1 MVTPKELVAVVQS
14 SLLGTSGTTPTQ
26 RIELTHAIRSS
37 FSSIQNLLSNPPPKQ
52 SDRAQV
58 QSREIRLPNSLPI
71 SLDDQDVAIS
81 LKLSDELHLNE
92 IDSVRLLV
100 SANQECGL
108 MGRDPLEIQ
117 RLATGLWYTGR
128 RDLTTTLYTLLRAV
142 VLDQGLEPDLIA
154 DIQGLL
160 EDLIKS
166 GLRQRLINLIKE
178 LNREEPS
185 GLGGPLCER
194 YLIDSRGALV
204 ERRAVVHRERLIL
217 GHCLVLSILVDRP
230 GPKDVK
236 DIYNV
241 LKDNAAQLTQ
251 RNETISYQIT
261 FSLLFS
267 LIITFVSDAIS
278 ALSDKSSMISQDAS
292 FRTEFQ
298 DMVMAPCS
306 DFTADGF
313 IGGLRLAWAVHLMLI
328 YDGIAGMDTIS
339 TASTTDMGHICFC
352 LESIFSKNV
361 FQFLLDNVLQ
371 TAAYQN
377 DEEDMVYIYNA
388 YLHKLTSCFLSH
400 PIARDK
406 VKESKD
412 MSMSVLSSYRT
423 GDSLDGSM
431 QTEEADRPLP
441 FISLMEFV
449 SKIYQSILDFVSFDL
464 LNSTRSQKE
473 PELLYGNDVLWTF
486 VNFAGEDHTNFKTLV
501 AFLEMLCTLASTQD
515 GASKVYELLQGTAFR
530 SIGWATLFDCIR
542 IYDDKF
548 KQSLQTAGT
557 MMPEF
562 LEGDAKALVAY
573 LNVLQK
579 VVESGNPTERKNWFP
594 DIEPFFKLLGYENV
608 PPYLKGALRKT
619 IAAFVYVFPEMRDS
633 VWAFLEQYDLP
644 VVVGSP
650 VGKSDQ
656 SSQVYDMQFELNE
669 IEARREQY
677 HSTVSF
683 LNLINSLIAGEK
695 DVTDRGRRF
704 IGIFRFVYDHVF
716 APFPQR
722 AYSDP
727 CEKWQLVVA
736 SLQHFHMILSMY
748 DIQEEDLDG
757 FTEHPNFLASVETS
771 SLQTQLPVIEL
782 LKDFMGGKT
791 LYRNLMGVLQV
802 GVNSIMSERISK
814 TYGKILEKAVQLSFE
829 ILLLVFEKDL
839 LVSDVWRPLY
849 QPLDIILS
857 QDHNQ
862 IVALLEYVRYDSLPQ
877 IQRSSIKLMNIL
889 SSRLVGLVPM
899 LIKMNAANSLIEDYA
914 SCLELRLE
922 EGEVVENSSDDL
934 GVLIMQL
941 LVDNINRPAPSIT
954 HLLLKFD
961 LDSPVEGTV
970 LQPKFNYSCLKIIL
984 EMLEKL
990 SNPDIN
996 FLLFEFGF
1004 QLLCELSLDPLTSG
1018 PTMDLLSSK
1027 KYQFFLRH
1035 LDTIGVATLPRRS
1048 GSQALRISSLHQRAW
1063 LLKLLAIALHTG
1075 SGSSSAHL
1083 EACQSILSHLFGREG
1098 TEAGNEL
1105 SSSSSYTLQD
1115 GLDYSGTSSISKSRV
1130 LALLE
1135 ILQFRSPD
1143 ASMQHPQIVSS
1154 RKYDTLVED
1163 ILGNRDTSVSGSIYY
1178 ISERGDRLIDLSSF
1192 SNKLWQKLHSGFPL
1206 VDTFP
1211 NAAELNEVRETVQQL
1226 LKWGWKYNRN
1236 LEEQAAQLHM
1246 LAGWSQIVEVSACRR
1261 ISSLENRSEIL
1272 YRILDA
1278 SLSAS
1283 ASPDCSLKMAFALT
1297 QVALTCIAKLR
1308 DDRFLFHGALNS
1320 DTVTCLDV
1328 MVVKHLSTGACHSV
1342 LFKLVLAILRDESSE
1357 SLRRRQYSLL
1367 LSYFQ
1372 YCQHMIALDVPTSVV
1387 QFLLL
1392 NEQDG
1397 EDLDIQK
1404 IDKEQADL
1412 ARANFSIIKKEAQ
1425 GILDLVIKD
1434 ACQGSEFGK
1443 TISLYVL
1450 EALIC
1455 IDHERYFLSQLQSR
1469 GFIRSCLGSISNI
1482 CYQDGTYLLE
1492 SQQRACT
1499 LDAEFA
1505 LLLRISHKYGKSGG
1519 QVLFSMGALEH
1530 IASCRAISFK
1540 GNMRRVDMKLQSDA
1554 GFDVQKQ
1561 RTTITAVLR
1570 LVFSLTSLVE
1580 TSEFFEGRNRIVRE
1594 VVEFIKGH
1602 QLIFDQ
1608 LLREDL
1614 AQADDILMEQIILAV
1629 GILSKVWPF
1638 EENDGYGFVQGM
1650 FDMMSKLFIVSPI
1663 QSVSS
1668 RVGQVVQA
1676 SGHLFL
1682 DFLYSL
1688 GFSCVSSSGGQKGSE
1703 LKWSQLRFSLTSYL
1717 YFLVTKN
1724 YLRLQ
1729 MSDDSSD
1736 NSTKLRQPTLMLLA
1750 SLLSHVTDSL
1760 ERAAEKKS
1768 LLLHKIREINELSR
1782 QDVDAVIN
1790 MCDCQEYVTPSDNI
1804 HKRRYIAM
1812 VEMCKIV
1819 GNRDQLVTLLL
1830 QLAEHILN
1838 IILIHLQDRSVS
1850 SNERGSYGSKS
1861 HQKQDVTD
1869 LCVKVSPTTER
1880 LALLNEGKIGHNLKV
1895 FQRLATAVK
1904 EMAVQK
1910 CLW

>member
-1 MVTPKELVAVVQS
+1 MVSPKELVSIVHS
-14 SLLGTSGTTPTQ
+14 SLLGTSQPTPTQ
-26 RIELTHAIRSS
+26 RIELTHAIRNS
-37 FSSIQNLLSNPPPKQ
+37 FSSIQNLLSFPPPKP

-58 QSREIRLPNSLPI
+58 QSREIRLPDSLPI

-100 SANQECGL
+100 SANQEWGL
-108 MGRDPLEIQ
+108 VGRDPLEIQ

-128 RDLTTTLYTLLRAV
+128 RDLTSTLYTLLRAV

-160 EDLIKS
+160 EELFKA
-166 GLRQRLINLIKE
+166 GLRQRLITLIKE
-178 LNREEPS
+178 LNREEPA

-230 GPKDVK
+230 DSKDVK
-236 DIYNV
+236 DIFYV
-241 LKDNAAQLTQ
+241 LKDNAAQLTEG
-251 RNETISYQIT
+251 NDTISSQIT

-278 ALSDKSSMISQDAS
+278 GLSDKSSMISQDAS
-292 FRTEFQ
+292 FRKDFQ
-298 DMVMAPCS
+298 DIVMASGS
-306 DFTADGF
+306 DSTADGF
-313 IGGLRLAWAVHLMLI
+313 IGGIRLAWAVHLMLI
-328 YDGIAGMDTIS
+328 SDGISGMDTVS
-339 TASTTDMGHICFC
+339 TASTTDMGHICSC

-361 FQFLLDNVLQ
+361 FQFLLDNVLR

-377 DEEDMVYIYNA
+377 DEEDMIYIYNA
-388 YLHKLTSCFLSH
+388 YLHKLASCFLSH

-412 MSMSVLSSYRT
+412 MSMSVLNSYRT
-423 GDSLDGSM
+423 CDSLDGSM
-431 QTEEADRPLP
+431 QTEEAERPLP
-441 FISLMEFV
+441 FISLMEF
-449 SKIYQSILDFVSFDL
+449 
-464 LNSTRSQKE
+464 KE
-473 PELLYGNDVLWTF
+473 PELLSGNDVLWTF

-501 AFLEMLCTLASTQD
+501 AFLEMLCTLASTQE
-515 GASKVYELLQGTAFR
+515 GASKVYELLRGTSFR

-548 KQSLQTAGT
+548 KQSLQTAGA

-579 VVESGNPTERKNWFP
+579 VVENGNPTERKNWFP
-594 DIEPFFKLLGYENV
+594 DIEPFFKLLGYENI

-619 IAAFVYVFPEMRDS
+619 IAAFVNVFPEMRDTT
-633 VWAFLEQYDLP
+633 WAFLEQYDLP

-650 VGKSDQ
+650 VGKNDQ
-656 SSQVYDMQFELNE
+656 ASQVYDMQFELNE
-669 IEARREQY
+669 VEARREQY
-677 HSTVSF
+677 PSTISF
-683 LNLINSLIAGEK
+683 LNLINALITGEK
-695 DVTDRGRRF
+695 DVTDRGR
-704 IGIFRFVYDHVF
+704 
-716 APFPQR
+716 R

-736 SLQHFHMILSMY
+736 CLQHFHMILSMY
-748 DIQEEDLDG
+748 DIQDEDLDG
-757 FTEHPNFLASVETS
+757 FTEHPQFLVSVETS
-771 SLQTQLPVIEL
+771 SLQMQLPIIEL
-782 LKDFMGGKT
+782 LKDFMSGKA
-791 LYRNLMGVLQV
+791 LYRNLMGILQV
-802 GVNSIMSERISK
+802 GVNSIISERLSK
-814 TYGKILEKAVQLSFE
+814 TYGKILEKAVQLSLE

-839 LVSDVWRPLY
+839 LFSDVWRPLY

-877 IQRSSIKLMNIL
+877 IQRSSVKIMNIL

-899 LIKMNAANSLIEDYA
+899 LIKIDAADSLIEDYA
-914 SCLELRLE
+914 ACLEVRLE
-922 EGEVVENSSDDL
+922 EGEVVENSCDDL

-961 LDSPVEGTV
+961 LDAPVEGTV
-970 LQPKFNYSCLKIIL
+970 LQPKFHYSCLKVIL

-990 SNPDIN
+990 PNPDIN
-996 FLLFEFGF
+996 LLLFEFGF

-1027 KYQFFLRH
+1027 KYQFFIQH
-1035 LDTIGVATLPRRS
+1035 LDTIGVAPLPKRS

-1083 EACQSILSHLFGREG
+1083 EACQSILSHLFGREI
-1098 TEAGNEL
+1098 TEAANEIFP
-1105 SSSSSYTLQD
+1105 SSTYPQD
-1115 GLDYSGTSSISKSRV
+1115 GLDYASISKSKA

-1135 ILQFRSPD
+1135 TLQFRSPD
-1143 ASMQHPQIVSS
+1143 ASMQLPQIVSS
-1154 RKYDTLVED
+1154 RKYDLLVED

-1178 ISERGDRLIDLSSF
+1178 YSERGDRLIDLSSF
-1192 SNKLWQKLHSGFPL
+1192 SNKLWQRLHSGLPVLDSFSN
-1206 VDTFP
+1206 V
-1211 NAAELNEVRETVQQL
+1211 AELSEVRETIQQL

-1261 ISSLENRSEIL
+1261 ISSLDNRSEIL

-1283 ASPDCSLKMAFALT
+1283 ASPDCSLKMAFVLT
-1297 QVALTCIAKLR
+1297 QVALTCMAKLR
-1308 DDRFLFHGALNS
+1308 DDRFSFQGALSS
-1320 DTVTCLDV
+1320 DNVTCLDV
-1328 MVVKHLSTGACHSV
+1328 MMVKHLSTGACHSV
-1342 LFKLVLAILRDESSE
+1342 LFKLVMAILRHESSE
-1357 SLRRRQYSLL
+1357 SLRRRQYALL

-1372 YCQHMIALDVPTSVV
+1372 YCQHMISLDVPTSVV

-1412 ARANFSIIKKEAQ
+1412 ARANFLIIKKEAQ

-1434 ACQGSEFGK
+1434 ASQGSEFGK

-1450 EALIC
+1450 EALVC

-1482 CYQDGTYLLE
+1482 SYQDGTHLLE

-1499 LDAEFA
+1499 LEAELA
-1505 LLLRISHKYGKSGG
+1505 LLLRISHKYGNSGG

-1530 IASCRAISFK
+1530 ISSCKAISFK
-1540 GNMRRVDMKLQSDA
+1540 GNMRRVDMKLQNDV
-1554 GFDVQKQ
+1554 GYDVQKQ
-1561 RTTITAVLR
+1561 RTIITAVLR
-1570 LVFSLTSLVE
+1570 LVFALTSLVE
-1580 TSEFFEGRNRIVRE
+1580 TSEFFEGRNKIVRE
-1594 VVEFIKGH
+1594 VIEFIKGH
-1602 QLIFDQ
+1602 QFLFDQ
-1608 LLREDL
+1608 LLREDFTE
-1614 AQADDILMEQIILAV
+1614 ADDLLMEQIVLAV

-1638 EENDGYGFVQGM
+1638 EENDGYGFVQGL
-1650 FDMMSKLFIVSPI
+1650 FDMMSKLFIVSPTKLI
-1663 QSVSS
+1663 SS
-1668 RVGQVVQA
+1668 QAGQVV
-1676 SGHLFL
+1676 
-1682 DFLYSL
+1682 
-1688 GFSCVSSSGGQKGSE
+1688 QKGSE
-1703 LKWSQLRFSLTSYL
+1703 LKLSQLRFSLTSYL

-1724 YLRLQ
+1724 SLRLQ
-1729 MSDDSSD
+1729 ASDDSFDS
-1736 NSTKLRQPTLMLLA
+1736 STKLRQPTLMLLA

-1768 LLLHKIREINELSR
+1768 LLLHKIRDINELSR
-1782 QDVDAVIN
+1782 QDVDAIIT

-1804 HKRRYIAM
+1804 HKRRNIAM
-1812 VEMCKIV
+1812 VEMCQIV
-1819 GNRDQLVTLLL
+1819 GNRDQLITLLL
-1830 QLAEHILN
+1830 QLAEHVLN
-1838 IILIHLQDRSVS
+1838 ITLIHLQDRSVS
-1850 SNERGSYGSKS
+1850 SNEKGSYGAKS
-1861 HQKQDVTD
+1861 HVQKDVTD
-1869 LCVKVSPTTER
+1869 LYGKLSPTIER
-1880 LALLNEGKIGHNLKV
+1880 LALLNEGKVGHNLKV
-1895 FQRLATAVK
+1895 FQRLATTVK
-1904 EMAVQK
+1904 EMAIQN
-1910 CLW
+1910 CI

>member
-1 MVTPKELVAVVQS
+1 MVSPKELVAIVHS
-14 SLLGTSGTTPTQ
+14 SLLGTSRPTPTQ
-26 RIELTHAIRSS
+26 RIELTHAIRNS
-37 FSSIQNLLSNPPPKQ
+37 FSSIQNLLSFPPPKP

-58 QSREIRLPNSLPI
+58 QSKEIRLPDSLPI

-100 SANQECGL
+100 SANQEWGL

-128 RDLTTTLYTLLRAV
+128 RDLTSTLYTLLRAV

-160 EDLIKS
+160 EELIKA
-166 GLRQRLINLIKE
+166 GLRQRLITLIKE
-178 LNREEPS
+178 LNRQDPT

-204 ERRAVVHRERLIL
+204 ERRAVVQRERLIL

-230 GPKDVK
+230 GSKDVK
-236 DIYNV
+236 DIYYV
-241 LKDNAAQLTQ
+241 LKDNAAQLTEG
-251 RNETISYQIT
+251 NDTISSQIT

-278 ALSDKSSMISQDAS
+278 GLSDMSSMISQDAS
-292 FRTEFQ
+292 FRTDFQ
-298 DMVMAPCS
+298 DIVMASSS
-306 DFTADGF
+306 DPTADGF
-313 IGGLRLAWAVHLMLI
+313 IGGIRLAWAVHLMLI
-328 YDGIAGMDTIS
+328 HDGISGMDTIS
-339 TASTTDMGHICFC
+339 TASTKDMGHICSC

-361 FQFLLDNVLQ
+361 FQFLLDNVLR
-371 TAAYQN
+371 TAAYQ
-377 DEEDMVYIYNA
+377 
-388 YLHKLTSCFLSH
+388 
-400 PIARDK
+400 

-412 MSMSVLSSYRT
+412 MAMSVLNSYRT
-423 GDSLDGSM
+423 SDSLDGSM

-441 FISLMEFV
+441 FISLMEFHIV
-449 SKIYQSILDFVSFDL
+449 SIQNPSWSYLIFHTIFLFVSFDL
-464 LNSTRSQKE
+464 YNVLQKE
-473 PELLYGNDVLWTF
+473 PELLSGNDVLWTF

-501 AFLEMLCTLASTQD
+501 AFLEMLCTLASTQE
-515 GASKVYELLQGTAFR
+515 GASKVYELLRGTSFR

-548 KQSLQTAGT
+548 KQSLQTAGA

-579 VVESGNPTERKNWFP
+579 VVENGNPTERKNWFP
-594 DIEPFFKLLGYENV
+594 DIEPFFKLLGYENI

-633 VWAFLEQYDLP
+633 IWAFLEQYDLP

-656 SSQVYDMQFELNE
+656 SSQVERIFSVSSNLMSKFVYMQVYDMQFELNE
-669 IEARREQY
+669 VEARREQY
-677 HSTVSF
+677 PSTISF
-683 LNLINSLIAGEK
+683 LNLINALIAGEK
-695 DVTDRGRRF
+695 DVNDRGRRF

-716 APFPQR
+716 TPFPQR

-727 CEKWQLVVA
+727 CEKWELVVA
-736 SLQHFHMILSMY
+736 CLQHFHMVLSMY

-757 FTEHPNFLASVETS
+757 FTEHPHFLVSVETS
-771 SLQTQLPVIEL
+771 SLQMQLPIIEL
-782 LKDFMGGKT
+782 LKDFMSGKA
-791 LYRNLMGVLQV
+791 LYRNLMGILQV
-802 GVNSIMSERISK
+802 GVNSIISERLSK
-814 TYGKILEKAVQLSFE
+814 TYGKILEKAVQLSLE
-829 ILLLVFEKDL
+829 ILLLIFEKDL

-862 IVALLEYVRYDSLPQ
+862 IIALLEYVRYDSLPQ
-877 IQRSSIKLMNIL
+877 IQRSSIKIMSIL
-889 SSRLVGLVPM
+889 RCSRLVGLVPM
-899 LIKMNAANSLIEDYA
+899 LIKIDAANSLIEDYA
-914 SCLELRLE
+914 ACLEVRLE
-922 EGEVVENSSDDL
+922 EGEVVENSCDDL

-961 LDSPVEGTV
+961 LDAPVEGTV
-970 LQPKFNYSCLKIIL
+970 LQPKFHYSCLKVIL

-990 SNPDIN
+990 PNPHIN

-1004 QLLCELSLDPLTSG
+1004 QLLCELNLDPLTSG

-1027 KYQFFLRH
+1027 KYQFFLQH
-1035 LDTIGVATLPRRS
+1035 LDTIGVATLPKRS

-1083 EACQSILSHLFGREG
+1083 EACQSILSHLFGREV
-1098 TEAGNEL
+1098 TEAANEL
-1105 SSSSSYTLQD
+1105 FSSSTYPQD
-1115 GLDYSGTSSISKSRV
+1115 GLDYAGTSSISKSKA

-1143 ASMQHPQIVSS
+1143 ASMQLPQIVSS
-1154 RKYDTLVED
+1154 RKYDSLVED
-1163 ILGNRDTSVSGSIYY
+1163 ILGNRDTSVSSSIYY
-1178 ISERGDRLIDLSSF
+1178 YSERGDRLIDLSSF
-1192 SNKLWQKLHSGFPL
+1192 SNKLWQKLHSGFPQMDSFTN
-1206 VDTFP
+1206 V
-1211 NAAELNEVRETVQQL
+1211 AELSEARETIQQL

-1261 ISSLENRSEIL
+1261 ISSLDNRSEIL
-1272 YRILDA
+1272 YRLLDA

-1283 ASPDCSLKMAFALT
+1283 ASPDCSLKMAFVLT

-1308 DDRFLFHGALNS
+1308 DDRFSFQGALRS

-1328 MVVKHLSTGACHSV
+1328 MMVKHLSTGACNSV
-1342 LFKLVLAILRDESSE
+1342 LFKLVMAILRHESSE
-1357 SLRRRQYSLL
+1357 SLRRRQYALL
-1367 LSYFQ
+1367 LSYLQ

-1404 IDKEQADL
+1404 ASIDKEQADL
-1412 ARANFSIIKKEAQ
+1412 ARANFFVIKKEAQ

-1434 ACQGSEFGK
+1434 ASQGSEFGK

-1450 EALIC
+1450 EALVC
-1455 IDHERYFLSQLQSR
+1455 IDHERYILSQLQSR

-1482 CYQDGTYLLE
+1482 SYQDGTHLLE

-1499 LDAEFA
+1499 LEAELA

-1540 GNMRRVDMKLQSDA
+1540 G
-1554 GFDVQKQ
+1554 
-1561 RTTITAVLR
+1561 
-1570 LVFSLTSLVE
+1570 
-1580 TSEFFEGRNRIVRE
+1580 RNKIVRE
-1594 VVEFIKGH
+1594 VIEFIKGH
-1602 QLIFDQ
+1602 QNLFDQ
-1608 LLREDL
+1608 LLREDFT
-1614 AQADDILMEQIILAV
+1614 QADDLLMEQIILAV
-1629 GILSKVWPF
+1629 GVLSKVWPF
-1638 EENDGYGFVQGM
+1638 EENDGYGFVQGL
-1650 FDMMSKLFIVSPI
+1650 FDMMSNLFIVSPI
-1663 QSVSS
+1663 KSISS
-1668 RVGQVVQA
+1668 QV
-1676 SGHLFL
+1676 
-1682 DFLYSL
+1682 
-1688 GFSCVSSSGGQKGSE
+1688 
-1703 LKWSQLRFSLTSYL
+1703 
-1717 YFLVTKN
+1717 
-1724 YLRLQ
+1724 
-1729 MSDDSSD
+1729 SDDSLDS
-1736 NSTKLRQPTLMLLA
+1736 STKLRQPTLMLLA

-1768 LLLHKIREINELSR
+1768 LLLHKIRDINELSR
-1782 QDVDAVIN
+1782 QDVDAIIKI
-1790 MCDCQEYVTPSDNI
+1790 CDCQEYITPSDNI

-1812 VEMCKIV
+1812 VEMCQIV
-1819 GNRDQLVTLLL
+1819 GNRDPVNHLVTTT
-1830 QLAEHILN
+1830 LA
-1838 IILIHLQDRSVS
+1838 SM
-1850 SNERGSYGSKS
+1850 Y
-1861 HQKQDVTD
+1861 
-1869 LCVKVSPTTER
+1869 
-1880 LALLNEGKIGHNLKV
+1880 
-1895 FQRLATAVK
+1895 
-1904 EMAVQK
+1904 
-1910 CLW
+1910 

>member
-1 MVTPKELVAVVQS
+1 MVSPKELVAIVHS
-14 SLLGTSGTTPTQ
+14 SLLGTSLPTPTQ
-26 RIELTHAIRSS
+26 RIELTHAIRNS
-37 FSSIQNLLSNPPPKQ
+37 FSSIQNLLSFPPPKP

-58 QSREIRLPNSLPI
+58 QSKEIRLPDSLPI

-100 SANQECGL
+100 SANQEWGL

-128 RDLTTTLYTLLRAV
+128 RDLTSTLYTLLRAV

-160 EDLIKS
+160 EELIKA
-166 GLRQRLINLIKE
+166 GLRQRLITLVKE
-178 LNREEPS
+178 LNRQDPT

-204 ERRAVVHRERLIL
+204 ERRAVVQRERLIL

-230 GPKDVK
+230 GSKDVK
-236 DIYNV
+236 DIYYV
-241 LKDNAAQLTQ
+241 FKDNAAQLTEG
-251 RNETISYQIT
+251 NDTISSQIT

-278 ALSDKSSMISQDAS
+278 GLSDKSSMISQDAS
-292 FRTEFQ
+292 FRTDFQ
-298 DMVMAPCS
+298 DIVMASGS
-306 DFTADGF
+306 DPTADGF
-313 IGGLRLAWAVHLMLI
+313 IGGIRLAWAVHLMLI
-328 YDGIAGMDTIS
+328 HDGISGMDTIS
-339 TASTTDMGHICFC
+339 TASTKDMGHICSC

-361 FQFLLDNVLQ
+361 FQFLLDNVLR

-377 DEEDMVYIYNA
+377 DEEDMIYIYNA
-388 YLHKLTSCFLSH
+388 YLHKLASCFLSH

-412 MSMSVLSSYRT
+412 MAMSVLNSYRT
-423 GDSLDGSM
+423 CDSLDGSM

-449 SKIYQSILDFVSFDL
+449 SKIYQ
-464 LNSTRSQKE
+464 KE
-473 PELLYGNDVLWTF
+473 PELLSGNDVLWTF

-501 AFLEMLCTLASTQD
+501 AFLEMLCTLASTQE
-515 GASKVYELLQGTAFR
+515 GASKVYELLRGTSFR
-530 SIGWATLFDCIR
+530 SIGWPTLFDCIR
-542 IYDDKF
+542 IYDEKF
-548 KQSLQTAGT
+548 KQSLQTAGA

-579 VVESGNPTERKNWFP
+579 VVENGNPTERKNWFP
-594 DIEPFFKLLGYENV
+594 DIEPFFKLLGYENI

-619 IAAFVYVFPEMRDS
+619 IAAFVNVFPEMRDS
-633 VWAFLEQYDLP
+633 IWAFLEQYDLP

-669 IEARREQY
+669 VEARREQY
-677 HSTVSF
+677 PSTISF
-683 LNLINSLIAGEK
+683 LNLINALIAGEK
-695 DVTDRGRRF
+695 DVNDRGRRF

-716 APFPQR
+716 TPFPQR

-736 SLQHFHMILSMY
+736 CLQHFHMILSMY

-757 FTEHPNFLASVETS
+757 FTEHPHFLVSVETS
-771 SLQTQLPVIEL
+771 SLQTQLPIIEL
-782 LKDFMGGKT
+782 LKDFMSGKA
-791 LYRNLMGVLQV
+791 LYRNLMGILQV
-802 GVNSIMSERISK
+802 GVNAIISERLSK
-814 TYGKILEKAVQLSFE
+814 TYGKILEKAVQLSLE

-862 IVALLEYVRYDSLPQ
+862 IIALLEYVRYDSLPQ
-877 IQRSSIKLMNIL
+877 IQRSSIKIMNIL

-899 LIKMNAANSLIEDYA
+899 LIKIDAANSLIEDYA
-914 SCLELRLE
+914 ACLEVRLE
-922 EGEVVENSSDDL
+922 EGEVVENSCDDL

-961 LDSPVEGTV
+961 LDAPVEGTV
-970 LQPKFNYSCLKIIL
+970 LQPKFHYSCLKVIL

-990 SNPDIN
+990 PNPDIN

-1004 QLLCELSLDPLTSG
+1004 QLLCELNLDPLTSG

-1027 KYQFFLRH
+1027 KYQFFLQH
-1035 LDTIGVATLPRRS
+1035 LDTIGVATLPKRS

-1083 EACQSILSHLFGREG
+1083 EACQSILSHLFGREV
-1098 TEAGNEL
+1098 TEAANEPF
-1105 SSSSSYTLQD
+1105 SSSTYPQD
-1115 GLDYSGTSSISKSRV
+1115 GLDYTGTSSISKSKA

-1143 ASMQHPQIVSS
+1143 TSMQLPQIVSS
-1154 RKYDTLVED
+1154 LKYDSLVED
-1163 ILGNRDTSVSGSIYY
+1163 ILENRDNSVSGSIYY
-1178 ISERGDRLIDLSSF
+1178 YSERGDRLIDLSSF

-1206 VDTFP
+1206 VDSFP
-1211 NAAELNEVRETVQQL
+1211 NVAELSEVRETIQQL

-1261 ISSLENRSEIL
+1261 ISSLDNRSEIL

-1283 ASPDCSLKMAFALT
+1283 ASPDCSLKMAFVLT

-1308 DDRFLFHGALNS
+1308 DDRFSFQGALSS

-1328 MVVKHLSTGACHSV
+1328 MMVKHLSTGACHSV
-1342 LFKLVLAILRDESSE
+1342 LFKLVMAILRHESSE
-1357 SLRRRQYSLL
+1357 SLRRRQYALL

-1412 ARANFSIIKKEAQ
+1412 ARANFFIIKKEAQ

-1434 ACQGSEFGK
+1434 ASQGSEFGK

-1450 EALIC
+1450 EALVC

-1482 CYQDGTYLLE
+1482 SYQDGTHLLE

-1499 LDAEFA
+1499 LEAEFA

-1540 GNMRRVDMKLQSDA
+1540 GNMRRVDMKLQSDV
-1554 GFDVQKQ
+1554 GYNVQKQ
-1561 RTTITAVLR
+1561 RTIITAVLR
-1570 LVFSLTSLVE
+1570 LMFALTSLVE
-1580 TSEFFEGRNRIVRE
+1580 TSEFFEGRNKIVRE
-1594 VVEFIKGH
+1594 VIEFIKGH
-1602 QLIFDQ
+1602 QFLFDQ
-1608 LLREDL
+1608 LLREDFT
-1614 AQADDILMEQIILAV
+1614 QADDLLMEQIILAV

-1638 EENDGYGFVQGM
+1638 EENDGYGFVQGL
-1650 FDMMSKLFIVSPI
+1650 FDMMSNLFIVSPI
-1663 QSVSS
+1663 KLISS
-1668 RVGQVVQA
+1668 
-1676 SGHLFL
+1676 
-1682 DFLYSL
+1682 
-1688 GFSCVSSSGGQKGSE
+1688 QKGSE
-1703 LKWSQLRFSLTSYL
+1703 LKLSQLRFSLTSYL

-1724 YLRLQ
+1724 SLRLQ
-1729 MSDDSSD
+1729 VSDDSLDS
-1736 NSTKLRQPTLMLLA
+1736 STKLRQPTLLLLA

-1768 LLLHKIREINELSR
+1768 LLLHKIRDINELSR
-1782 QDVDAVIN
+1782 QDVDAIIKI
-1790 MCDCQEYVTPSDNI
+1790 CDCQEYVTPSDNI

-1812 VEMCKIV
+1812 VEMCQIV
-1819 GNRDQLVTLLL
+1819 GNRDQLITLLL
-1830 QLAEHILN
+1830 QLAEHVLN

-1861 HQKQDVTD
+1861 HLQQDVTD
-1869 LCVKVSPTTER
+1869 LCGKLSPTIER
-1880 LALLNEGKIGHNLKV
+1880 LALLNEGKVGHNLKV
-1895 FQRLATAVK
+1895 FQRLATTVK
-1904 EMAVQK
+1904 EMAIQK
-1910 CLW
+1910 CL

>member
-1 MVTPKELVAVVQS
+1 MVSPKELAAIVQS
-14 SLLGTSGTTPTQ
+14 SLLGSSATTPTQ
-26 RIELTHAIRSS
+26 RIELTHAIRNS
-37 FSSIQNLLSNPPPKQ
+37 FSSFQNLLSFPPPKA

-58 QSREIRLPNSLPI
+58 QSREIRLPDSLPI

-100 SANQECGL
+100 SANQEWGL

-117 RLATGLWYTGR
+117 RLAIGLWYTGR
-128 RDLTTTLYTLLRAV
+128 RDLTSTLYTLLRAV
-142 VLDQGLEPDLIA
+142 VMDQGVEPDLIA

-160 EDLIKS
+160 EDLIKA
-166 GLRQRLINLIKE
+166 GLRQRLITLIKE

-185 GLGGPLCER
+185 GLGGPLCEQ

-241 LKDNAAQLTQ
+241 LKDNAVQLTQ
-251 RNETISYQIT
+251 GNDTINYQIN

-267 LIITFVSDAIS
+267 LIITFISDAIS

-298 DMVMAPCS
+298 NIVMASGS
-306 DFTADGF
+306 DLTADGF
-313 IGGLRLAWAVHLMLI
+313 IGGIRLAWAVHLMLI
-328 YDGIAGMDTIS
+328 YDGISGMDTIS
-339 TASTTDMGHICFC
+339 AASTTDMGHICSC

-377 DEEDMVYIYNA
+377 DEEDMIYIYNA
-388 YLHKLTSCFLSH
+388 YLHKLTSYFLSH

-412 MSMSVLSSYRT
+412 MAMSVLNSYRIN
-423 GDSLDGSM
+423 DSLDGSM

-449 SKIYQSILDFVSFDL
+449 SNIY
-464 LNSTRSQKE
+464 QKE

-501 AFLEMLCTLASTQD
+501 AFLEMLRTLASTQE
-515 GASKVYELLQGTAFR
+515 GASKVYELLKGTTFR
-530 SIGWATLFDCIR
+530 SIGWATLFDCIA

-557 MMPEF
+557 VMPDF

-579 VVESGNPTERKNWFP
+579 VVENGNPTERKNWFP

-619 IAAFVYVFPEMRDS
+619 IAVFVHVFPELRDS
-633 VWAFLEQYDLP
+633 IWAFLEQYDLP

-650 VGKSDQ
+650 VGKTDQ

-677 HSTVSF
+677 PSTISF
-683 LNLINSLIAGEK
+683 LNLINALIAGEK

-736 SLQHFHMILSMY
+736 CLQHFHMILSMY

-757 FTEHPNFLASVETS
+757 FTEHSQFLVSAETS

-782 LKDFMGGKT
+782 LKDFMSGKT
-791 LYRNLMGVLQV
+791 LYRNLMSVLQV
-802 GVNSIMSERISK
+802 GVNSIMSERMSK
-814 TYGKILEKAVQLSFE
+814 TYGKILEKAVQLSLE
-829 ILLLVFEKDL
+829 ILLLVFDKDL

-922 EGEVVENSSDDL
+922 EGEVVENSCDDL

-941 LVDNINRPAPSIT
+941 LVDCINRPAPNIT

-961 LDSPVEGTV
+961 LDAPVEGTV
-970 LQPKFNYSCLKIIL
+970 LQPKFHYSCLKVIL

-990 SNPDIN
+990 PNPDIN
-996 FLLFEFGF
+996 FLLFECGF

-1018 PTMDLLSSK
+1018 PIMDLLSSK

-1035 LDTIGVATLPRRS
+1035 LDTIGIATLPKRS
-1048 GSQALRISSLHQRAW
+1048 GSQTLRISSLHQRAW
-1063 LLKLLAIALHTG
+1063 LLKLLAIALHNG
-1075 SGSSSAHL
+1075 SGSSSDHL
-1083 EACQSILSHLFGREG
+1083 EACQSILSHLFGREV

-1105 SSSSSYTLQD
+1105 YSSSTYPLQD
-1115 GLDYSGTSSISKSRV
+1115 GLDYAGTSSISKSKV

-1143 ASMQHPQIVSS
+1143 ASMQLPQIVSS
-1154 RKYDTLVED
+1154 RKYDTLVEE
-1163 ILGNRDTSVSGSIYY
+1163 ILGNRDPSVSGSIYY
-1178 ISERGDRLIDLSSF
+1178 YSERGDRLIDLSSF
-1192 SNKLWQKLHSGFPL
+1192 SNKLYQKLHSGFPL
-1206 VDTFP
+1206 VDSFQ
-1211 NAAELNEVRETVQQL
+1211 NVAEVNEVRETIQQL

-1246 LAGWSQIVEVSACRR
+1246 LAGWSQIVEISACRR
-1261 ISSLENRSEIL
+1261 ISSLDNRSEIL

-1283 ASPDCSLKMAFALT
+1283 ASPDCSLKMAFVLT

-1308 DDRFLFHGALNS
+1308 DDRFLFHGALSS

-1328 MVVKHLSTGACHSV
+1328 MMVKHLSTGACHS
-1342 LFKLVLAILRDESSE
+1342 LLLKLVMAILRHESSE
-1357 SLRRRQYSLL
+1357 SLRRRQYALL

-1372 YCQHMIALDVPTSVV
+1372 YCQHMIALEVPTSVV

-1392 NEQDG
+1392 SDQDDA
-1397 EDLDIQK
+1397 DLDIQK

-1412 ARANFSIIKKEAQ
+1412 ARANFAIIKKEAQ

-1450 EALIC
+1450 EALVC

-1482 CYQDGTYLLE
+1482 SHQAQDGRHLLE

-1499 LDAEFA
+1499 LEAEFA

-1530 IASCRAISFK
+1530 IASCRATSFK
-1540 GNMRRVDMKLQSDA
+1540 GNMRRVNMKLQTDT
-1554 GFDVQKQ
+1554 GYDVQKQ
-1561 RTTITAVLR
+1561 RTIITAALR
-1570 LVFSLTSLVE
+1570 LVFALTSLVE
-1580 TSEFFEGRNRIVRE
+1580 TSEFVEGRNKIVRE
-1594 VVEFIKGH
+1594 VIEFIKGH
-1602 QLIFDQ
+1602 QLLFDQ
-1608 LLREDL
+1608 LLREDVT
-1614 AQADDILMEQIILAV
+1614 QADDLLMEQIILAV

-1638 EENDGYGFVQGM
+1638 EENDEYGFVQGL
-1650 FDMMSKLFIVSPI
+1650 FDLMSKLFIP
-1663 QSVSS
+1663 S
-1668 RVGQVVQA
+1668 REGQIVQ
-1676 SGHLFL
+1676 
-1682 DFLYSL
+1682 
-1688 GFSCVSSSGGQKGSE
+1688 GSE
-1703 LKWSQLRFSLTSYL
+1703 LKLSQLRFSLTSFL
-1717 YFLVTKN
+1717 YFQVTKSS
-1724 YLRLQ
+1724 LRLQ
-1729 MSDDSSD
+1729 ISNDSCD
-1736 NSTKLRQPTLMLLA
+1736 NSAKLRQPTLMLLA

-1760 ERAAEKKS
+1760 EGAAEKKS
-1768 LLLHKIREINELSR
+1768 LLLHKIRDINEVSR
-1782 QDVDAVIN
+1782 QDVDAIIK
-1790 MCDCQEYVTPSDNI
+1790 MCDCQEYVTASDNI

-1819 GNRDQLVTLLL
+1819 GTRDQLITLLL
-1830 QLAEHILN
+1830 QLTEHVLN
-1838 IILIHLQDRSVS
+1838 IILIHLQDRSGS
-1850 SNERGSYGSKS
+1850 SNEWASSYGSKS
-1861 HQKQDVTD
+1861 HQQQEVAD
-1869 LCVKVSPTTER
+1869 LCGKLSPIIER
-1880 LALLNEGKIGHNLKV
+1880 LALLNEGKVGHNLKV
-1895 FQRLATAVK
+1895 FKRLATTVK

-1910 CLW
+1910 CL

>member
-1 MVTPKELVAVVQS
+1 MVSPKELAAIVQS
-14 SLLGTSGTTPTQ
+14 SLLGTSGTSPTQ
-26 RIELTHAIRSS
+26 RIELTHAIRNS
-37 FSSIQNLLSNPPPKQ
+37 FSSFQNLLSFPPPKA

-58 QSREIRLPNSLPI
+58 QSREIRLPDSLPI

-100 SANQECGL
+100 SANQEWGL

-117 RLATGLWYTGR
+117 RLAIGLWYTGR
-128 RDLTTTLYTLLRAV
+128 RDLTSTLYTLLRAV
-142 VLDQGLEPDLIA
+142 VMDHGVEPDLIA

-160 EDLIKS
+160 EDLIKA
-166 GLRQRLINLIKE
+166 GLRQRLIALIKE

-185 GLGGPLCER
+185 GLGGPLCEQ

-251 RNETISYQIT
+251 GNDTINYQIN

-267 LIITFVSDAIS
+267 LIITFISDAIS

-298 DMVMAPCS
+298 NIVMASGS
-306 DFTADGF
+306 DLIADGF
-313 IGGLRLAWAVHLMLI
+313 IGGIRLAWAVHLMLI
-328 YDGIAGMDTIS
+328 YDGISGMDTIS
-339 TASTTDMGHICFC
+339 AASTTDMGYICSC

-377 DEEDMVYIYNA
+377 DEEDMIYVYNA

-412 MSMSVLSSYRT
+412 MAMSVLNSYRIS
-423 GDSLDGSM
+423 DSLDGSM

-449 SKIYQSILDFVSFDL
+449 SNIY
-464 LNSTRSQKE
+464 QKE

-501 AFLEMLCTLASTQD
+501 AFLEMLRTLASTQE
-515 GASKVYELLQGTAFR
+515 GASKVYELLKGTAFR
-530 SIGWATLFDCIR
+530 SIGWATLFDCIG

-548 KQSLQTAGT
+548 KQSLQTSGT
-557 MMPEF
+557 VMPDF

-579 VVESGNPTERKNWFP
+579 VVENGNPTERKNWFP

-619 IAAFVYVFPEMRDS
+619 IATFVHVFPEMRDS
-633 VWAFLEQYDLP
+633 IWAFLEQYDLP

-650 VGKSDQ
+650 VGKTDQ

-677 HSTVSF
+677 PSTISF
-683 LNLINSLIAGEK
+683 LNLINALIAGEK
-695 DVTDRGRRF
+695 DVTDRGRRYHRNF
-704 IGIFRFVYDHVF
+704 GADVSYIHVF
-716 APFPQR
+716 L

-736 SLQHFHMILSMY
+736 CLQHFHMILSMY

-757 FTEHPNFLASVETS
+757 FTEHSQFLVSAETS

-782 LKDFMGGKT
+782 LKDFMSGKT
-791 LYRNLMGVLQV
+791 LYRNLMSVLQV
-802 GVNSIMSERISK
+802 GVNSIMSERMSK
-814 TYGKILEKAVQLSFE
+814 TYGKILEKAVQLSLE
-829 ILLLVFEKDL
+829 ILLLVFDKDL

-922 EGEVVENSSDDL
+922 EGEVVENSCDDL

-941 LVDNINRPAPSIT
+941 LVDCINRPAPNIT

-961 LDSPVEGTV
+961 LDAPVEGTV
-970 LQPKFNYSCLKIIL
+970 LQPKFHYSCLKVIL

-990 SNPDIN
+990 PNPDIN
-996 FLLFEFGF
+996 FLLFECGF

-1018 PTMDLLSSK
+1018 PIMDLLSSK

-1035 LDTIGVATLPRRS
+1035 LDTIGVATLPKRS
-1048 GSQALRISSLHQRAW
+1048 GSQTLRISSLHQRAW
-1063 LLKLLAIALHTG
+1063 LLKLLAIALHNG
-1075 SGSSSAHL
+1075 SGSSSDHL
-1083 EACQSILSHLFGREG
+1083 EACQSILSHLFGREV

-1105 SSSSSYTLQD
+1105 YSSTTYPLQD
-1115 GLDYSGTSSISKSRV
+1115 GLDYAGTSSISKSKV

-1143 ASMQHPQIVSS
+1143 ASMQLPQIVSS
-1154 RKYDTLVED
+1154 RQYDTLVEE
-1163 ILGNRDTSVSGSIYY
+1163 ILGNRDPSVSGSIYY
-1178 ISERGDRLIDLSSF
+1178 YSERGDRLIDLSSF
-1192 SNKLWQKLHSGFPL
+1192 SNKLYQKLHSGFPL
-1206 VDTFP
+1206 VDSFQ
-1211 NAAELNEVRETVQQL
+1211 NVAEVNEVRETIQQL

-1246 LAGWSQIVEVSACRR
+1246 LAGWSQIVEISACRR
-1261 ISSLENRSEIL
+1261 ISSLDNRSEIL

-1283 ASPDCSLKMAFALT
+1283 ASPDCSLKMAFVLT

-1308 DDRFLFHGALNS
+1308 DDRFLFHGALSS

-1328 MVVKHLSTGACHSV
+1328 MMVKHLSTGACHS
-1342 LFKLVLAILRDESSE
+1342 LLLKLVMAILRHESSE
-1357 SLRRRQYSLL
+1357 SLRRRQYALL

-1372 YCQHMIALDVPTSVV
+1372 YCQHMIALEVPTSVV

-1392 NEQDG
+1392 SDQDDA
-1397 EDLDIQK
+1397 DLDIQK

-1412 ARANFSIIKKEAQ
+1412 ARANFAIIKKEAQ

-1450 EALIC
+1450 EALVC

-1482 CYQDGTYLLE
+1482 SHQAQDGRHLLE

-1499 LDAEFA
+1499 LEAEFA

-1530 IASCRAISFK
+1530 IASCRATNFK
-1540 GNMRRVDMKLQSDA
+1540 GNMRRVNMKLQTDT
-1554 GFDVQKQ
+1554 GYDVQKQ
-1561 RTTITAVLR
+1561 RTIITAVLR
-1570 LVFSLTSLVE
+1570 LVFALTSLVE
-1580 TSEFFEGRNRIVRE
+1580 TSEFVEGRNKIVRE
-1594 VVEFIKGH
+1594 VIEFIKGH
-1602 QLIFDQ
+1602 QLLFDQ
-1608 LLREDL
+1608 LLREDVT
-1614 AQADDILMEQIILAV
+1614 QADDLLMEQIILAV

-1638 EENDGYGFVQGM
+1638 EENDEYGVVQGM
-1650 FDMMSKLFIVSPI
+1650 FDLMSKLFTP
-1663 QSVSS
+1663 S
-1668 RVGQVVQA
+1668 REGQVV
-1676 SGHLFL
+1676 
-1682 DFLYSL
+1682 
-1688 GFSCVSSSGGQKGSE
+1688 QKGSE
-1703 LKWSQLRFSLTSYL
+1703 LKLSQLRFSLTSFL
-1717 YFLVTKN
+1717 YFLVTKSS
-1724 YLRLQ
+1724 LRLQ
-1729 MSDDSSD
+1729 ISNDSCD
-1736 NSTKLRQPTLMLLA
+1736 NSAKLRQPTLMLLA

-1760 ERAAEKKS
+1760 EGAAEKKS
-1768 LLLHKIREINELSR
+1768 LLLHKIRDINEVSR
-1782 QDVDAVIN
+1782 QDVDAIIK
-1790 MCDCQEYVTPSDNI
+1790 MCDCQEYVTAADNI

-1819 GNRDQLVTLLL
+1819 GSRDQLITLLL
-1830 QLAEHILN
+1830 QLTEHVLN
-1838 IILIHLQDRSVS
+1838 IILIHLQDRSGS
-1850 SNERGSYGSKS
+1850 SNEWASSYGSKS
-1861 HQKQDVTD
+1861 HQQQEVAD
-1869 LCVKVSPTTER
+1869 LCGKLSPIIER
-1880 LALLNEGKIGHNLKV
+1880 LALLNEGKVGHNLKV
-1895 FQRLATAVK
+1895 FKRLANTVK

-1910 CLW
+1910 CL

>member
-1 MVTPKELVAVVQS
+1 MVSPKELAAIVQS
-14 SLLGTSGTTPTQ
+14 SLLGSSATTPTQ
-26 RIELTHAIRSS
+26 RIELTHAIRNS
-37 FSSIQNLLSNPPPKQ
+37 FSSFQNLLSFPPPKA

-58 QSREIRLPNSLPI
+58 QSREIRLPDSLPI

-100 SANQECGL
+100 SANQEWGL

-117 RLATGLWYTGR
+117 RLAIGLWYTGR
-128 RDLTTTLYTLLRAV
+128 RDLTSTLYTLLRAV
-142 VLDQGLEPDLIA
+142 VMDQGVEPDLIA

-160 EDLIKS
+160 EDLIKA
-166 GLRQRLINLIKE
+166 GLRQRLITLIKE

-185 GLGGPLCER
+185 GLGGPLCEQ

-241 LKDNAAQLTQ
+241 LKDNAVQLTQ
-251 RNETISYQIT
+251 GNDTINYQIN

-267 LIITFVSDAIS
+267 LIITFISDAIS

-298 DMVMAPCS
+298 NIVMASGS
-306 DFTADGF
+306 DLTADGF
-313 IGGLRLAWAVHLMLI
+313 IGGIRLAWAVHLMLI
-328 YDGIAGMDTIS
+328 YDGISGMDTIS
-339 TASTTDMGHICFC
+339 AASTTDMGHICSC

-377 DEEDMVYIYNA
+377 DEEDMIYIYNA

-412 MSMSVLSSYRT
+412 MAMSVLNSYRIN
-423 GDSLDGSM
+423 DSLDGSM

-449 SKIYQSILDFVSFDL
+449 SNIY
-464 LNSTRSQKE
+464 QKE

-501 AFLEMLCTLASTQD
+501 AFLEMLRTLASTQE
-515 GASKVYELLQGTAFR
+515 GASKVYELLKGTTFR
-530 SIGWATLFDCIR
+530 SIGWATLFDCIA

-557 MMPEF
+557 VMPDF

-579 VVESGNPTERKNWFP
+579 VVENGNPTERKNWFP

-619 IAAFVYVFPEMRDS
+619 IAVFVHVFPELRDS
-633 VWAFLEQYDLP
+633 IWAFLEQYDLP

-650 VGKSDQ
+650 VGKTDQ

-677 HSTVSF
+677 PSTISF
-683 LNLINSLIAGEK
+683 LNLINALIAGEK
-695 DVTDRGRRF
+695 DVTDRGRRYHRNF
-704 IGIFRFVYDHVF
+704 GADVFYIHVF
-716 APFPQR
+716 L

-736 SLQHFHMILSMY
+736 CLQHFHMILSMY

-757 FTEHPNFLASVETS
+757 FTEHSQFLVSAETS

-782 LKDFMGGKT
+782 LKVDFMSGKT
-791 LYRNLMGVLQV
+791 LYRNLMSVLQV
-802 GVNSIMSERISK
+802 GVNSIMSERMSK
-814 TYGKILEKAVQLSFE
+814 TYGKILEKAVQLSLE
-829 ILLLVFEKDL
+829 ILLLVFDKDL

-922 EGEVVENSSDDL
+922 EGEVVENSCDDL

-941 LVDNINRPAPSIT
+941 LVDCINRPAPNIT

-961 LDSPVEGTV
+961 LDAPVEGTV
-970 LQPKFNYSCLKIIL
+970 LQPKFHYSCLKVIL

-990 SNPDIN
+990 PNPDIN
-996 FLLFEFGF
+996 FLLFECGF

-1018 PTMDLLSSK
+1018 PIMDLLSSK

-1035 LDTIGVATLPRRS
+1035 LDTIGVATLPKRS
-1048 GSQALRISSLHQRAW
+1048 GSQTLRISSLHQRAW
-1063 LLKLLAIALHTG
+1063 LLKLLAIALHNG
-1075 SGSSSAHL
+1075 SGSSSDHL
-1083 EACQSILSHLFGREG
+1083 EACQSILSHLFGREV

-1105 SSSSSYTLQD
+1105 YSSSTYPLQD
-1115 GLDYSGTSSISKSRV
+1115 GLDYAGTSSISKSKV

-1143 ASMQHPQIVSS
+1143 ASMQLPQIVSS
-1154 RKYDTLVED
+1154 RKYDTLVEE
-1163 ILGNRDTSVSGSIYY
+1163 ILGNRDPSVSGSIYY
-1178 ISERGDRLIDLSSF
+1178 YSERGDRLIDLSSF
-1192 SNKLWQKLHSGFPL
+1192 SNKLYQKLHSGFPL
-1206 VDTFP
+1206 VDGFQ
-1211 NAAELNEVRETVQQL
+1211 NVAEVNEVRETIQQL

-1246 LAGWSQIVEVSACRR
+1246 LAGWSQIVEISACRR
-1261 ISSLENRSEIL
+1261 ISSLDNRSEIL

-1283 ASPDCSLKMAFALT
+1283 ASPDCSLKMAFVLT

-1308 DDRFLFHGALNS
+1308 DDRFLFHGALSS

-1328 MVVKHLSTGACHSV
+1328 MMVKHLSTGACHS
-1342 LFKLVLAILRDESSE
+1342 LLLKLVMAILRHESSE
-1357 SLRRRQYSLL
+1357 SLRRRQYALL

-1372 YCQHMIALDVPTSVV
+1372 YCQHMIALEVPTSVV

-1392 NEQDG
+1392 SDQDDA
-1397 EDLDIQK
+1397 DLDIQK

-1412 ARANFSIIKKEAQ
+1412 ARANFAIIKKEAQ

-1450 EALIC
+1450 EALVC

-1482 CYQDGTYLLE
+1482 SHQAQDGRHLLE

-1499 LDAEFA
+1499 LEAEFA

-1530 IASCRAISFK
+1530 IASCRATSFK
-1540 GNMRRVDMKLQSDA
+1540 GNMRRVNMKLQTDT
-1554 GFDVQKQ
+1554 GYDVQKQ
-1561 RTTITAVLR
+1561 RTIITAALR
-1570 LVFSLTSLVE
+1570 LVFALTSLVE
-1580 TSEFFEGRNRIVRE
+1580 TSEFVEGRNKIVRE
-1594 VVEFIKGH
+1594 VIEFIKGH
-1602 QLIFDQ
+1602 QLLFDQ
-1608 LLREDL
+1608 LLREDVT
-1614 AQADDILMEQIILAV
+1614 QADDLLMEQIILAV

-1638 EENDGYGFVQGM
+1638 EENDEYGFVQGL
-1650 FDMMSKLFIVSPI
+1650 FDLMSKLFIP
-1663 QSVSS
+1663 S
-1668 RVGQVVQA
+1668 REGQIV
-1676 SGHLFL
+1676 
-1682 DFLYSL
+1682 
-1688 GFSCVSSSGGQKGSE
+1688 QKGSE
-1703 LKWSQLRFSLTSYL
+1703 LKLSQLRFSLTSFL
-1717 YFLVTKN
+1717 YFLVTKSS
-1724 YLRLQ
+1724 LRLQ
-1729 MSDDSSD
+1729 ISNDSCD
-1736 NSTKLRQPTLMLLA
+1736 NSSKLRQPTLMLLA

-1760 ERAAEKKS
+1760 EGAAEKKS
-1768 LLLHKIREINELSR
+1768 LLLHKIRDINEVSR
-1782 QDVDAVIN
+1782 QDVDAIIK
-1790 MCDCQEYVTPSDNI
+1790 MCDCQEYVTASDNI

-1819 GNRDQLVTLLL
+1819 GTRDQLITLLL
-1830 QLAEHILN
+1830 QLTEHVLN
-1838 IILIHLQDRSVS
+1838 IILIHLQDRSGS
-1850 SNERGSYGSKS
+1850 SNEWASSYGSKS
-1861 HQKQDVTD
+1861 HQQQEVAD
-1869 LCVKVSPTTER
+1869 LCGKLSPIIER
-1880 LALLNEGKIGHNLKV
+1880 LALLNEGKVGHNLKV
-1895 FQRLATAVK
+1895 FKRLATTVK

-1910 CLW
+1910 CL

>member
-1 MVTPKELVAVVQS
+1 MVSPKELAAIVQS
-14 SLLGTSGTTPTQ
+14 SLLGSSATSPTQ
-26 RIELTHAIRSS
+26 RIELTHAIRNS
-37 FSSIQNLLSNPPPKQ
+37 FSSFENLLSFPPPKA

-58 QSREIRLPNSLPI
+58 QSREIRLPDSLPI

-100 SANQECGL
+100 SANQEWGL

-117 RLATGLWYTGR
+117 RLAIGLWYTGR
-128 RDLTTTLYTLLRAV
+128 RDLTSTLYTLLRAV
-142 VLDQGLEPDLIA
+142 VMDQGVEPDLIA

-160 EDLIKS
+160 EDLIKA
-166 GLRQRLINLIKE
+166 GLRQRLITLIKE

-185 GLGGPLCER
+185 GLGGPLCEQ

-241 LKDNAAQLTQ
+241 LKDNAVQLTQ
-251 RNETISYQIT
+251 GNDTINYQIN

-267 LIITFVSDAIS
+267 LIITFISDAIS

-298 DMVMAPCS
+298 NIVMASGS
-306 DFTADGF
+306 DLTADGF
-313 IGGLRLAWAVHLMLI
+313 VGGIRLAWAVHLMLI
-328 YDGIAGMDTIS
+328 YDGISGMDTIS
-339 TASTTDMGHICFC
+339 AASTTDMGHICSC

-377 DEEDMVYIYNA
+377 DEEDMIYIYNA

-412 MSMSVLSSYRT
+412 MAMSVLNSYRIN
-423 GDSLDGSM
+423 DSLDGSM

-449 SKIYQSILDFVSFDL
+449 SNIY
-464 LNSTRSQKE
+464 QKE

-501 AFLEMLCTLASTQD
+501 AFLEMLRTLASTQE
-515 GASKVYELLQGTAFR
+515 GASKVYELLKGTTFR
-530 SIGWATLFDCIR
+530 SIGWATLFDCIA

-557 MMPEF
+557 VMPDF

-579 VVESGNPTERKNWFP
+579 VVENGNPTERKNWFP

-619 IAAFVYVFPEMRDS
+619 IAVFVHVFPELRDS
-633 VWAFLEQYDLP
+633 IWAFLEQYDLP

-650 VGKSDQ
+650 VGKTDQ

-677 HSTVSF
+677 PSTISF
-683 LNLINSLIAGEK
+683 LNLINALIAGEK

-727 CEKWQLVVA
+727 CEKWQL
-736 SLQHFHMILSMY
+736 
-748 DIQEEDLDG
+748 EEDLDG
-757 FTEHPNFLASVETS
+757 FTEHSQFLVSAETS

-782 LKDFMGGKT
+782 LKVDFMSGKT
-791 LYRNLMGVLQV
+791 LYRNLMSVLQV
-802 GVNSIMSERISK
+802 GVNSIMSERMSK
-814 TYGKILEKAVQLSFE
+814 TYGKILEKAVQLSLE
-829 ILLLVFEKDL
+829 ILLLVFDKDL

-922 EGEVVENSSDDL
+922 EGEVVENSCDDL

-941 LVDNINRPAPSIT
+941 LVDCINRPAPNIT

-961 LDSPVEGTV
+961 LDAPVEGTV
-970 LQPKFNYSCLKIIL
+970 LQPKFHYSCLKVIL

-990 SNPDIN
+990 PNPDIN
-996 FLLFEFGF
+996 FLLFECGF

-1018 PTMDLLSSK
+1018 PIMDLLSSK

-1035 LDTIGVATLPRRS
+1035 LDTIGVATLPKRS
-1048 GSQALRISSLHQRAW
+1048 GSQTLRISSLHQRAW
-1063 LLKLLAIALHTG
+1063 LLKLLAIALHNG
-1075 SGSSSAHL
+1075 SGSSSDHL
-1083 EACQSILSHLFGREG
+1083 EACQSILSHLFGREV

-1105 SSSSSYTLQD
+1105 YSSSTYPLQD
-1115 GLDYSGTSSISKSRV
+1115 GLDYAGTSSISKSKV

-1143 ASMQHPQIVSS
+1143 ASMQLPQIVSS
-1154 RKYDTLVED
+1154 RKYDTLVEE
-1163 ILGNRDTSVSGSIYY
+1163 ILGNRDPSVSGSIYY
-1178 ISERGDRLIDLSSF
+1178 YSERGDRLIDLSSF
-1192 SNKLWQKLHSGFPL
+1192 SNKLYQKLHSGFPL
-1206 VDTFP
+1206 VDSFQ
-1211 NAAELNEVRETVQQL
+1211 NVAEVNEVRETIQQL

-1246 LAGWSQIVEVSACRR
+1246 LAGWSQIVEVDCSPKNLRSALISACRR
-1261 ISSLENRSEIL
+1261 ISSLDNRSEIL

-1283 ASPDCSLKMAFALT
+1283 ASPDCSLKMAFVLT

-1308 DDRFLFHGALNS
+1308 DDRFLFHGALSS

-1328 MVVKHLSTGACHSV
+1328 MMVKHLSTGACHS
-1342 LFKLVLAILRDESSE
+1342 LLLKLVMAILRHESSE
-1357 SLRRRQYSLL
+1357 SLRRRQYALL

-1372 YCQHMIALDVPTSVV
+1372 YCQHMIALEVPTSVV

-1392 NEQDG
+1392 SDQDDA
-1397 EDLDIQK
+1397 DLDIQK

-1412 ARANFSIIKKEAQ
+1412 ARANFAIIKKEAQ

-1450 EALIC
+1450 EALVC

-1482 CYQDGTYLLE
+1482 SHQAQDGRHLLE

-1499 LDAEFA
+1499 LEAEFA

-1530 IASCRAISFK
+1530 IASCRATSFK
-1540 GNMRRVDMKLQSDA
+1540 PKSTFQGNMRRVNMKLQTDT
-1554 GFDVQKQ
+1554 GYDVQKQ
-1561 RTTITAVLR
+1561 RTIITAALR
-1570 LVFSLTSLVE
+1570 LVFALTSLVE
-1580 TSEFFEGRNRIVRE
+1580 TSEFVEGRNKIVRE
-1594 VVEFIKGH
+1594 VIEFIKGH
-1602 QLIFDQ
+1602 QLLFDQ
-1608 LLREDL
+1608 LLREDVT
-1614 AQADDILMEQIILAV
+1614 QADDLLMEQIILAV

-1638 EENDGYGFVQGM
+1638 EENDEYGFVQGL
-1650 FDMMSKLFIVSPI
+1650 FDLMSKLFIP
-1663 QSVSS
+1663 S
-1668 RVGQVVQA
+1668 REGQIV
-1676 SGHLFL
+1676 
-1682 DFLYSL
+1682 
-1688 GFSCVSSSGGQKGSE
+1688 QKGSE
-1703 LKWSQLRFSLTSYL
+1703 LKLSQLRFSLTSFL
-1717 YFLVTKN
+1717 YFQVTKSS
-1724 YLRLQ
+1724 LRLQ
-1729 MSDDSSD
+1729 ISNDSCD
-1736 NSTKLRQPTLMLLA
+1736 NSAKLRQPTLMLLA

-1760 ERAAEKKS
+1760 EGAAEKKS
-1768 LLLHKIREINELSR
+1768 LLLHKIRDINEVSR
-1782 QDVDAVIN
+1782 QDVDAIIK
-1790 MCDCQEYVTPSDNI
+1790 MCDFQEYVTASDNI

-1819 GNRDQLVTLLL
+1819 GTRDQLITLLL
-1830 QLAEHILN
+1830 QLTEHVLN
-1838 IILIHLQDRSVS
+1838 IILIHLQDRSGS
-1850 SNERGSYGSKS
+1850 SNEWASSYGSKS
-1861 HQKQDVTD
+1861 HQQQEVAD
-1869 LCVKVSPTTER
+1869 LCGKLSPIIER
-1880 LALLNEGKIGHNLKV
+1880 LALLNEGKVGHNLKV
-1895 FQRLATAVK
+1895 FKRLATTVK

-1910 CLW
+1910 CL

>member
-1 MVTPKELVAVVQS
+1 MVSPKELAAIVQS
-14 SLLGTSGTTPTQ
+14 SLLGTSGTSPTQ
-26 RIELTHAIRSS
+26 RIELTHAIRNS
-37 FSSIQNLLSNPPPKQ
+37 FSSFQNLLSFPPPKA

-58 QSREIRLPNSLPI
+58 QSREIRLPDSLPI

-100 SANQECGL
+100 SANQEWGL

-117 RLATGLWYTGR
+117 RLAIGLWYTGR
-128 RDLTTTLYTLLRAV
+128 RDLTSTLYTLLRAV
-142 VLDQGLEPDLIA
+142 VMDQGVEPDLIA

-160 EDLIKS
+160 EDLIKA
-166 GLRQRLINLIKE
+166 GLRQRLIALIKE

-185 GLGGPLCER
+185 GLGGTLYEQ

-236 DIYNV
+236 DIFNV

-251 RNETISYQIT
+251 GNDTINYQIN

-267 LIITFVSDAIS
+267 LIITFISDAIS

-298 DMVMAPCS
+298 NVVMASGS
-306 DFTADGF
+306 DLIADGC
-313 IGGLRLAWAVHLMLI
+313 IGGIRLAWAVHLMLI
-328 YDGIAGMDTIS
+328 YDGISGMDTIS
-339 TASTTDMGHICFC
+339 AASTTDMGYICSC

-377 DEEDMVYIYNA
+377 DEEDMIYVYNA

-412 MSMSVLSSYRT
+412 MAMSVLNSYRIS
-423 GDSLDGSM
+423 DSLDGSM

-449 SKIYQSILDFVSFDL
+449 SNIY
-464 LNSTRSQKE
+464 QKE

-501 AFLEMLCTLASTQD
+501 AFLEMLRTLASTQE
-515 GASKVYELLQGTAFR
+515 GASKVYELLKGTAFR
-530 SIGWATLFDCIR
+530 SIGWATLFDCIG

-548 KQSLQTAGT
+548 KQSLQTSGT
-557 MMPEF
+557 VMPDF

-579 VVESGNPTERKNWFP
+579 VVENGNPTERKNWFP

-619 IAAFVYVFPEMRDS
+619 IATFVHVFPEMRDS
-633 VWAFLEQYDLP
+633 IWAFLEQYDLP

-650 VGKSDQ
+650 VGKTDQ

-677 HSTVSF
+677 PSTISF
-683 LNLINSLIAGEK
+683 LNLINALIAGEK

-736 SLQHFHMILSMY
+736 CLQHFHMILSMY

-757 FTEHPNFLASVETS
+757 FTEHSQFLVSAEKS

-782 LKDFMGGKT
+782 LKDFMSGKT
-791 LYRNLMGVLQV
+791 LYRNLMSVLQV
-802 GVNSIMSERISK
+802 GVNSIMSERMSK
-814 TYGKILEKAVQLSFE
+814 TYGKILEKAVQLSLE
-829 ILLLVFEKDL
+829 ILLLVFDKDL

-922 EGEVVENSSDDL
+922 EGEVVENSCDDL

-941 LVDNINRPAPSIT
+941 LVDCINRPAPNIT

-961 LDSPVEGTV
+961 LDAPVEGTV
-970 LQPKFNYSCLKIIL
+970 LQPKFHYSCLKVIL

-990 SNPDIN
+990 PNPDIN
-996 FLLFEFGF
+996 FLLFECGF

-1018 PTMDLLSSK
+1018 PIMDLLSSK

-1035 LDTIGVATLPRRS
+1035 LDTIGVATLPKRS
-1048 GSQALRISSLHQRAW
+1048 GSQTLRISSLHQRAW
-1063 LLKLLAIALHTG
+1063 LLKLLAIALHNG
-1075 SGSSSAHL
+1075 SGSSSDHL
-1083 EACQSILSHLFGREG
+1083 EACQSILSHLFGREV

-1105 SSSSSYTLQD
+1105 YSSTTYPLQD
-1115 GLDYSGTSSISKSRV
+1115 GLDYAGTSSISKSKV

-1143 ASMQHPQIVSS
+1143 ASMQLPQIVSS
-1154 RKYDTLVED
+1154 RKYDTLVEE
-1163 ILGNRDTSVSGSIYY
+1163 ILGNRDPSVSGSIYY
-1178 ISERGDRLIDLSSF
+1178 YSERGDRLIDLSSF
-1192 SNKLWQKLHSGFPL
+1192 SNKLYQKLHSGFPL
-1206 VDTFP
+1206 VDSFQ
-1211 NAAELNEVRETVQQL
+1211 NVAEVNEVRETIQQL

-1246 LAGWSQIVEVSACRR
+1246 LAGWSQIVEISACRR
-1261 ISSLENRSEIL
+1261 ISSLDNRSEIL

-1283 ASPDCSLKMAFALT
+1283 ASPDCSLKMAFVLT

-1308 DDRFLFHGALNS
+1308 DDRFLFHGALSS

-1328 MVVKHLSTGACHSV
+1328 MMVKHLSTGACHS
-1342 LFKLVLAILRDESSE
+1342 LLLKLVMAILRHESSE
-1357 SLRRRQYSLL
+1357 SLRRRQYALL

-1372 YCQHMIALDVPTSVV
+1372 YCQHMIALEVPTSVV

-1392 NEQDG
+1392 SDQDDA
-1397 EDLDIQK
+1397 DLDIQK

-1412 ARANFSIIKKEAQ
+1412 ARANFAIIKKEAQ

-1450 EALIC
+1450 EALVC

-1482 CYQDGTYLLE
+1482 SHQAQDGRHLLE

-1499 LDAEFA
+1499 LEAEFA

-1530 IASCRAISFK
+1530 IASCRATNFK
-1540 GNMRRVDMKLQSDA
+1540 GNMRRVNMKLQTDT
-1554 GFDVQKQ
+1554 GYDVQKQ
-1561 RTTITAVLR
+1561 RTIITAVLR
-1570 LVFSLTSLVE
+1570 LVFALTSLVE
-1580 TSEFFEGRNRIVRE
+1580 TSEFVEGRNKIVRE
-1594 VVEFIKGH
+1594 VIEFIKGH
-1602 QLIFDQ
+1602 QLLFDQ
-1608 LLREDL
+1608 LLREDVT
-1614 AQADDILMEQIILAV
+1614 QADDLLMEQIILAV

-1638 EENDGYGFVQGM
+1638 EENDEYGFVQGM
-1650 FDMMSKLFIVSPI
+1650 FDLMSKLFTP
-1663 QSVSS
+1663 S
-1668 RVGQVVQA
+1668 REGQVV
-1676 SGHLFL
+1676 
-1682 DFLYSL
+1682 
-1688 GFSCVSSSGGQKGSE
+1688 QKGSE
-1703 LKWSQLRFSLTSYL
+1703 LKLSQLRFSLTSFL
-1717 YFLVTKN
+1717 YFLVTKSS
-1724 YLRLQ
+1724 LRLQ
-1729 MSDDSSD
+1729 ISNDSCD
-1736 NSTKLRQPTLMLLA
+1736 NSAKLRQPTLMLLA

-1760 ERAAEKKS
+1760 EGAAEKKS
-1768 LLLHKIREINELSR
+1768 LLLHKIRDINEVSR
-1782 QDVDAVIN
+1782 QDVDAIIK
-1790 MCDCQEYVTPSDNI
+1790 MCDCQEYVTAADNI

-1819 GNRDQLVTLLL
+1819 GSRDQLITLLL
-1830 QLAEHILN
+1830 QLTEHVLN
-1838 IILIHLQDRSVS
+1838 IILIHLQDRSGS
-1850 SNERGSYGSKS
+1850 SNEWASSYGSKS
-1861 HQKQDVTD
+1861 HQQQEVAD
-1869 LCVKVSPTTER
+1869 LCGKLSPIIER
-1880 LALLNEGKIGHNLKV
+1880 LALLNEGKVGHNLKV
-1895 FQRLATAVK
+1895 FKRLANTVK

-1910 CLW
+1910 CL

>member
-1 MVTPKELVAVVQS
+1 MVSPKELVAIVQS
-14 SLLGTSGTTPTQ
+14 SLLGTSRPTPTQ
-26 RIELTHAIRSS
+26 RIELTHAIRNS
-37 FSSIQNLLSNPPPKQ
+37 FSSIQNLLSFPPPKP

-58 QSREIRLPNSLPI
+58 QSREIRLPDSLSI
-71 SLDDQDVAIS
+71 SLDDQDVTIS

-92 IDSVRLLV
+92 IDSVRMLV
-100 SANQECGL
+100 SANQEWGL
-108 MGRDPLEIQ
+108 MGRDPIEIQ

-128 RDLTTTLYTLLRAV
+128 RDLTSTLYTLLRAV

-154 DIQGLL
+154 DIQGHL
-160 EDLIKS
+160 EDLIKA
-166 GLRQRLINLIKE
+166 GLRQRLITLIKE

-217 GHCLVLSILVDRP
+217 GHCLVLSVLVDRP

-236 DIYNV
+236 DIYYL
-241 LKDNAAQLTQ
+241 LKDNAAQLT
-251 RNETISYQIT
+251 EGADTISYQIT

-267 LIITFVSDAIS
+267 LITTFVSDAIS
-278 ALSDKSSMISQDAS
+278 ALSDKSSTISQDAS
-292 FRTEFQ
+292 FRAEFQ
-298 DMVMAPCS
+298 NIVMASSS
-306 DFTADGF
+306 DLTADGF
-313 IGGLRLAWAVHLMLI
+313 IGGIRLAWSVLLMLI
-328 YDGIAGMDTIS
+328 YDGISAMDTIS
-339 TASTTDMGHICFC
+339 TASTTDMGHLCSC
-352 LESIFSKNV
+352 LDSIFSKNV
-361 FQFLLDNVLQ
+361 FQFLLENVLQ

-377 DEEDMVYIYNA
+377 DEEDMIYIYNA

-412 MSMSVLSSYRT
+412 MAMSILNSYRT
-423 GDSLDGSM
+423 CDSLDGSM

-449 SKIYQSILDFVSFDL
+449 SKIYQ
-464 LNSTRSQKE
+464 KE
-473 PELLYGNDVLWTF
+473 PELLTGNDVLWTF

-501 AFLEMLCTLASTQD
+501 AFLEMLCTLASTQE
-515 GASKVYELLQGTAFR
+515 GASKVFELLQGTAFR
-530 SIGWATLFDCIR
+530 SIGWATLFSCIR
-542 IYDDKF
+542 IYDEKF
-548 KQSLQTAGT
+548 KQSLQTAGA

-579 VVESGNPTERKNWFP
+579 VVENGNPTERKNWFP
-594 DIEPFFKLLGYENV
+594 DIEPFFKLLGYESV

-619 IAAFVYVFPEMRDS
+619 IAVFVYIFPEMRDS

-656 SSQVYDMQFELNE
+656 SSQLYDMQFELNE

-677 HSTVSF
+677 PSTISF
-683 LNLINSLIAGEK
+683 LNLINALIAGET

-727 CEKWQLVVA
+727 CEKWELVVA

-748 DIQEEDLDG
+748 NIEEEDLDG
-757 FTEHPNFLASVETS
+757 FIETS

-782 LKDFMGGKT
+782 LKDFMSGKT
-791 LYRNLMGVLQV
+791 LYRNLMGVLEV
-802 GVNSIMSERISK
+802 GVNSIISERMSK
-814 TYGKILEKAVQLSFE
+814 IYGKILEKAVQLSLE

-839 LVSDVWRPLY
+839 FVSDVWRPLY

-877 IQRSSIKLMNIL
+877 IQRSSIKIMNIL

-899 LIKMNAANSLIEDYA
+899 LIKINAANSLIEDYA
-914 SCLELRLE
+914 ACLELRME
-922 EGEVVENSSDDL
+922 EGEAVENSCDDL

-941 LVDNINRPAPSIT
+941 LVDNINRPAPNIT
-954 HLLLKFD
+954 HLLLQFD
-961 LDSPVEGTV
+961 LDAPVEGTV
-970 LQPKFNYSCLKIIL
+970 LQPKFHYSCLKVIL
-984 EMLEKL
+984 EMLENL
-990 SNPDIN
+990 PNPEIN

-1004 QLLCELSLDPLTSG
+1004 QLLCELNLDPLTSG

-1035 LDTIGVATLPRRS
+1035 LDTIGVATLPKRS

-1075 SGSSSAHL
+1075 SGSSSAHI
-1083 EACQSILSHLFGREG
+1083 EACQSILSHLFGWEV
-1098 TEAGNEL
+1098 TEAGNESI
-1105 SSSSSYTLQD
+1105 SSSTYPLQE
-1115 GLDYSGTSSISKSRV
+1115 GFDYAGTNSISKSKV

-1143 ASMQHPQIVSS
+1143 ASMQLPQIVSS
-1154 RKYDTLVED
+1154 LKYDTLIED
-1163 ILGNRDTSVSGSIYY
+1163 ILGNRSTSVSGSIYY
-1178 ISERGDRLIDLSSF
+1178 YSERGDRLIDLSSF

-1206 VDTFP
+1206 VDSFP
-1211 NAAELNEVRETVQQL
+1211 NVAELNEVKETIQQL

-1261 ISSLENRSEIL
+1261 IFSLDNRSEIL

-1283 ASPDCSLKMAFALT
+1283 ASPDCSLKMAFVLT

-1328 MVVKHLSTGACHSV
+1328 MMVKHLSTGACHSV
-1342 LFKLVLAILRDESSE
+1342 LFKLVMAILRHESSE
-1357 SLRRRQYSLL
+1357 ALRRRQYALL

-1404 IDKEQADL
+1404 VDKEHADL
-1412 ARANFSIIKKEAQ
+1412 ARANFAIIKKEAQ

-1450 EALIC
+1450 EALVC

-1482 CYQDGTYLLE
+1482 SCQDGAHLLE

-1499 LDAEFA
+1499 LEAEVA
-1505 LLLRISHKYGKSGG
+1505 LLLRISHNYGKSGG
-1519 QVLFSMGALEH
+1519 QVLFAMGALEH
-1530 IASCRAISFK
+1530 IASCRAISLK

-1554 GFDVQKQ
+1554 GYDVQKQ
-1561 RTTITAVLR
+1561 RTIITAVLR
-1570 LVFSLTSLVE
+1570 LVFALTSLVE
-1580 TSEFFEGRNRIVRE
+1580 TSEFFEGRNKVVRE
-1594 VVEFIKGH
+1594 VIEFIKGH
-1602 QLIFDQ
+1602 KFLFDQ
-1608 LLREDL
+1608 LLREDFT
-1614 AQADDILMEQIILAV
+1614 QGDDLLMEQIILAV
-1629 GILSKVWPF
+1629 GILTKVWPF
-1638 EENDGYGFVQGM
+1638 EENDGYGFVQGL
-1650 FDMMSKLFIVSPI
+1650 FDMMSKLFINSPI
-1663 QSVSS
+1663 KSISS
-1668 RVGQVVQA
+1668 PVGQVV
-1676 SGHLFL
+1676 
-1682 DFLYSL
+1682 
-1688 GFSCVSSSGGQKGSE
+1688 QKGSE
-1703 LKWSQLRFSLTSYL
+1703 LKLSQLRFSLTSYL
-1717 YFLVTKN
+1717 YFLVTKSS
-1724 YLRLQ
+1724 LRLQ
-1729 MSDDSSD
+1729 ISDDSFD

-1750 SLLSHVTDSL
+1750 SLLSHVADSL
-1760 ERAAEKKS
+1760 ERAGEKKS
-1768 LLLHKIREINELSR
+1768 LLLHKIGDINELSR
-1782 QDVDAVIN
+1782 QDVDVIIK

-1819 GNRDQLVTLLL
+1819 GNRDQLITLLL
-1830 QLAEHILN
+1830 QLAEHVLN
-1838 IILIHLQDRSVS
+1838 IILIHLQDS
-1850 SNERGSYGSKS
+1850 SSERGSYGSNA
-1861 HQKQDVTD
+1861 HD
-1869 LCVKVSPTTER
+1869 LCGKLSPTIER
-1880 LALLNEGKIGHNLKV
+1880 LALLNEGKVGHDLKV
-1895 FQRLATAVK
+1895 FKRLATSVK
-1904 EMAVQK
+1904 EMAIQN
-1910 CLW
+1910 CS

>member
-1 MVTPKELVAVVQS
+1 MVSPKELAAIVQS
-14 SLLGTSGTTPTQ
+14 SLLGTSGTSPTQ
-26 RIELTHAIRSS
+26 RIELTHAIRNS
-37 FSSIQNLLSNPPPKQ
+37 FSSFQNLLSFPPPKA

-58 QSREIRLPNSLPI
+58 QSREIRLPDSLPI

-100 SANQECGL
+100 SANQEWGL

-117 RLATGLWYTGR
+117 RLAIGLWYTGR
-128 RDLTTTLYTLLRAV
+128 RDLTSTLYTLLRAV
-142 VLDQGLEPDLIA
+142 VMDQGVEPDLIA

-160 EDLIKS
+160 EDLIKAR
-166 GLRQRLINLIKE
+166 LRQRLIALIKE

-185 GLGGPLCER
+185 GLGGPLCEQ

-251 RNETISYQIT
+251 GNDTINYQIN

-267 LIITFVSDAIS
+267 LIITFISDAIS

-298 DMVMAPCS
+298 NIVMASGS
-306 DFTADGF
+306 DLIADGF
-313 IGGLRLAWAVHLMLI
+313 IGGIRLAWAVHLMLI
-328 YDGIAGMDTIS
+328 YDGISGMDTIS
-339 TASTTDMGHICFC
+339 AASTTDMGYICSC

-377 DEEDMVYIYNA
+377 DEEDMIYVYNA

-412 MSMSVLSSYRT
+412 MAMSVLNSYRIS
-423 GDSLDGSM
+423 DSLDGSM
-431 QTEEADRPLP
+431 QTEDADRPLP

-449 SKIYQSILDFVSFDL
+449 SNIY
-464 LNSTRSQKE
+464 QKE

-501 AFLEMLCTLASTQD
+501 AFLEMLRTLASTQE
-515 GASKVYELLQGTAFR
+515 GASKVYELLKGTAFR
-530 SIGWATLFDCIR
+530 SIGWATLFDCIG

-548 KQSLQTAGT
+548 KQSLQTSGT
-557 MMPEF
+557 VMPDF

-579 VVESGNPTERKNWFP
+579 VVENGNPTERKNWFP

-619 IAAFVYVFPEMRDS
+619 IATFVHVFPEMRDS
-633 VWAFLEQYDLP
+633 IWAFLEQYDLP

-650 VGKSDQ
+650 VGKTDQ

-677 HSTVSF
+677 PSTISF
-683 LNLINSLIAGEK
+683 LNLINALIAGEK

-727 CEKWQLVVA
+727 CEKWQLVVTC
-736 SLQHFHMILSMY
+736 LQHFHMILSMY

-757 FTEHPNFLASVETS
+757 FTEHSQFLVSAETS

-782 LKDFMGGKT
+782 LKDFMSGKT
-791 LYRNLMGVLQV
+791 LYRNLMSVLQV
-802 GVNSIMSERISK
+802 GVNSIMSERMSK
-814 TYGKILEKAVQLSFE
+814 TYGKILEKAVQLSLE
-829 ILLLVFEKDL
+829 ILLLVFDKDL

-889 SSRLVGLVPM
+889 SSRLVGIVPM

-922 EGEVVENSSDDL
+922 EGEVVENSCDDL

-941 LVDNINRPAPSIT
+941 LVDCINRPAPNIT

-961 LDSPVEGTV
+961 LDAPVEGTV
-970 LQPKFNYSCLKIIL
+970 LQPKFHYSCLKVIL

-990 SNPDIN
+990 PNPDIN
-996 FLLFEFGF
+996 FLLFECGF

-1018 PTMDLLSSK
+1018 PIMDLLSSK

-1035 LDTIGVATLPRRS
+1035 LDTIGVATLPKRS
-1048 GSQALRISSLHQRAW
+1048 GSQTLRISSLHQRAW
-1063 LLKLLAIALHTG
+1063 LLKLLAIALHNG
-1075 SGSSSAHL
+1075 SGSSSDHL
-1083 EACQSILSHLFGREG
+1083 EACQSILSHLFGREV

-1105 SSSSSYTLQD
+1105 YSSTTYPLQD
-1115 GLDYSGTSSISKSRV
+1115 GLDYAGTSSISKSKV

-1143 ASMQHPQIVSS
+1143 ASMQLPQIVSS
-1154 RKYDTLVED
+1154 RKYDTLVEE
-1163 ILGNRDTSVSGSIYY
+1163 ILGNRDPSVSGSIYY
-1178 ISERGDRLIDLSSF
+1178 YSERGDRLIDLSSF
-1192 SNKLWQKLHSGFPL
+1192 SNKLYQKLHSGFPL
-1206 VDTFP
+1206 VDSFQ
-1211 NAAELNEVRETVQQL
+1211 NVAEVNEVRETIQQL

-1246 LAGWSQIVEVSACRR
+1246 LAGWSQIVEISACRR
-1261 ISSLENRSEIL
+1261 ISSLDNRSEIL

-1283 ASPDCSLKMAFALT
+1283 ASPDCSLKMAFVLT

-1308 DDRFLFHGALNS
+1308 DDRFLFHGALSS

-1328 MVVKHLSTGACHSV
+1328 MMVKHLSTGACHS
-1342 LFKLVLAILRDESSE
+1342 LLLKLVMAILRHESSE
-1357 SLRRRQYSLL
+1357 SLRRRQYALL

-1372 YCQHMIALDVPTSVV
+1372 YCQHMIALEVPTSVV

-1392 NEQDG
+1392 SDQDDA
-1397 EDLDIQK
+1397 DLDIQK

-1412 ARANFSIIKKEAQ
+1412 ARANFAIIKKEAQ

-1450 EALIC
+1450 EALVC

-1482 CYQDGTYLLE
+1482 SHQAQDGRHLLE

-1499 LDAEFA
+1499 LEAEFA

-1530 IASCRAISFK
+1530 IASCRATNFK
-1540 GNMRRVDMKLQSDA
+1540 GNMRRVNMKLQTDT
-1554 GFDVQKQ
+1554 GYDVQKQ
-1561 RTTITAVLR
+1561 RTIVTAVLR
-1570 LVFSLTSLVE
+1570 LVFALTSLVE
-1580 TSEFFEGRNRIVRE
+1580 TSEFVEGRNKIVRE
-1594 VVEFIKGH
+1594 VIEFIKGH
-1602 QLIFDQ
+1602 QLLFDQ
-1608 LLREDL
+1608 LLREDVTL
-1614 AQADDILMEQIILAV
+1614 ADDLLMEQIILAV

-1638 EENDGYGFVQGM
+1638 EENDEYGFVQGM
-1650 FDMMSKLFIVSPI
+1650 FDLMSKLFTP
-1663 QSVSS
+1663 S
-1668 RVGQVVQA
+1668 REGQVV
-1676 SGHLFL
+1676 
-1682 DFLYSL
+1682 
-1688 GFSCVSSSGGQKGSE
+1688 QKGSE
-1703 LKWSQLRFSLTSYL
+1703 LKLSQLRFSLTSFL
-1717 YFLVTKN
+1717 YFLVTKSS
-1724 YLRLQ
+1724 LRLQ
-1729 MSDDSSD
+1729 ISNDSCD
-1736 NSTKLRQPTLMLLA
+1736 NSAKLRQPTLMLLA

-1760 ERAAEKKS
+1760 EGAAEKKS
-1768 LLLHKIREINELSR
+1768 LLLHKIRDINEVSR
-1782 QDVDAVIN
+1782 QDVDAIIK
-1790 MCDCQEYVTPSDNI
+1790 MCDCQEYVTAADNI

-1819 GNRDQLVTLLL
+1819 GSRDQLITLLL
-1830 QLAEHILN
+1830 QLTEHVLN
-1838 IILIHLQDRSVS
+1838 IILIHLQDRSGS
-1850 SNERGSYGSKS
+1850 SNEWASSYGSKS
-1861 HQKQDVTD
+1861 HQQQEVAD
-1869 LCVKVSPTTER
+1869 LCGKLSPIIER
-1880 LALLNEGKIGHNLKV
+1880 LALLNEGKVGHNLKV
-1895 FQRLATAVK
+1895 FKRLANTVK

-1910 CLW
+1910 CL

>member
-1 MVTPKELVAVVQS
+1 MVSPKELAAIVQS
-14 SLLGTSGTTPTQ
+14 SLLGTSGTSPTQ
-26 RIELTHAIRSS
+26 RIELTHAIRNS
-37 FSSIQNLLSNPPPKQ
+37 FSSFQNLLSFPPPKA

-58 QSREIRLPNSLPI
+58 QSREIRLPDSLPI

-100 SANQECGL
+100 SANQEWGL

-117 RLATGLWYTGR
+117 RLAIGLWYTGR
-128 RDLTTTLYTLLRAV
+128 RDLTSTLYTLLRAV
-142 VLDQGLEPDLIA
+142 VMDHGVEPDLIA

-160 EDLIKS
+160 EDLIKA
-166 GLRQRLINLIKE
+166 GLRQRLIALIKE

-185 GLGGPLCER
+185 GLGGPLCEQ

-251 RNETISYQIT
+251 GNDTINYQIN

-267 LIITFVSDAIS
+267 LIITFISDAIS

-298 DMVMAPCS
+298 NIVMASGS
-306 DFTADGF
+306 DLIADGF
-313 IGGLRLAWAVHLMLI
+313 IGGIRLAWAVHLMLI
-328 YDGIAGMDTIS
+328 YDGISGMDTIS
-339 TASTTDMGHICFC
+339 AASTTDMGYICSC

-377 DEEDMVYIYNA
+377 DEEDMIYVYNA

-412 MSMSVLSSYRT
+412 MAMSVLNSYRIS
-423 GDSLDGSM
+423 DSLDGSM

-449 SKIYQSILDFVSFDL
+449 SNIY
-464 LNSTRSQKE
+464 QKE

-501 AFLEMLCTLASTQD
+501 AFLEMLRTLASTQE
-515 GASKVYELLQGTAFR
+515 GASKVYELLKGTAFR
-530 SIGWATLFDCIR
+530 SIGWATLFDCIG

-548 KQSLQTAGT
+548 KQSLQTSGT
-557 MMPEF
+557 VMPDF

-579 VVESGNPTERKNWFP
+579 VVENGNPTERKNWFP

-619 IAAFVYVFPEMRDS
+619 IATFVHVFPEMRDS
-633 VWAFLEQYDLP
+633 IWAFLEQYDLP

-650 VGKSDQ
+650 VGKTDQ

-677 HSTVSF
+677 PSTISF
-683 LNLINSLIAGEK
+683 LNLINALIAGEK

-736 SLQHFHMILSMY
+736 CLQHFHMILSMY

-757 FTEHPNFLASVETS
+757 FTEHSQFLVSAETS

-782 LKDFMGGKT
+782 LKDFMSGKT
-791 LYRNLMGVLQV
+791 LYRNLMSVLQV
-802 GVNSIMSERISK
+802 GVNSIMSERMSK
-814 TYGKILEKAVQLSFE
+814 TYGKILEKAVQLSLE
-829 ILLLVFEKDL
+829 ILLLVFDKDL

-922 EGEVVENSSDDL
+922 EGEVVENSCDDL

-941 LVDNINRPAPSIT
+941 LVDCINRPAPNIT

-961 LDSPVEGTV
+961 LDAPVEGTV
-970 LQPKFNYSCLKIIL
+970 LQPKFHYSCLKVIL

-990 SNPDIN
+990 PNPDIN
-996 FLLFEFGF
+996 FLLFECGF

-1018 PTMDLLSSK
+1018 PIMDLLSSK

-1035 LDTIGVATLPRRS
+1035 LDTIGVATLPKRS
-1048 GSQALRISSLHQRAW
+1048 GSQTLRISSLHQRAW
-1063 LLKLLAIALHTG
+1063 LLKLLAIALHNG
-1075 SGSSSAHL
+1075 SGSSSDHL
-1083 EACQSILSHLFGREG
+1083 EACQSILSHLFGREV

-1105 SSSSSYTLQD
+1105 YSSTTYPLQD
-1115 GLDYSGTSSISKSRV
+1115 GLDYAGTSSISKSKV

-1143 ASMQHPQIVSS
+1143 ASMQLPQIVSS
-1154 RKYDTLVED
+1154 RQYDTLVEE
-1163 ILGNRDTSVSGSIYY
+1163 ILGNRDPSVSGSIYY
-1178 ISERGDRLIDLSSF
+1178 YSERGDRLIDLSSF
-1192 SNKLWQKLHSGFPL
+1192 SNKLYQKLHSGFPL
-1206 VDTFP
+1206 VDSFQ
-1211 NAAELNEVRETVQQL
+1211 NVAEVNEVRETIQQL

-1246 LAGWSQIVEVSACRR
+1246 LAGWSQIVEISACRR
-1261 ISSLENRSEIL
+1261 ISSLDNRSEIL

-1283 ASPDCSLKMAFALT
+1283 ASPDCSLKMAFVLT

-1308 DDRFLFHGALNS
+1308 DDRFLFHGALSS

-1328 MVVKHLSTGACHSV
+1328 MMVKHLSTGACHS
-1342 LFKLVLAILRDESSE
+1342 LLLKLVMAILRHESSE
-1357 SLRRRQYSLL
+1357 SLRRRQYALL

-1372 YCQHMIALDVPTSVV
+1372 YCQHMIALEVPTSVV

-1392 NEQDG
+1392 SDQDDA
-1397 EDLDIQK
+1397 DLDIQK

-1412 ARANFSIIKKEAQ
+1412 ARANFAIIKKEAQ

-1450 EALIC
+1450 EALVC

-1482 CYQDGTYLLE
+1482 SHQAQDGRHLLE

-1499 LDAEFA
+1499 LEAEFA

-1530 IASCRAISFK
+1530 IASCRATNFK
-1540 GNMRRVDMKLQSDA
+1540 GNMRRVNMKLQTDT
-1554 GFDVQKQ
+1554 GYDVQKQ
-1561 RTTITAVLR
+1561 RTIITAVLR
-1570 LVFSLTSLVE
+1570 LVFALTSLVE
-1580 TSEFFEGRNRIVRE
+1580 TSEFVEGRNKIVRE
-1594 VVEFIKGH
+1594 VIEFIKGH
-1602 QLIFDQ
+1602 QLLFDQ
-1608 LLREDL
+1608 LLREDVT
-1614 AQADDILMEQIILAV
+1614 QADDLLMEQIILAV

-1638 EENDGYGFVQGM
+1638 EENDEYGVVQGM
-1650 FDMMSKLFIVSPI
+1650 FDLMSKLFTP
-1663 QSVSS
+1663 S
-1668 RVGQVVQA
+1668 REGQVVQ
-1676 SGHLFL
+1676 
-1682 DFLYSL
+1682 
-1688 GFSCVSSSGGQKGSE
+1688 GSE
-1703 LKWSQLRFSLTSYL
+1703 LKLSQLRFSLTSFL
-1717 YFLVTKN
+1717 YFLVTKSS
-1724 YLRLQ
+1724 LRLQ
-1729 MSDDSSD
+1729 ISNDSCD
-1736 NSTKLRQPTLMLLA
+1736 NSAKLRQPTLMLLA

-1760 ERAAEKKS
+1760 EGAAEKKS
-1768 LLLHKIREINELSR
+1768 LLLHKIRDINEVSR
-1782 QDVDAVIN
+1782 QDVDAIIK
-1790 MCDCQEYVTPSDNI
+1790 MCDCQEYVTAADNI

-1819 GNRDQLVTLLL
+1819 GSRDQLITLLL
-1830 QLAEHILN
+1830 QLTEHVLN
-1838 IILIHLQDRSVS
+1838 IILIHLQDRSGS
-1850 SNERGSYGSKS
+1850 SNEWASSYGSKS
-1861 HQKQDVTD
+1861 HQQQEVAD
-1869 LCVKVSPTTER
+1869 LCGKLSPIIER
-1880 LALLNEGKIGHNLKV
+1880 LALLNEGKVGHNLKV
-1895 FQRLATAVK
+1895 FKRLANTVK

-1910 CLW
+1910 CL

>member
-1 MVTPKELVAVVQS
+1 MVSPKELVAIVHS
-14 SLLGTSGTTPTQ
+14 SLLGTSLPTPTQ
-26 RIELTHAIRSS
+26 RIELTHAIRNS
-37 FSSIQNLLSNPPPKQ
+37 FSSIQNLLSFPPPKP

-58 QSREIRLPNSLPI
+58 QSKEIRLPDSLPI

-100 SANQECGL
+100 SANQEWGL

-128 RDLTTTLYTLLRAV
+128 RDLTSTLYTLLRAV

-160 EDLIKS
+160 EELIKA
-166 GLRQRLINLIKE
+166 GLRQRLITLVKE
-178 LNREEPS
+178 LNRQDPT

-204 ERRAVVHRERLIL
+204 ERRAVVQRERLIL

-230 GPKDVK
+230 GSKDVK
-236 DIYNV
+236 DIYYV
-241 LKDNAAQLTQ
+241 FKDNAAQLTEG
-251 RNETISYQIT
+251 NDTISSQIT

-278 ALSDKSSMISQDAS
+278 GLSDKSSMISQDAS
-292 FRTEFQ
+292 FRTDFQ
-298 DMVMAPCS
+298 DIVMASGS
-306 DFTADGF
+306 DPTADGF
-313 IGGLRLAWAVHLMLI
+313 IGGIRLAWAVHLMLI
-328 YDGIAGMDTIS
+328 HDGISGMDTIS
-339 TASTTDMGHICFC
+339 TASTKDMGHICSC

-361 FQFLLDNVLQ
+361 FQFLLDNVLR
-371 TAAYQN
+371 TAAYQ
-377 DEEDMVYIYNA
+377 
-388 YLHKLTSCFLSH
+388 
-400 PIARDK
+400 

-412 MSMSVLSSYRT
+412 MAMSVLNSYRT
-423 GDSLDGSM
+423 CDSLDGSM

-441 FISLMEFV
+441 FISLMEF
-449 SKIYQSILDFVSFDL
+449 
-464 LNSTRSQKE
+464 KE
-473 PELLYGNDVLWTF
+473 PELLSGNDVLWTF

-501 AFLEMLCTLASTQD
+501 AFLEMLCTLASTQE
-515 GASKVYELLQGTAFR
+515 GASKVYELLRGTSFR
-530 SIGWATLFDCIR
+530 SIGWPTLFDCIR
-542 IYDDKF
+542 IYDEKF
-548 KQSLQTAGT
+548 KQSLQTAGA

-579 VVESGNPTERKNWFP
+579 VVENGNPTERKNWFP
-594 DIEPFFKLLGYENV
+594 DIEPFFKLLGYENI

-619 IAAFVYVFPEMRDS
+619 IAAFVNVFPEMRDS
-633 VWAFLEQYDLP
+633 IWAFLEQYDLP

-669 IEARREQY
+669 VEARREQY
-677 HSTVSF
+677 PSTISF
-683 LNLINSLIAGEK
+683 LNLINALIAGEK
-695 DVTDRGRRF
+695 DVNDRGR
-704 IGIFRFVYDHVF
+704 
-716 APFPQR
+716 R

-736 SLQHFHMILSMY
+736 CLQHFHMILSMY

-757 FTEHPNFLASVETS
+757 FTEHPHFLVSVETS
-771 SLQTQLPVIEL
+771 SLQTQLPIIEL
-782 LKDFMGGKT
+782 LKDFMSGKA
-791 LYRNLMGVLQV
+791 LYRNLMGILQV
-802 GVNSIMSERISK
+802 GVNAIISERLSK
-814 TYGKILEKAVQLSFE
+814 TYGKILEKAVQLSLE

-862 IVALLEYVRYDSLPQ
+862 IIALLEYVRYDSLPQ
-877 IQRSSIKLMNIL
+877 IQRSSIKIMNIL
-889 SSRLVGLVPM
+889 RCSRLVGLVPM
-899 LIKMNAANSLIEDYA
+899 LIKIDAANSLIEDYA
-914 SCLELRLE
+914 ACLEVRLE
-922 EGEVVENSSDDL
+922 EGEVVENSCDDL

-961 LDSPVEGTV
+961 LDAPVEGTV
-970 LQPKFNYSCLKIIL
+970 LQPKFHYSCLKVIL

-990 SNPDIN
+990 PNPDIN

-1004 QLLCELSLDPLTSG
+1004 QLLCELNLDPLTSG

-1027 KYQFFLRH
+1027 KYQFFLQH
-1035 LDTIGVATLPRRS
+1035 LDTIGVATLPKRS

-1083 EACQSILSHLFGREG
+1083 EACQSILSHLFGREV
-1098 TEAGNEL
+1098 TEAANEPF
-1105 SSSSSYTLQD
+1105 SSSTYPQD
-1115 GLDYSGTSSISKSRV
+1115 GLDYTGTSSISKSKA

-1143 ASMQHPQIVSS
+1143 TSMQLPQIVSS
-1154 RKYDTLVED
+1154 LKYDSLVED
-1163 ILGNRDTSVSGSIYY
+1163 ILENRDNSVSGSIYY
-1178 ISERGDRLIDLSSF
+1178 YSERGDRLIDLSSF

-1206 VDTFP
+1206 VDSFP
-1211 NAAELNEVRETVQQL
+1211 NVAELSEVRETIQQL

-1261 ISSLENRSEIL
+1261 ISSLDNRSEIL

-1283 ASPDCSLKMAFALT
+1283 ASPDCSLKMAFVLT

-1308 DDRFLFHGALNS
+1308 DDRFSFQGALSS

-1328 MVVKHLSTGACHSV
+1328 MMVKHLSTGACHSV
-1342 LFKLVLAILRDESSE
+1342 LFKLVMAILRHESSE
-1357 SLRRRQYSLL
+1357 SLRRRQYALL

-1412 ARANFSIIKKEAQ
+1412 ARANFFIIKKEAQ

-1434 ACQGSEFGK
+1434 ASQGSEFGK

-1450 EALIC
+1450 EALVC

-1482 CYQDGTYLLE
+1482 SYQDGTHLLE

-1499 LDAEFA
+1499 LEAEFA

-1540 GNMRRVDMKLQSDA
+1540 GNMRRVDMKLQSDV
-1554 GFDVQKQ
+1554 GYNVQKQ
-1561 RTTITAVLR
+1561 RTIITAVLR
-1570 LVFSLTSLVE
+1570 LMFALTSLVE
-1580 TSEFFEGRNRIVRE
+1580 TSEFFEGRNKIVRE
-1594 VVEFIKGH
+1594 VIEFIKGH
-1602 QLIFDQ
+1602 QFLFDQ
-1608 LLREDL
+1608 LLREDFT
-1614 AQADDILMEQIILAV
+1614 QADDLLMEQIILAV

-1638 EENDGYGFVQGM
+1638 EENDGYGFVQGL
-1650 FDMMSKLFIVSPI
+1650 FDMMSNLFIVSPI
-1663 QSVSS
+1663 KLISS
-1668 RVGQVVQA
+1668 QV
-1676 SGHLFL
+1676 
-1682 DFLYSL
+1682 
-1688 GFSCVSSSGGQKGSE
+1688 SE
-1703 LKWSQLRFSLTSYL
+1703 LKLSQLRFSLTSYL

-1724 YLRLQ
+1724 SLRLQ
-1729 MSDDSSD
+1729 VSDDSLDS
-1736 NSTKLRQPTLMLLA
+1736 STKLRQPTLLLLA

-1768 LLLHKIREINELSR
+1768 LLLHKIRDINELSR
-1782 QDVDAVIN
+1782 QDVDAIIKI
-1790 MCDCQEYVTPSDNI
+1790 CDCQEYVTPSDNI

-1812 VEMCKIV
+1812 VEMCQIV
-1819 GNRDQLVTLLL
+1819 GNRDQLITLLL
-1830 QLAEHILN
+1830 QLAEHVLN

-1861 HQKQDVTD
+1861 HLQQDVTD
-1869 LCVKVSPTTER
+1869 LCGKLSPTIER
-1880 LALLNEGKIGHNLKV
+1880 LALLNEGKVGHNLKV
-1895 FQRLATAVK
+1895 FQRLATTVK
-1904 EMAVQK
+1904 EMAIQK
-1910 CLW
+1910 CL

>member
-1 MVTPKELVAVVQS
+1 MVSPKELAAIVQS
-14 SLLGTSGTTPTQ
+14 SLLGTSGTSPTQ
-26 RIELTHAIRSS
+26 RIELTHAIRNS
-37 FSSIQNLLSNPPPKQ
+37 FSSFQNLLSFPPPKA

-58 QSREIRLPNSLPI
+58 QSREIRLPDSLLI

-100 SANQECGL
+100 SANQEWGL

-117 RLATGLWYTGR
+117 RLAIGLWYTGR
-128 RDLTTTLYTLLRAV
+128 RDLTSTLYTLLRAV
-142 VLDQGLEPDLIA
+142 VMDQGVEPDLIA

-160 EDLIKS
+160 EDLIKA
-166 GLRQRLINLIKE
+166 GLRQRLIALIKE

-185 GLGGPLCER
+185 GLGGPLCEQ

-251 RNETISYQIT
+251 GNDTINYQIN

-267 LIITFVSDAIS
+267 LIITFISDAIS

-298 DMVMAPCS
+298 NIVMASGS
-306 DFTADGF
+306 DLIADGF
-313 IGGLRLAWAVHLMLI
+313 IGGIRLAWAVHLMLI
-328 YDGIAGMDTIS
+328 YDGISGMDTIS
-339 TASTTDMGHICFC
+339 AASTTDMGYICSC

-377 DEEDMVYIYNA
+377 DEEDMIYVYNA

-412 MSMSVLSSYRT
+412 MAMSVLNSYRIS
-423 GDSLDGSM
+423 DSLDGSM
-431 QTEEADRPLP
+431 QTEDADRPLP

-449 SKIYQSILDFVSFDL
+449 SNIY
-464 LNSTRSQKE
+464 QKE

-501 AFLEMLCTLASTQD
+501 AFLEMLRTLASTQE
-515 GASKVYELLQGTAFR
+515 GASKVYELLKGTAFR
-530 SIGWATLFDCIR
+530 SIGWATLFDCIG

-548 KQSLQTAGT
+548 KQSLQTSGT
-557 MMPEF
+557 VMPDF

-579 VVESGNPTERKNWFP
+579 VVENGNPTERKNWFP

-619 IAAFVYVFPEMRDS
+619 IATFVHVFPEMRDS
-633 VWAFLEQYDLP
+633 IWAFLEQYDLP

-650 VGKSDQ
+650 VGKTDQ

-677 HSTVSF
+677 PSTISF
-683 LNLINSLIAGEK
+683 LNLINALIAGEK

-736 SLQHFHMILSMY
+736 CLQHFHMILSMY

-757 FTEHPNFLASVETS
+757 FTEHSQFLVSAETS

-782 LKDFMGGKT
+782 LKDFMSGKT
-791 LYRNLMGVLQV
+791 LYRNLMSVLQV
-802 GVNSIMSERISK
+802 GVNSIMSERMSK
-814 TYGKILEKAVQLSFE
+814 TYGKILEKAVQLSLE
-829 ILLLVFEKDL
+829 ILLLVFDKDL

-889 SSRLVGLVPM
+889 SSRLVGIVPM

-922 EGEVVENSSDDL
+922 EGEVVENSCDDL

-941 LVDNINRPAPSIT
+941 LVDCINRPAPNIT

-961 LDSPVEGTV
+961 LDAPVEGTV
-970 LQPKFNYSCLKIIL
+970 LQPKFHYSCLKVIL

-990 SNPDIN
+990 PNPDIN
-996 FLLFEFGF
+996 FLLFECGF

-1018 PTMDLLSSK
+1018 PIMDLLSSK

-1035 LDTIGVATLPRRS
+1035 LDTIGVATLPKRS
-1048 GSQALRISSLHQRAW
+1048 GSQTLRISSLHQRAW
-1063 LLKLLAIALHTG
+1063 LLKLLAIALHNG
-1075 SGSSSAHL
+1075 SGSSSDHL
-1083 EACQSILSHLFGREG
+1083 EACQSILSHLFGREV

-1105 SSSSSYTLQD
+1105 YSSTTYPLQD
-1115 GLDYSGTSSISKSRV
+1115 GLDYAGTSSISKSKV

-1143 ASMQHPQIVSS
+1143 ASMQLPQIVSS
-1154 RKYDTLVED
+1154 RKYDTLVEE
-1163 ILGNRDTSVSGSIYY
+1163 ILGNRDPSVSGSIYY
-1178 ISERGDRLIDLSSF
+1178 YSERGDRLIDLSSF
-1192 SNKLWQKLHSGFPL
+1192 SNKLYQKLHSGFPL
-1206 VDTFP
+1206 VDSFQ
-1211 NAAELNEVRETVQQL
+1211 NVAEVNEVRETIQQL

-1246 LAGWSQIVEVSACRR
+1246 LAGWSQIVEISACRR
-1261 ISSLENRSEIL
+1261 ISSLDNRSEIL

-1283 ASPDCSLKMAFALT
+1283 ASPDCSLKMAFVLT

-1308 DDRFLFHGALNS
+1308 DDRFLFHGALSS

-1328 MVVKHLSTGACHSV
+1328 MMVKHLSTGACHS
-1342 LFKLVLAILRDESSE
+1342 LLLKLVMAILRHESSE
-1357 SLRRRQYSLL
+1357 SLRRRQYALL

-1372 YCQHMIALDVPTSVV
+1372 YCQHMIALEVPTSVV

-1392 NEQDG
+1392 SDQDDA
-1397 EDLDIQK
+1397 DLDIQK

-1412 ARANFSIIKKEAQ
+1412 ARANFAIIKKEAQ

-1450 EALIC
+1450 EALVC

-1482 CYQDGTYLLE
+1482 SHQAQDGRHLLE

-1499 LDAEFA
+1499 LEAEFA

-1530 IASCRAISFK
+1530 IASCRATNFK
-1540 GNMRRVDMKLQSDA
+1540 GNMRRVNMKLQTDT
-1554 GFDVQKQ
+1554 GYDVQKQ
-1561 RTTITAVLR
+1561 RTIVTAVLR
-1570 LVFSLTSLVE
+1570 LVFALTSLVE
-1580 TSEFFEGRNRIVRE
+1580 TSEFVEGRNKIVRE
-1594 VVEFIKGH
+1594 VIEFIKGH
-1602 QLIFDQ
+1602 QLLFDQ
-1608 LLREDL
+1608 LLREDVTL
-1614 AQADDILMEQIILAV
+1614 ADDLLMEQIILAV

-1638 EENDGYGFVQGM
+1638 EENDEYGFVQGM
-1650 FDMMSKLFIVSPI
+1650 FDLMSKLFTP
-1663 QSVSS
+1663 S
-1668 RVGQVVQA
+1668 REGQVV
-1676 SGHLFL
+1676 
-1682 DFLYSL
+1682 
-1688 GFSCVSSSGGQKGSE
+1688 QKGSE
-1703 LKWSQLRFSLTSYL
+1703 LKLSQLRFSLTSFL
-1717 YFLVTKN
+1717 YFLVTKSS
-1724 YLRLQ
+1724 LRLQ
-1729 MSDDSSD
+1729 ISNDSCD
-1736 NSTKLRQPTLMLLA
+1736 NSAKLRQPTLMLLA

-1760 ERAAEKKS
+1760 EGAAEKKS
-1768 LLLHKIREINELSR
+1768 LLLHKIRDINEVSR
-1782 QDVDAVIN
+1782 QDVDAIIK
-1790 MCDCQEYVTPSDNI
+1790 MCDCQEYVTAADNI

-1819 GNRDQLVTLLL
+1819 GSRDQLITLLL
-1830 QLAEHILN
+1830 QLTEHVLN
-1838 IILIHLQDRSVS
+1838 IILIHLQDRSGS
-1850 SNERGSYGSKS
+1850 SNEWASSYGSKS
-1861 HQKQDVTD
+1861 HQQQEVAD
-1869 LCVKVSPTTER
+1869 LCGKLSPIIER
-1880 LALLNEGKIGHNLKV
+1880 LALLNEGKVGHNLKV
-1895 FQRLATAVK
+1895 FKRLANTVK

-1910 CLW
+1910 CL

>member
-1 MVTPKELVAVVQS
+1 MFVTTRLVSRLLPEMVSPKELAAIVQS
-14 SLLGTSGTTPTQ
+14 SLLGSSATTPTQ
-26 RIELTHAIRSS
+26 RIELTHAIRNS
-37 FSSIQNLLSNPPPKQ
+37 FSSFQNLLSFPPPKA

-58 QSREIRLPNSLPI
+58 QSREIRLPDSLPI

-100 SANQECGL
+100 SANQEWGL

-117 RLATGLWYTGR
+117 RLAIGLWYTGR
-128 RDLTTTLYTLLRAV
+128 RDLTSTLYTLLRAV
-142 VLDQGLEPDLIA
+142 VMDQGVEPDLIA

-160 EDLIKS
+160 EDLIKA
-166 GLRQRLINLIKE
+166 GLRQRLITLIKE

-185 GLGGPLCER
+185 GLGGPLCEQ

-241 LKDNAAQLTQ
+241 LKDNAVQLTQ
-251 RNETISYQIT
+251 GNDTINYQIN

-267 LIITFVSDAIS
+267 LIITFISDAIS

-298 DMVMAPCS
+298 NIVMASGS
-306 DFTADGF
+306 DLTADGF
-313 IGGLRLAWAVHLMLI
+313 IGGIRLAWAVHLMLI
-328 YDGIAGMDTIS
+328 YDGISGMDTIS
-339 TASTTDMGHICFC
+339 AASTTDMGHICSC

-377 DEEDMVYIYNA
+377 DEEDMIYIYNA

-412 MSMSVLSSYRT
+412 MAMSVLNSYRIN
-423 GDSLDGSM
+423 DSLDGSM

-449 SKIYQSILDFVSFDL
+449 SNIY
-464 LNSTRSQKE
+464 QKE

-501 AFLEMLCTLASTQD
+501 AFLEMLRTLASTQE
-515 GASKVYELLQGTAFR
+515 GASKVYELLKGTTFR
-530 SIGWATLFDCIR
+530 SIGWATLFDCIA

-557 MMPEF
+557 VMPDF

-579 VVESGNPTERKNWFP
+579 VVENGNPTERKNWFP

-619 IAAFVYVFPEMRDS
+619 IAVFVHVFPELRDS
-633 VWAFLEQYDLP
+633 IWAFLEQYDLP

-650 VGKSDQ
+650 VGKTDQ

-677 HSTVSF
+677 PSTISF
-683 LNLINSLIAGEK
+683 LNLINALIAGEK

-736 SLQHFHMILSMY
+736 CLQHFHMILSMY

-757 FTEHPNFLASVETS
+757 FTEHSQFLVSAETS

-782 LKDFMGGKT
+782 LKDFMSGKT
-791 LYRNLMGVLQV
+791 LYRNLMSVLQV
-802 GVNSIMSERISK
+802 GVNSIMSERMSK
-814 TYGKILEKAVQLSFE
+814 TYGKILEKAVQLSLE
-829 ILLLVFEKDL
+829 ILLLVFDKDL

-922 EGEVVENSSDDL
+922 EGEVVENSCDDL

-941 LVDNINRPAPSIT
+941 LVDCINRPAPNIT

-961 LDSPVEGTV
+961 LDAPVEGTV
-970 LQPKFNYSCLKIIL
+970 LQPKFHYSCLKVIL

-990 SNPDIN
+990 PNPDIN
-996 FLLFEFGF
+996 FLLFECGF

-1018 PTMDLLSSK
+1018 PIMDLLSSK

-1035 LDTIGVATLPRRS
+1035 LDTIGVATLPKRS
-1048 GSQALRISSLHQRAW
+1048 GSQTLRISSLHQRAW
-1063 LLKLLAIALHTG
+1063 LLKLLAIALHNG
-1075 SGSSSAHL
+1075 SGSSSDHL
-1083 EACQSILSHLFGREG
+1083 EACQSILSHLFGREV

-1105 SSSSSYTLQD
+1105 YSSSTYPLQD
-1115 GLDYSGTSSISKSRV
+1115 GLDYAGTSSISKSKV

-1143 ASMQHPQIVSS
+1143 ASMQLPQIVSS
-1154 RKYDTLVED
+1154 RKYDTLVEE
-1163 ILGNRDTSVSGSIYY
+1163 ILGNRDPSVSGSIYY
-1178 ISERGDRLIDLSSF
+1178 YSERGDRLIDLSSF
-1192 SNKLWQKLHSGFPL
+1192 SNKLYQKLHSGFPL
-1206 VDTFP
+1206 VDSFQ
-1211 NAAELNEVRETVQQL
+1211 NVAEVNEVRETIQQL

-1246 LAGWSQIVEVSACRR
+1246 LAGWSQIVEISACRR
-1261 ISSLENRSEIL
+1261 ISSLDNRSEIL

-1283 ASPDCSLKMAFALT
+1283 ASPDCSLKMAFVLT

-1308 DDRFLFHGALNS
+1308 DDRFLFHGALSS

-1328 MVVKHLSTGACHSV
+1328 MMVKHLSTGACHS
-1342 LFKLVLAILRDESSE
+1342 LLLKLVMAILRHESSE
-1357 SLRRRQYSLL
+1357 SLRRRQYALL

-1372 YCQHMIALDVPTSVV
+1372 YCQHMIALEVPTSVV

-1392 NEQDG
+1392 SDQDDA
-1397 EDLDIQK
+1397 DLDIQK

-1412 ARANFSIIKKEAQ
+1412 ARANFAIIKKEAQ

-1450 EALIC
+1450 EALVC

-1482 CYQDGTYLLE
+1482 SHQAQDGRHLLE

-1499 LDAEFA
+1499 LEAEFA

-1530 IASCRAISFK
+1530 IASCRATSFK
-1540 GNMRRVDMKLQSDA
+1540 GNMRRVNMKLQTDT
-1554 GFDVQKQ
+1554 GYDVQKQ
-1561 RTTITAVLR
+1561 RTIITAALR
-1570 LVFSLTSLVE
+1570 LVFALTSLVE
-1580 TSEFFEGRNRIVRE
+1580 TSEFVEGRNKIVRE
-1594 VVEFIKGH
+1594 VIEFIKGH
-1602 QLIFDQ
+1602 QLLFDQ
-1608 LLREDL
+1608 LLREDVT
-1614 AQADDILMEQIILAV
+1614 QADDLLMEQIILAV

-1638 EENDGYGFVQGM
+1638 EENDEYGFVQGL
-1650 FDMMSKLFIVSPI
+1650 FDLMSKLFIP
-1663 QSVSS
+1663 S
-1668 RVGQVVQA
+1668 REGQIV
-1676 SGHLFL
+1676 
-1682 DFLYSL
+1682 
-1688 GFSCVSSSGGQKGSE
+1688 QKGSE
-1703 LKWSQLRFSLTSYL
+1703 LKLSQLRFSLTSFL
-1717 YFLVTKN
+1717 YFQVTKSS
-1724 YLRLQ
+1724 LRLQ
-1729 MSDDSSD
+1729 ISNDSCD
-1736 NSTKLRQPTLMLLA
+1736 NSAKLRQPTLMLLA

-1760 ERAAEKKS
+1760 EGAAEKKS
-1768 LLLHKIREINELSR
+1768 LLLHKIRDINEVSR
-1782 QDVDAVIN
+1782 QDVDAIIK
-1790 MCDCQEYVTPSDNI
+1790 MCDCQEYVTASDNI

-1819 GNRDQLVTLLL
+1819 GTRDQLITLLL
-1830 QLAEHILN
+1830 QLTEHVLN
-1838 IILIHLQDRSVS
+1838 IILIHLQDRSGS
-1850 SNERGSYGSKS
+1850 SNEWASSYGSKS
-1861 HQKQDVTD
+1861 HQQQEVAD
-1869 LCVKVSPTTER
+1869 LCGKLSPIIER
-1880 LALLNEGKIGHNLKV
+1880 LALLNEGKVGHNLKV
-1895 FQRLATAVK
+1895 FKRLATTVK

-1910 CLW
+1910 CL

>member
-1 MVTPKELVAVVQS
+1 MVSPKELAAIVQS
-14 SLLGTSGTTPTQ
+14 SLLGSSATSPTQ
-26 RIELTHAIRSS
+26 RIELTHAIRNS
-37 FSSIQNLLSNPPPKQ
+37 FSSFQNLLSFPPPKA

-58 QSREIRLPNSLPI
+58 QSREIRLPDSLPI

-100 SANQECGL
+100 SANQEWGL

-117 RLATGLWYTGR
+117 RLAIGLWYTGR
-128 RDLTTTLYTLLRAV
+128 RDLTSTLYTLLRAV
-142 VLDQGLEPDLIA
+142 VMDQGVEPDLIA

-160 EDLIKS
+160 EDLIKA
-166 GLRQRLINLIKE
+166 GLRQRLITLIKE

-185 GLGGPLCER
+185 GLGGPLCEQ

-241 LKDNAAQLTQ
+241 LKDNAVQLTQ
-251 RNETISYQIT
+251 GNDTINYQIN

-267 LIITFVSDAIS
+267 LIITFISDAIS

-298 DMVMAPCS
+298 NIVMASGS
-306 DFTADGF
+306 DLTADGF
-313 IGGLRLAWAVHLMLI
+313 VGGIRLAWAVHLMLI
-328 YDGIAGMDTIS
+328 YDGISGMDTIS
-339 TASTTDMGHICFC
+339 AASTTDMGHICSC

-377 DEEDMVYIYNA
+377 DEEDMIYIYNA

-412 MSMSVLSSYRT
+412 MAMSVLNSYRIN
-423 GDSLDGSM
+423 DSLDGSM

-449 SKIYQSILDFVSFDL
+449 SNIY
-464 LNSTRSQKE
+464 QKE

-501 AFLEMLCTLASTQD
+501 AFLEMLRTLASTQE
-515 GASKVYELLQGTAFR
+515 GASKVYELLKGTTFR
-530 SIGWATLFDCIR
+530 SIGWATLFDCIA

-557 MMPEF
+557 VMPDF

-579 VVESGNPTERKNWFP
+579 VVENGNPTERKNWFP

-619 IAAFVYVFPEMRDS
+619 IAVFVHVFPELRDS
-633 VWAFLEQYDLP
+633 IWAFLEQYDLP

-650 VGKSDQ
+650 VGKTDQ

-677 HSTVSF
+677 PSTISF
-683 LNLINSLIAGEK
+683 LNLINALIAGEK
-695 DVTDRGRRF
+695 DVTDRGRRYHRNFGADVFYIHVFCRF

-736 SLQHFHMILSMY
+736 CLQHFHMILSMY

-757 FTEHPNFLASVETS
+757 FTEHSQFLVSAETS

-782 LKDFMGGKT
+782 LKDFMSGKT
-791 LYRNLMGVLQV
+791 LYRNLMSVLQV
-802 GVNSIMSERISK
+802 GVNSIMSERMSK
-814 TYGKILEKAVQLSFE
+814 TYGKILEKAVQLSLE
-829 ILLLVFEKDL
+829 ILLLVFDKDL

-922 EGEVVENSSDDL
+922 EGEVVENSCDDL

-941 LVDNINRPAPSIT
+941 LVDCINRPAPNIT

-961 LDSPVEGTV
+961 LDAPVEGTV
-970 LQPKFNYSCLKIIL
+970 LQPKFHYSCLKVIL

-990 SNPDIN
+990 PNPDIN
-996 FLLFEFGF
+996 FLLFECGF

-1018 PTMDLLSSK
+1018 PIMDLLSSK

-1035 LDTIGVATLPRRS
+1035 LDTIGVATLPKRS
-1048 GSQALRISSLHQRAW
+1048 GSQTLRISSLHQRAW
-1063 LLKLLAIALHTG
+1063 LLKLLAIALHNG
-1075 SGSSSAHL
+1075 SGSSSDHL
-1083 EACQSILSHLFGREG
+1083 EACQSILSHLFGREV

-1105 SSSSSYTLQD
+1105 YSSSTYPLQD
-1115 GLDYSGTSSISKSRV
+1115 GLDYAGTSSISKSKV

-1143 ASMQHPQIVSS
+1143 ASMQLPQIVSS
-1154 RKYDTLVED
+1154 RKYDTLVEE
-1163 ILGNRDTSVSGSIYY
+1163 ILGNRDPSVSGSIYY
-1178 ISERGDRLIDLSSF
+1178 YSERGDRLIDLSSF
-1192 SNKLWQKLHSGFPL
+1192 SNKLYQKLHSGFPL
-1206 VDTFP
+1206 VDSFQ
-1211 NAAELNEVRETVQQL
+1211 NVAEVNEVRETIQQL

-1246 LAGWSQIVEVSACRR
+1246 LAGWSQIVEISACRR
-1261 ISSLENRSEIL
+1261 ISSLDNRSEIL

-1283 ASPDCSLKMAFALT
+1283 ASPDCSLKMAFVLT

-1308 DDRFLFHGALNS
+1308 DDRFLFHGALSS

-1328 MVVKHLSTGACHSV
+1328 MMVKHLSTGACHS
-1342 LFKLVLAILRDESSE
+1342 LLLKLVMAILRHESSE
-1357 SLRRRQYSLL
+1357 SLRRRQYALL

-1372 YCQHMIALDVPTSVV
+1372 YCQHMIALEVPTSVV

-1392 NEQDG
+1392 SDQDDA
-1397 EDLDIQK
+1397 DLDIQK

-1412 ARANFSIIKKEAQ
+1412 ARANFAIIKKEAQ

-1450 EALIC
+1450 EALVC

-1482 CYQDGTYLLE
+1482 SHQAQDGRHLLE

-1499 LDAEFA
+1499 LEAEFA

-1530 IASCRAISFK
+1530 IASCRATSFK
-1540 GNMRRVDMKLQSDA
+1540 GNMRRVNMKLQTDT
-1554 GFDVQKQ
+1554 GYDVQKQ
-1561 RTTITAVLR
+1561 RTIITAALR
-1570 LVFSLTSLVE
+1570 LVFALTSLVE
-1580 TSEFFEGRNRIVRE
+1580 TSEFVEGRNKIVRE
-1594 VVEFIKGH
+1594 VIEFIKGH
-1602 QLIFDQ
+1602 QLLFDQ
-1608 LLREDL
+1608 LLREDVT
-1614 AQADDILMEQIILAV
+1614 QADDLLMEQIILAV

-1638 EENDGYGFVQGM
+1638 EENDEYGFVQGL
-1650 FDMMSKLFIVSPI
+1650 FDLMSKLFIP
-1663 QSVSS
+1663 S
-1668 RVGQVVQA
+1668 REGQIV
-1676 SGHLFL
+1676 
-1682 DFLYSL
+1682 
-1688 GFSCVSSSGGQKGSE
+1688 QKGSE
-1703 LKWSQLRFSLTSYL
+1703 LKLSQLRFSLTSFL
-1717 YFLVTKN
+1717 YFQVTKSS
-1724 YLRLQ
+1724 LRLQ
-1729 MSDDSSD
+1729 ISNDSCD
-1736 NSTKLRQPTLMLLA
+1736 NSAKLRQPTLMLLA

-1760 ERAAEKKS
+1760 EGAAEKKS
-1768 LLLHKIREINELSR
+1768 LLLHKIRDINEVSR
-1782 QDVDAVIN
+1782 QDVDAIIK
-1790 MCDCQEYVTPSDNI
+1790 MCDFQEYVTASDNI

-1819 GNRDQLVTLLL
+1819 GTRDQLITLLL
-1830 QLAEHILN
+1830 QLTEHVLN
-1838 IILIHLQDRSVS
+1838 IILIHLQDRSGS
-1850 SNERGSYGSKS
+1850 SNEWASSYGSKS
-1861 HQKQDVTD
+1861 HQQQEVAD
-1869 LCVKVSPTTER
+1869 LCGKLSPIIER
-1880 LALLNEGKIGHNLKV
+1880 LALLNEGKVGHNLKV
-1895 FQRLATAVK
+1895 FKRLATTVK

-1910 CLW
+1910 CL

>member
-1 MVTPKELVAVVQS
+1 MVSPKELAAIVQS
-14 SLLGTSGTTPTQ
+14 SLLGTSGTSPTQ
-26 RIELTHAIRSS
+26 RIELTHAIRNS
-37 FSSIQNLLSNPPPKQ
+37 FSSFQNLLSFPPPKA

-58 QSREIRLPNSLPI
+58 QSREIRLPDSLPI

-100 SANQECGL
+100 SANQEWGL
-108 MGRDPLEIQ
+108 MGRDPLEIE
-117 RLATGLWYTGR
+117 RLAIGLWYTGR
-128 RDLTTTLYTLLRAV
+128 RDLTSTLYTLLRAV
-142 VLDQGLEPDLIA
+142 VMDQGVEPDLIA

-160 EDLIKS
+160 EDLIKA
-166 GLRQRLINLIKE
+166 GLRQRLIALIKE

-185 GLGGPLCER
+185 GLGGPLYEQ

-251 RNETISYQIT
+251 GNDTINYQIN

-267 LIITFVSDAIS
+267 LIITFISDAIS

-298 DMVMAPCS
+298 NVVMASGS
-306 DFTADGF
+306 DLIADGC
-313 IGGLRLAWAVHLMLI
+313 IGGIRLAWAVHLMLI
-328 YDGIAGMDTIS
+328 YDGISGMDTIS
-339 TASTTDMGHICFC
+339 AASTTDMGYICSC

-377 DEEDMVYIYNA
+377 DEEDMIYVYNA

-412 MSMSVLSSYRT
+412 MAMSVLNSYRIS
-423 GDSLDGSM
+423 DSLDGSM

-449 SKIYQSILDFVSFDL
+449 SNIY
-464 LNSTRSQKE
+464 QKE

-501 AFLEMLCTLASTQD
+501 AFLEMLRTLASTQE
-515 GASKVYELLQGTAFR
+515 GASKVYELLKGTAFR
-530 SIGWATLFDCIR
+530 SIGWATLFDCIG

-548 KQSLQTAGT
+548 KQSLQTSGT
-557 MMPEF
+557 VMPDF

-579 VVESGNPTERKNWFP
+579 VVENGNPTERKNWFP

-619 IAAFVYVFPEMRDS
+619 IATFVHVFPEMRDS
-633 VWAFLEQYDLP
+633 IWAFLEQYDLP

-650 VGKSDQ
+650 VGKTDQ

-677 HSTVSF
+677 PSTISF
-683 LNLINSLIAGEK
+683 LNLINALIAGEK
-695 DVTDRGRRF
+695 DVTDRGRRYHRNF
-704 IGIFRFVYDHVF
+704 GADVSYIHVF
-716 APFPQR
+716 L

-736 SLQHFHMILSMY
+736 CLQHFHMILSMY

-757 FTEHPNFLASVETS
+757 FTEHSQFLVSAETS

-782 LKDFMGGKT
+782 LKDFMSGKT
-791 LYRNLMGVLQV
+791 LYRNLMSVLQV
-802 GVNSIMSERISK
+802 GVNSIMSERMSK
-814 TYGKILEKAVQLSFE
+814 TYGKILEKAVQLSLE
-829 ILLLVFEKDL
+829 ILLLVFDKDL

-922 EGEVVENSSDDL
+922 EGEVVENSCDDL

-941 LVDNINRPAPSIT
+941 LVDCINRPAPNIT

-961 LDSPVEGTV
+961 LDAPVEGTV
-970 LQPKFNYSCLKIIL
+970 LQPKFHYSCLKVIL

-990 SNPDIN
+990 PNPDIN
-996 FLLFEFGF
+996 FLLFECGF

-1018 PTMDLLSSK
+1018 PIMDLLSSK

-1035 LDTIGVATLPRRS
+1035 LDTIGVATLPKRS
-1048 GSQALRISSLHQRAW
+1048 GSQTLRISSLHQRAW
-1063 LLKLLAIALHTG
+1063 LLKLLAIALHNG
-1075 SGSSSAHL
+1075 SGSSSDHL
-1083 EACQSILSHLFGREG
+1083 EACQSILSHLFGREV

-1105 SSSSSYTLQD
+1105 YSSTTYPLQD
-1115 GLDYSGTSSISKSRV
+1115 GLDYAGTSSISKSKV

-1143 ASMQHPQIVSS
+1143 ASMQLPQIVSS
-1154 RKYDTLVED
+1154 RKYDTLVEE
-1163 ILGNRDTSVSGSIYY
+1163 ILGNRDPSVSGSIYY
-1178 ISERGDRLIDLSSF
+1178 YSERGDRLIDLSSF
-1192 SNKLWQKLHSGFPL
+1192 SNKLYQKLHSGFPL
-1206 VDTFP
+1206 VDSFQ
-1211 NAAELNEVRETVQQL
+1211 NVAEVNEVRETIQQL

-1246 LAGWSQIVEVSACRR
+1246 LAGWSQIVEISACRR
-1261 ISSLENRSEIL
+1261 ISSLDNRSEIL

-1283 ASPDCSLKMAFALT
+1283 ASPDCSLKMAFVLT

-1308 DDRFLFHGALNS
+1308 DDRFLFHGALSS

-1328 MVVKHLSTGACHSV
+1328 MMVKHLSTGACHS
-1342 LFKLVLAILRDESSE
+1342 LLLKLVMAILRHESSE
-1357 SLRRRQYSLL
+1357 SLRRRQYALL

-1372 YCQHMIALDVPTSVV
+1372 YCQHMIALEVPTSVV

-1392 NEQDG
+1392 SDQDDA
-1397 EDLDIQK
+1397 DLDIQK

-1412 ARANFSIIKKEAQ
+1412 ARANFAIIKKEAQ

-1450 EALIC
+1450 EALVC

-1482 CYQDGTYLLE
+1482 SHQAQDGRHLLE

-1499 LDAEFA
+1499 LEAEFA

-1530 IASCRAISFK
+1530 IASCRATNFK
-1540 GNMRRVDMKLQSDA
+1540 GNMRRVNMKLQTDT
-1554 GFDVQKQ
+1554 GYDVQKQ
-1561 RTTITAVLR
+1561 RTIITAVLR
-1570 LVFSLTSLVE
+1570 LVFALTSLVE
-1580 TSEFFEGRNRIVRE
+1580 TSEFVEGRNKIVRE
-1594 VVEFIKGH
+1594 VIEFIKGH
-1602 QLIFDQ
+1602 QLLFDQ
-1608 LLREDL
+1608 LLREEVT
-1614 AQADDILMEQIILAV
+1614 QADDLLMEQIILAV

-1638 EENDGYGFVQGM
+1638 EENDEYGFVQGM
-1650 FDMMSKLFIVSPI
+1650 FDLMSKLFTP
-1663 QSVSS
+1663 S
-1668 RVGQVVQA
+1668 REGQVV
-1676 SGHLFL
+1676 
-1682 DFLYSL
+1682 
-1688 GFSCVSSSGGQKGSE
+1688 QKGSE
-1703 LKWSQLRFSLTSYL
+1703 LKLSQLRFSLTSFL
-1717 YFLVTKN
+1717 YFLVTKSS
-1724 YLRLQ
+1724 LRLQ
-1729 MSDDSSD
+1729 ISNDSCD
-1736 NSTKLRQPTLMLLA
+1736 NSAKLRQPTLMLLA

-1760 ERAAEKKS
+1760 EGAAEKKS
-1768 LLLHKIREINELSR
+1768 LLLHKIRDINEVSR
-1782 QDVDAVIN
+1782 QDVDAIIK
-1790 MCDCQEYVTPSDNI
+1790 MCDCQEYVTAADNI

-1819 GNRDQLVTLLL
+1819 GSRDQLITLLL
-1830 QLAEHILN
+1830 QLTEHVLN
-1838 IILIHLQDRSVS
+1838 IILIHLQDRSGS
-1850 SNERGSYGSKS
+1850 SNEWASSYGSKS
-1861 HQKQDVTD
+1861 HQQQEVAD
-1869 LCVKVSPTTER
+1869 LCGKLSPIIER
-1880 LALLNEGKIGHNLKV
+1880 LALLNEGKVGHNLKV
-1895 FQRLATAVK
+1895 FKRLANTVK

-1910 CLW
+1910 CL

>member
-1 MVTPKELVAVVQS
+1 MASPKELVALVQS
-14 SLLGTSGTTPTQ
+14 SLLGTSRPTPTQ

-37 FSSIQNLLSNPPPKQ
+37 FSSFQNLLSFPPPKP

-58 QSREIRLPNSLPI
+58 QSREIRLPDSLPV

-100 SANQECGL
+100 SANQEWGL

-128 RDLTTTLYTLLRAV
+128 RDLTSTLYTLLRAV

-154 DIQGLL
+154 DVQGLL
-160 EDLIKS
+160 EDLIGA

-204 ERRAVVHRERLIL
+204 ERRAVVQRERLIL
-217 GHCLVLSILVDRP
+217 GHCLVLSILVERP

-241 LKDNAAQLTQ
+241 LKDNAAQLPQGNDTM
-251 RNETISYQIT
+251 SYQIT

-267 LIITFVSDAIS
+267 LIITFISDAIS
-278 ALSDKSSMISQDAS
+278 ALSDKSSMISQDAT

-298 DMVMAPCS
+298 DIVMASGS
-306 DFTADGF
+306 DLTTDGF
-313 IGGLRLAWAVHLMLI
+313 IGGIRLAWAVHLMLI
-328 YDGIAGMDTIS
+328 YDGISGMDPVS
-339 TASTTDMGHICFC
+339 TASTTDMGHICSC

-361 FQFLLDNVLQ
+361 FQFLLDNVLR

-377 DEEDMVYIYNA
+377 DEEDMIYIYNA

-412 MSMSVLSSYRT
+412 MAMSVLNSYRT
-423 GDSLDGSM
+423 CDSLDGSM

-449 SKIYQSILDFVSFDL
+449 SKIYQ
-464 LNSTRSQKE
+464 KE
-473 PELLYGNDVLWTF
+473 PELLSGNDVLWTF

-501 AFLEMLCTLASTQD
+501 AFLEMLCTLASTQE
-515 GASKVYELLQGTAFR
+515 GASKVYELLKGTTFR

-548 KQSLQTAGT
+548 KQSLQTSVT

-579 VVESGNPTERKNWFP
+579 VLENGNPTERKNWFP
-594 DIEPFFKLLGYENV
+594 DIGPFFKLLGYENV

-633 VWAFLEQYDLP
+633 IWAFLEQYDLP

-677 HSTVSF
+677 PSTISF
-683 LNLINSLIAGEK
+683 LNLINALIAGEK

-757 FTEHPNFLASVETS
+757 FTEHSQFLVSVETS
-771 SLQTQLPVIEL
+771 SLQKQLPVIEL
-782 LKDFMGGKT
+782 LKDFMSGKT

-814 TYGKILEKAVQLSFE
+814 TYGKILEKAVQLSLE

-849 QPLDIILS
+849 QPLDVILS

-877 IQRSSIKLMNIL
+877 IQRSSIKMMNIL

-899 LIKMNAANSLIEDYA
+899 LIKTNAANSLIEDYA

-922 EGEVVENSSDDL
+922 EGEVAENSCDDL

-961 LDSPVEGTV
+961 LDAPVEGTV
-970 LQPKFNYSCLKIIL
+970 LQPKFHYSCLKVIL

-990 SNPDIN
+990 PNPDIN

-1004 QLLCELSLDPLTSG
+1004 QLLCELNLDPLTSG

-1035 LDTIGVATLPRRS
+1035 LDTIGVATLPKRS

-1083 EACQSILSHLFGREG
+1083 EACQSILSHLFGREN
-1098 TEAGNEL
+1098 TEVGNEL
-1105 SSSSSYTLQD
+1105 YSSSAYPLQN
-1115 GLDYSGTSSISKSRV
+1115 GHDYAGTSSISKSKV

-1143 ASMQHPQIVSS
+1143 ASMQLPDIVSS
-1154 RKYDTLVED
+1154 VKYDTLVDD
-1163 ILGNRDTSVSGSIYY
+1163 ILGNRDTSISGSIYY
-1178 ISERGDRLIDLSSF
+1178 YSERGDRLIDLSSF
-1192 SNKLWQKLHSGFPL
+1192 SSKLWQRLHSGFPL
-1206 VDTFP
+1206 GDSFP
-1211 NAAELNEVRETVQQL
+1211 NAAELNEVRETIQQL

-1261 ISSLENRSEIL
+1261 ISSLDNRSEIL

-1283 ASPDCSLKMAFALT
+1283 ASPDCSLKMAFVLT

-1328 MVVKHLSTGACHSV
+1328 MMVKHLSSGACHAV
-1342 LFKLVLAILRDESSE
+1342 LFKLVMAILRHESSE
-1357 SLRRRQYSLL
+1357 SLRRRQYALL

-1392 NEQDG
+1392 DEQDG

-1412 ARANFSIIKKEAQ
+1412 ARANFAIIKKEAQ

-1434 ACQGSEFGK
+1434 ACQGREFGK

-1450 EALIC
+1450 EALVC

-1482 CYQDGTYLLE
+1482 SYQDGTHLLE

-1499 LDAEFA
+1499 LEAEFA

-1540 GNMRRVDMKLQSDA
+1540 GNMRRADMKLQSDA
-1554 GFDVQKQ
+1554 GYDGQKQ
-1561 RTTITAVLR
+1561 RTIITAVLR
-1570 LVFSLTSLVE
+1570 LVFALTSLVE
-1580 TSEFFEGRNRIVRE
+1580 TSEFFEGRNKIVRE
-1594 VVEFIKGH
+1594 VIEFIKGH
-1602 QLIFDQ
+1602 QLLFDQ
-1608 LLREDL
+1608 LLREDFT
-1614 AQADDILMEQIILAV
+1614 QADDSLKEQIILAV

-1638 EENDGYGFVQGM
+1638 EENDEYGFVQGM

-1663 QSVSS
+1663 TKSISS
-1668 RVGQVVQA
+1668 RVGQVVE
-1676 SGHLFL
+1676 
-1682 DFLYSL
+1682 
-1688 GFSCVSSSGGQKGSE
+1688 KGSE
-1703 LKWSQLRFSLTSYL
+1703 LKLSQLRFSLTSYL

-1724 YLRLQ
+1724 SLRLQ
-1729 MSDDSSD
+1729 VLDDSYD

-1760 ERAAEKKS
+1760 ESAAEKKS
-1768 LLLHKIREINELSR
+1768 LLLHKIRDINELSR
-1782 QDVDAVIN
+1782 QDVDAIIK
-1790 MCDCQEYVTPSDNI
+1790 MCDCQEYVAPSDNI

-1812 VEMCKIV
+1812 VEMCQIV
-1819 GNRDQLVTLLL
+1819 GNRDQLITLLL
-1830 QLAEHILN
+1830 QLAEHVLN
-1838 IILIHLQDRSVS
+1838 IVLIHLQDRSVIL
-1850 SNERGSYGSKS
+1850 NERVSYGSKS
-1861 HQKQDVTD
+1861 HQQEQDVTD
-1869 LCVKVSPTTER
+1869 LCGKLSPTIER
-1880 LALLNEGKIGHNLKV
+1880 LALLNEGKVGHNLKL
-1895 FQRLATAVK
+1895 FQRLATTVK
-1904 EMAVQK
+1904 EIAVQK
-1910 CLW
+1910 CL

>member
-1 MVTPKELVAVVQS
+1 MLSPKELVAIVQS
-14 SLLGTSGTTPTQ
+14 SLLGTSRPTPTQ
-26 RIELTHAIRSS
+26 RIELTHAIRYS
-37 FSSIQNLLSNPPPKQ
+37 FSSIQNLLSFPPPKP

-58 QSREIRLPNSLPI
+58 QSREIRLPDSLPI
-71 SLDDQDVAIS
+71 PLDEQDVAIT

-100 SANQECGL
+100 SANQEWGL
-108 MGRDPLEIQ
+108 IGRDPLEIQ

-128 RDLTTTLYTLLRAV
+128 RDLTSTLYTLLRAV
-142 VLDQGLEPDLIA
+142 VLDQGVEPDLIA

-160 EDLIKS
+160 EDLIKA

-185 GLGGPLCER
+185 GLGGPLSER

-236 DIYNV
+236 DILNV

-251 RNETISYQIT
+251 GNDTISYQIT

-278 ALSDKSSMISQDAS
+278 ALSDVSSMISQDSS

-298 DMVMAPCS
+298 DIVMASGS
-306 DFTADGF
+306 DVIVDGF
-313 IGGLRLAWAVHLMLI
+313 IGGIRLAWAVHLMLI
-328 YDGIAGMDTIS
+328 YDGISGMDTIS

-361 FQFLLDNVLQ
+361 FQFLLDNVLL

-377 DEEDMVYIYNA
+377 DEEDMVYVYNA

-412 MSMSVLSSYRT
+412 MSMSILNSYRT
-423 GDSLDGSM
+423 YDSLDGSM

-441 FISLMEFV
+441 FISLMEF
-449 SKIYQSILDFVSFDL
+449 
-464 LNSTRSQKE
+464 KE

-501 AFLEMLCTLASTQD
+501 AFLEMLCTLASTQE

-579 VVESGNPTERKNWFP
+579 VVENGNPTERKNWFP

-633 VWAFLEQYDLP
+633 IWAFLEQYDLP

-677 HSTVSF
+677 PSTISF
-683 LNLINSLIAGEK
+683 LNLINALIAGEN

-757 FTEHPNFLASVETS
+757 FTEHSQFLASIETS

-782 LKDFMGGKT
+782 LKDFMSGKT

-802 GVNSIMSERISK
+802 GVNSIMSDRMSK
-814 TYGKILEKAVQLSFE
+814 TYGKILEKAVQLSLE

-839 LVSDVWRPLY
+839 HVSDVWRPLY

-862 IVALLEYVRYDSLPQ
+862 IVAMLEYVRYDPLPQ

-899 LIKMNAANSLIEDYA
+899 LIKINAANSLIEDYA

-961 LDSPVEGTV
+961 LDAPVEGTV
-970 LQPKFNYSCLKIIL
+970 LQPKFHYSCLKVIL
-984 EMLEKL
+984 DILEKL
-990 SNPDIN
+990 PNPDIN
-996 FLLFEFGF
+996 FLLFEFSF
-1004 QLLCELSLDPLTSG
+1004 QLLCELSLDPSTSG

-1063 LLKLLAIALHTG
+1063 LLKLLGIALHTG

-1083 EACQSILSHLFGREG
+1083 EACQSILSHLFGREV
-1098 TEAGNEL
+1098 TEAGSERSF
-1105 SSSSSYTLQD
+1105 SSTYPLQD
-1115 GLDYSGTSSISKSRV
+1115 GLDYAGTSSISKSKV

-1143 ASMQHPQIVSS
+1143 ASMQLPQIVSN
-1154 RKYDTLVED
+1154 RKYDTLVEE
-1163 ILGNRDTSVSGSIYY
+1163 ILGNRDTSVNGSIYY
-1178 ISERGDRLIDLSSF
+1178 YSERGDRLIDLSSF

-1206 VDTFP
+1206 VDSFP
-1211 NAAELNEVRETVQQL
+1211 NVSELNKVRETIQQL

-1236 LEEQAAQLHM
+1236 LEEQAAQFHM

-1261 ISSLENRSEIL
+1261 LSSLDNRSEIL
-1272 YRILDA
+1272 YGILDA

-1283 ASPDCSLKMAFALT
+1283 ASPDCSLKMAFVLT

-1328 MVVKHLSTGACHSV
+1328 MMVKHLSTGACHSI
-1342 LFKLVLAILRDESSE
+1342 LYKLVMAILRHESSE
-1357 SLRRRQYSLL
+1357 SLRRRQYALL

-1392 NEQDG
+1392 NEQDD

-1412 ARANFSIIKKEAQ
+1412 ARANFAVIKKEAQ

-1450 EALIC
+1450 EALVC

-1482 CYQDGTYLLE
+1482 SYQDGTHLLE

-1499 LDAEFA
+1499 LEAEFA

-1540 GNMRRVDMKLQSDA
+1540 GNIRRVDMKVQRDA
-1554 GFDVQKQ
+1554 GYDVQKQ
-1561 RTTITAVLR
+1561 RTIITAVLR
-1570 LVFSLTSLVE
+1570 LVFALTSLVE
-1580 TSEFFEGRNRIVRE
+1580 TTEFFEGRNKIVRE
-1594 VVEFIKGH
+1594 VIEFIKEH
-1602 QLIFDQ
+1602 QFLFDQ
-1608 LLREDL
+1608 LLREDFT
-1614 AQADDILMEQIILAV
+1614 QADDVLMEQIILAV
-1629 GILSKVWPF
+1629 GILSKIWPY
-1638 EENDGYGFVQGM
+1638 EENNECGFVQGM

-1663 QSVSS
+1663 QSISS
-1668 RVGQVVQA
+1668 RVGQVVQI
-1676 SGHLFL
+1676 
-1682 DFLYSL
+1682 
-1688 GFSCVSSSGGQKGSE
+1688 
-1703 LKWSQLRFSLTSYL
+1703 
-1717 YFLVTKN
+1717 
-1724 YLRLQ
+1724 
-1729 MSDDSSD
+1729 SDNSFD

-1768 LLLHKIREINELSR
+1768 LLLHKIRDINELSR
-1782 QDVDAVIN
+1782 QDVDAVIK

-1812 VEMCKIV
+1812 VEMCQIV
-1819 GNRDQLVTLLL
+1819 GTRDQLITLLL
-1830 QLAEHILN
+1830 QLAEHVLN
-1838 IILIHLQDRSVS
+1838 IILIHFQDRSVS

-1861 HQKQDVTD
+1861 HQQQDITN
-1869 LCVKVSPTTER
+1869 LCGKLSPTIER
-1880 LALLNEGKIGHNLKV
+1880 LVLLNEGKVGHNLKV
-1895 FQRLATAVK
+1895 FLRLATTVK

-1910 CLW
+1910 CL

>member
-1 MVTPKELVAVVQS
+1 MVSPKELAAIVQS
-14 SLLGTSGTTPTQ
+14 SLLGSSATTPTQ
-26 RIELTHAIRSS
+26 RIELTHAIRNS
-37 FSSIQNLLSNPPPKQ
+37 FSSFQNLLSFPPPKA

-58 QSREIRLPNSLPI
+58 QSREIRLPDSLPI

-100 SANQECGL
+100 SANQEWGL

-117 RLATGLWYTGR
+117 RLAIGLWYTGR
-128 RDLTTTLYTLLRAV
+128 RDLTSTLYTLLRAV
-142 VLDQGLEPDLIA
+142 VMDQGVEPDLIA

-160 EDLIKS
+160 EDLIKA
-166 GLRQRLINLIKE
+166 GLRQRLITLIKE

-185 GLGGPLCER
+185 GLGGPLCEQ

-241 LKDNAAQLTQ
+241 LKDNAVQLTQ
-251 RNETISYQIT
+251 GNDTINYQIN

-267 LIITFVSDAIS
+267 LIITFISDAIS

-298 DMVMAPCS
+298 NIVMASGS
-306 DFTADGF
+306 DLTADGF
-313 IGGLRLAWAVHLMLI
+313 IGGIRLAWAVHLMLI
-328 YDGIAGMDTIS
+328 YDGISGMDTIS
-339 TASTTDMGHICFC
+339 AASTTDMGHICSC

-377 DEEDMVYIYNA
+377 DEEDMIYIYNA

-412 MSMSVLSSYRT
+412 MAMSVLNSYRIN
-423 GDSLDGSM
+423 DSLDGSM

-449 SKIYQSILDFVSFDL
+449 SNIY
-464 LNSTRSQKE
+464 QKE

-501 AFLEMLCTLASTQD
+501 AFLEMLRTLASTQE
-515 GASKVYELLQGTAFR
+515 GASKVYELLKGTTFR
-530 SIGWATLFDCIR
+530 SIGWATLFDCIA

-557 MMPEF
+557 VMPDF

-579 VVESGNPTERKNWFP
+579 VVENGNPTERKNWFP

-619 IAAFVYVFPEMRDS
+619 IAVFVHVFPELRDS
-633 VWAFLEQYDLP
+633 IWAFLEQYDLP

-650 VGKSDQ
+650 VGKTDQ

-677 HSTVSF
+677 PSTISF
-683 LNLINSLIAGEK
+683 LNLINALIAGEK

-736 SLQHFHMILSMY
+736 CLQHFHMILSMY

-757 FTEHPNFLASVETS
+757 FTEHSQFLVSAETS

-782 LKDFMGGKT
+782 LKVDFMSGKT
-791 LYRNLMGVLQV
+791 LYRNLMSVLQV
-802 GVNSIMSERISK
+802 GVNSIMSERMSK
-814 TYGKILEKAVQLSFE
+814 TYGKILEKAVQLSLE
-829 ILLLVFEKDL
+829 ILLLVFDKDL

-922 EGEVVENSSDDL
+922 EGEVVENSCDDL

-941 LVDNINRPAPSIT
+941 LVDCINRPAPNIT

-961 LDSPVEGTV
+961 LDAPVEGTV
-970 LQPKFNYSCLKIIL
+970 LQPKFHYSCLKVIL

-990 SNPDIN
+990 PNPDIN
-996 FLLFEFGF
+996 FLLFECGF

-1018 PTMDLLSSK
+1018 PIMDLLSSK

-1035 LDTIGVATLPRRS
+1035 LDTIGVATLPKRS
-1048 GSQALRISSLHQRAW
+1048 GSQTLRISSLHQRAW
-1063 LLKLLAIALHTG
+1063 LLKLLAIALHNG
-1075 SGSSSAHL
+1075 SGSSSDHL
-1083 EACQSILSHLFGREG
+1083 EACQSILSHLFGREV

-1105 SSSSSYTLQD
+1105 YSSSTYPLQD
-1115 GLDYSGTSSISKSRV
+1115 GLDYAGTSSISKSKV

-1143 ASMQHPQIVSS
+1143 ASMQLPQIVSS
-1154 RKYDTLVED
+1154 RKYDTLVEE
-1163 ILGNRDTSVSGSIYY
+1163 ILGNRDPSVSGSIYY
-1178 ISERGDRLIDLSSF
+1178 YSERGDRLIDLSSF
-1192 SNKLWQKLHSGFPL
+1192 SNKLYQKLHSGFPL
-1206 VDTFP
+1206 VDSFQ
-1211 NAAELNEVRETVQQL
+1211 NVAEVNEVRETIQQL

-1246 LAGWSQIVEVSACRR
+1246 LAGWSQIVEISACRR
-1261 ISSLENRSEIL
+1261 ISSLDNRSEIL

-1283 ASPDCSLKMAFALT
+1283 ASPDCSLKMAFVLT

-1308 DDRFLFHGALNS
+1308 DDRFLFHGALSS

-1328 MVVKHLSTGACHSV
+1328 MMVKHLSTGACHS
-1342 LFKLVLAILRDESSE
+1342 LLLKLVMAILRHESSE
-1357 SLRRRQYSLL
+1357 SLRRRQYALL

-1372 YCQHMIALDVPTSVV
+1372 YCQHMIALEVPTSVV

-1392 NEQDG
+1392 SEQDDA
-1397 EDLDIQK
+1397 DLDIQK

-1412 ARANFSIIKKEAQ
+1412 ARANFAIIKKEAQ

-1450 EALIC
+1450 EALVC

-1482 CYQDGTYLLE
+1482 SHQAQDGRHLLE

-1499 LDAEFA
+1499 LEAEFA

-1530 IASCRAISFK
+1530 IASSRATSFK
-1540 GNMRRVDMKLQSDA
+1540 GNMRRVNMKLQTDT
-1554 GFDVQKQ
+1554 GYDVQKQ
-1561 RTTITAVLR
+1561 RTIITAVLR

-1580 TSEFFEGRNRIVRE
+1580 TSEFVEGRNKIVRE
-1594 VVEFIKGH
+1594 VIEFIKGH
-1602 QLIFDQ
+1602 QLLFDQ
-1608 LLREDL
+1608 LLREDVT
-1614 AQADDILMEQIILAV
+1614 QADDLLMEQIILAV

-1638 EENDGYGFVQGM
+1638 EENDECGFVQGL
-1650 FDMMSKLFIVSPI
+1650 FDLMSKLFIP
-1663 QSVSS
+1663 S
-1668 RVGQVVQA
+1668 REGQVV
-1676 SGHLFL
+1676 
-1682 DFLYSL
+1682 
-1688 GFSCVSSSGGQKGSE
+1688 QKGSE
-1703 LKWSQLRFSLTSYL
+1703 LKLSQLRFSLTSFL
-1717 YFLVTKN
+1717 YFLVTKSS
-1724 YLRLQ
+1724 LRLQ
-1729 MSDDSSD
+1729 ISNDSCD
-1736 NSTKLRQPTLMLLA
+1736 NSAKLRQPTLMLLA

-1760 ERAAEKKS
+1760 EGAAEKKS
-1768 LLLHKIREINELSR
+1768 LLLHKIRDINEVSR
-1782 QDVDAVIN
+1782 QDVDAILK
-1790 MCDCQEYVTPSDNI
+1790 MCDCQEYVTASDNI

-1819 GNRDQLVTLLL
+1819 GTRDQLITLLL
-1830 QLAEHILN
+1830 QLTEYVLN
-1838 IILIHLQDRSVS
+1838 IILIHLQDRSGS
-1850 SNERGSYGSKS
+1850 SNEWASSYGSKS
-1861 HQKQDVTD
+1861 HQQQEVAD
-1869 LCVKVSPTTER
+1869 LCGKLSPIIER
-1880 LALLNEGKIGHNLKV
+1880 LALLNEGKVGHNLKV
-1895 FQRLATAVK
+1895 FKRLATTVK

-1910 CLW
+1910 CL

>member
-1 MVTPKELVAVVQS
+1 MVSPKELAAIVQS
-14 SLLGTSGTTPTQ
+14 SLLGTSGTSPTQ
-26 RIELTHAIRSS
+26 RIELTHAIRNS
-37 FSSIQNLLSNPPPKQ
+37 FSSFQNLLSFPPPKA

-58 QSREIRLPNSLPI
+58 QSREIRLPDSLPI

-100 SANQECGL
+100 SANQEWGL

-117 RLATGLWYTGR
+117 RLAIGLWYTGR
-128 RDLTTTLYTLLRAV
+128 RDLTSTLYTLLRAV
-142 VLDQGLEPDLIA
+142 VMDQGVEPDLIA

-160 EDLIKS
+160 EDLIKA
-166 GLRQRLINLIKE
+166 GLRQRLIALIKE

-185 GLGGPLCER
+185 GLGGPLCEQ

-251 RNETISYQIT
+251 GNDTINYQIN

-267 LIITFVSDAIS
+267 LIITFISDAIS

-298 DMVMAPCS
+298 NIVMASGS
-306 DFTADGF
+306 DLIADGF
-313 IGGLRLAWAVHLMLI
+313 IGGIRLAWAVHLMLI
-328 YDGIAGMDTIS
+328 YDGISGMDTIS
-339 TASTTDMGHICFC
+339 AASTTDMGYICSC

-377 DEEDMVYIYNA
+377 DEEDMIYVYNA

-412 MSMSVLSSYRT
+412 MAMSVLNSYRIS
-423 GDSLDGSM
+423 DSLDGSM
-431 QTEEADRPLP
+431 QTEDADRPLP

-449 SKIYQSILDFVSFDL
+449 SNIY
-464 LNSTRSQKE
+464 QKE

-501 AFLEMLCTLASTQD
+501 AFLEMLRTLASTQE
-515 GASKVYELLQGTAFR
+515 GASKVYELLKGTAFR
-530 SIGWATLFDCIR
+530 SIGWATLFDCIG

-548 KQSLQTAGT
+548 KQSLQTSGT
-557 MMPEF
+557 VMPDF

-579 VVESGNPTERKNWFP
+579 VVENGNPTERKNWFP

-619 IAAFVYVFPEMRDS
+619 IATFVHVFPEMRDS
-633 VWAFLEQYDLP
+633 IWAFLEQYDLP

-650 VGKSDQ
+650 VGKTDQ

-677 HSTVSF
+677 PSTISF
-683 LNLINSLIAGEK
+683 LNLINALIAGEK

-727 CEKWQLVVA
+727 CEKWQLVVTC
-736 SLQHFHMILSMY
+736 LQHFHMILSMY

-757 FTEHPNFLASVETS
+757 FTEHSQFLVSAETS

-782 LKDFMGGKT
+782 LKDFMSGKT
-791 LYRNLMGVLQV
+791 LYRNLMSVLQV
-802 GVNSIMSERISK
+802 GVNSIMSERMSK
-814 TYGKILEKAVQLSFE
+814 TYGKILEKAVQLSLE
-829 ILLLVFEKDL
+829 ILLLVFDKDL

-889 SSRLVGLVPM
+889 SSRLVGIVPM

-922 EGEVVENSSDDL
+922 EGEVVENSCDDL

-941 LVDNINRPAPSIT
+941 LVDCINRPAPNIT

-961 LDSPVEGTV
+961 LDAPVEGTV
-970 LQPKFNYSCLKIIL
+970 LQPKFHYSCLKVIL

-990 SNPDIN
+990 PNPDIN
-996 FLLFEFGF
+996 FLLFECGF

-1018 PTMDLLSSK
+1018 PIMDLLSSK

-1035 LDTIGVATLPRRS
+1035 LDTIGVATLPKRS
-1048 GSQALRISSLHQRAW
+1048 GSQTLRISSLHQRAW
-1063 LLKLLAIALHTG
+1063 LLKLLAIALHNG
-1075 SGSSSAHL
+1075 SGSSSDHL
-1083 EACQSILSHLFGREG
+1083 EACQSILSHLFGREV

-1105 SSSSSYTLQD
+1105 YSSTTYPLQD
-1115 GLDYSGTSSISKSRV
+1115 GLDYAGTSSISKSKV

-1143 ASMQHPQIVSS
+1143 ASMQLPQIVSS
-1154 RKYDTLVED
+1154 RKYDTLVEE
-1163 ILGNRDTSVSGSIYY
+1163 ILGNRDPSVSGSIYY
-1178 ISERGDRLIDLSSF
+1178 YSERGDRLIDLSSF
-1192 SNKLWQKLHSGFPL
+1192 SNKLYQKLHSGFPL
-1206 VDTFP
+1206 VDSFQ
-1211 NAAELNEVRETVQQL
+1211 NVAEVNEVRETIQQL

-1246 LAGWSQIVEVSACRR
+1246 LAGWSQIVEISACRR
-1261 ISSLENRSEIL
+1261 ISSLDNRSEIL

-1283 ASPDCSLKMAFALT
+1283 ASPDCSLKMAFVLT

-1308 DDRFLFHGALNS
+1308 DDRFLFHGALSS

-1328 MVVKHLSTGACHSV
+1328 MMVKHLSTGACHS
-1342 LFKLVLAILRDESSE
+1342 LLLKLVMAILRHESSE
-1357 SLRRRQYSLL
+1357 SLRRRQYALL

-1372 YCQHMIALDVPTSVV
+1372 YCQHMIALEVPTSVV

-1392 NEQDG
+1392 SDQDDA
-1397 EDLDIQK
+1397 DLDIQK

-1412 ARANFSIIKKEAQ
+1412 ARANFAIIKKEAQ

-1450 EALIC
+1450 EALVC

-1482 CYQDGTYLLE
+1482 SHQAQDGRHLLE

-1499 LDAEFA
+1499 LEAEFA

-1530 IASCRAISFK
+1530 IASCRATNFK
-1540 GNMRRVDMKLQSDA
+1540 GNMRRVNMKLQTDT
-1554 GFDVQKQ
+1554 GYDVQKQ
-1561 RTTITAVLR
+1561 RTIVTAVLR
-1570 LVFSLTSLVE
+1570 LVFALTSLVE
-1580 TSEFFEGRNRIVRE
+1580 TSEFVEGRNKIVRE
-1594 VVEFIKGH
+1594 VIEFIKGH
-1602 QLIFDQ
+1602 QLLFDQ
-1608 LLREDL
+1608 LLREDVTL
-1614 AQADDILMEQIILAV
+1614 ADDLLMEQIILAV

-1638 EENDGYGFVQGM
+1638 EENDEYGFVQGM
-1650 FDMMSKLFIVSPI
+1650 FDLMSKLFTP
-1663 QSVSS
+1663 S
-1668 RVGQVVQA
+1668 REGQVV
-1676 SGHLFL
+1676 
-1682 DFLYSL
+1682 
-1688 GFSCVSSSGGQKGSE
+1688 QKGSE
-1703 LKWSQLRFSLTSYL
+1703 LKLSQLRFSLTSFL
-1717 YFLVTKN
+1717 YFLVTKSS
-1724 YLRLQ
+1724 LRLQ
-1729 MSDDSSD
+1729 ISNDSCD
-1736 NSTKLRQPTLMLLA
+1736 NSAKLRQPTLMLLA

-1760 ERAAEKKS
+1760 EGAAEKKS
-1768 LLLHKIREINELSR
+1768 LLLHKIRDINEVSR
-1782 QDVDAVIN
+1782 QDVDAIIK
-1790 MCDCQEYVTPSDNI
+1790 MCDCQEYVTAADNI

-1819 GNRDQLVTLLL
+1819 GSRDQLITLLL
-1830 QLAEHILN
+1830 QLTEHVLN
-1838 IILIHLQDRSVS
+1838 IILIHLQDRSGS
-1850 SNERGSYGSKS
+1850 SNEWASSYGSKS
-1861 HQKQDVTD
+1861 HQQQEVAD
-1869 LCVKVSPTTER
+1869 LCGKLSPIIER
-1880 LALLNEGKIGHNLKV
+1880 LALLNEGKVGHNLKV
-1895 FQRLATAVK
+1895 FKRLANTVK

-1910 CLW
+1910 CL

>member
-1 MVTPKELVAVVQS
+1 MFVTPRLVSRLLPEMVSPKELAAIVQS
-14 SLLGTSGTTPTQ
+14 SLLGSSATTPTQ
-26 RIELTHAIRSS
+26 RIELTHAIRNS
-37 FSSIQNLLSNPPPKQ
+37 FSSFQNLLSFPPPKA

-58 QSREIRLPNSLPI
+58 QSREIRLPDSLPI

-100 SANQECGL
+100 SANQEWGL

-117 RLATGLWYTGR
+117 RLAIGLWYTGR
-128 RDLTTTLYTLLRAV
+128 RDLTSTLYTLLRAV
-142 VLDQGLEPDLIA
+142 VMDQGVEPDLIA

-160 EDLIKS
+160 EDLIKA
-166 GLRQRLINLIKE
+166 GLRQRLITLIKE

-185 GLGGPLCER
+185 GLGGPLCEQ

-241 LKDNAAQLTQ
+241 LKDNAVQLTQ
-251 RNETISYQIT
+251 GNDTINYQIN

-267 LIITFVSDAIS
+267 LIITFISDAIS

-298 DMVMAPCS
+298 NIVMASGS
-306 DFTADGF
+306 DLTADGF
-313 IGGLRLAWAVHLMLI
+313 IGGIRLAWAVHLMLI
-328 YDGIAGMDTIS
+328 YDGISGMDTIS
-339 TASTTDMGHICFC
+339 AASTTDMGHICSC

-377 DEEDMVYIYNA
+377 DEEDMIYIYNA

-412 MSMSVLSSYRT
+412 MAMSVLNSYRIN
-423 GDSLDGSM
+423 DSLDGSM

-449 SKIYQSILDFVSFDL
+449 SNIY
-464 LNSTRSQKE
+464 QKE

-501 AFLEMLCTLASTQD
+501 AFLEMLRTLASTQE
-515 GASKVYELLQGTAFR
+515 GASKVYELLKGTTFR
-530 SIGWATLFDCIR
+530 SIGWATLFDCIA

-557 MMPEF
+557 VMPDF

-579 VVESGNPTERKNWFP
+579 VVENGNPTERKNWFP

-619 IAAFVYVFPEMRDS
+619 IAVFVHVFPELRDS
-633 VWAFLEQYDLP
+633 IWAFLEQYDLP

-650 VGKSDQ
+650 VGKTDQ

-677 HSTVSF
+677 PSTISF
-683 LNLINSLIAGEK
+683 LNLINALIAGEK

-736 SLQHFHMILSMY
+736 CLQHFHMILSMY

-757 FTEHPNFLASVETS
+757 FTEHSQFLVSAETS

-782 LKDFMGGKT
+782 LKDFMSGKT
-791 LYRNLMGVLQV
+791 LYRNLMSVLQV
-802 GVNSIMSERISK
+802 GVNSIMSERMSK
-814 TYGKILEKAVQLSFE
+814 TYGKILEKAVQLSLE
-829 ILLLVFEKDL
+829 ILLLVFDKDL

-922 EGEVVENSSDDL
+922 EGEVVENSCDDL

-941 LVDNINRPAPSIT
+941 LVDCINRPAPNIT

-961 LDSPVEGTV
+961 LDAPVEGTV
-970 LQPKFNYSCLKIIL
+970 LQPKFHYSCLKVIL

-990 SNPDIN
+990 PNPDIN
-996 FLLFEFGF
+996 FLLFECGF

-1018 PTMDLLSSK
+1018 PIMDLLSSK

-1035 LDTIGVATLPRRS
+1035 LDTIGVATLPKRS
-1048 GSQALRISSLHQRAW
+1048 GSQTLRISSLHQRAW
-1063 LLKLLAIALHTG
+1063 LLKLLAIALHNG
-1075 SGSSSAHL
+1075 SGSSSDHL
-1083 EACQSILSHLFGREG
+1083 EACQSILSHLFGREV

-1105 SSSSSYTLQD
+1105 YSSSTYPLQD
-1115 GLDYSGTSSISKSRV
+1115 GLDYAGTSSISKSKV

-1143 ASMQHPQIVSS
+1143 ASMQLPQIVSS
-1154 RKYDTLVED
+1154 RKYDTLVEE
-1163 ILGNRDTSVSGSIYY
+1163 ILGNRDPSVSGSIYY
-1178 ISERGDRLIDLSSF
+1178 YSERGDRLIDLSSF
-1192 SNKLWQKLHSGFPL
+1192 SNKLYQKLHSGFPL
-1206 VDTFP
+1206 VDSFQ
-1211 NAAELNEVRETVQQL
+1211 NVAEVNEVRETIQQL

-1246 LAGWSQIVEVSACRR
+1246 LAGWSQIVEISACRR
-1261 ISSLENRSEIL
+1261 ISSLDNRSEIL

-1283 ASPDCSLKMAFALT
+1283 ASPDCSLKMAFVLT

-1308 DDRFLFHGALNS
+1308 DDRFLFHGALSS

-1328 MVVKHLSTGACHSV
+1328 MMVKHLSTGACHS
-1342 LFKLVLAILRDESSE
+1342 LLLKLVMAILRHESSE
-1357 SLRRRQYSLL
+1357 SLRRRQYALL

-1372 YCQHMIALDVPTSVV
+1372 YSQHMIALEVPTSVV

-1392 NEQDG
+1392 SDQDDA
-1397 EDLDIQK
+1397 DLDIQK

-1412 ARANFSIIKKEAQ
+1412 ARANFAIIKKEAQ

-1450 EALIC
+1450 EALVC

-1482 CYQDGTYLLE
+1482 SHQAQDGRHLLE

-1499 LDAEFA
+1499 LEAEFA

-1530 IASCRAISFK
+1530 IASCRATSFK
-1540 GNMRRVDMKLQSDA
+1540 GNMRRVNMKLQTDT
-1554 GFDVQKQ
+1554 GYDVQKQ
-1561 RTTITAVLR
+1561 RTIITAALR
-1570 LVFSLTSLVE
+1570 LVFALTSLVE
-1580 TSEFFEGRNRIVRE
+1580 TSEFVEGRNKIVRE
-1594 VVEFIKGH
+1594 VIEFIKGH
-1602 QLIFDQ
+1602 QLLFDQ
-1608 LLREDL
+1608 LLREDVT
-1614 AQADDILMEQIILAV
+1614 QADDLLMEQIILAV

-1638 EENDGYGFVQGM
+1638 EENDEYGFVQGL
-1650 FDMMSKLFIVSPI
+1650 FDLMSKLFIP
-1663 QSVSS
+1663 S
-1668 RVGQVVQA
+1668 REGQIV
-1676 SGHLFL
+1676 
-1682 DFLYSL
+1682 
-1688 GFSCVSSSGGQKGSE
+1688 QKGSE
-1703 LKWSQLRFSLTSYL
+1703 LKLSQLRFSLTSFL
-1717 YFLVTKN
+1717 YFQVTKSS
-1724 YLRLQ
+1724 LRLQ
-1729 MSDDSSD
+1729 ISNDSCD
-1736 NSTKLRQPTLMLLA
+1736 NSAKLRQPTLMLLA

-1760 ERAAEKKS
+1760 EGAAEKKS
-1768 LLLHKIREINELSR
+1768 LLLHKIRDINEVSR
-1782 QDVDAVIN
+1782 QDVDAIIK
-1790 MCDCQEYVTPSDNI
+1790 MCDCQEYVTASDNI

-1819 GNRDQLVTLLL
+1819 GTRDQLITLLL
-1830 QLAEHILN
+1830 QLTEHVLN
-1838 IILIHLQDRSVS
+1838 IILIHLQDRSGS
-1850 SNERGSYGSKS
+1850 SNEWASSYGSKS
-1861 HQKQDVTD
+1861 HQQQEVAD
-1869 LCVKVSPTTER
+1869 LCGKLSPIIER
-1880 LALLNEGKIGHNLKV
+1880 LALLNEGKVGHNLKV
-1895 FQRLATAVK
+1895 FKRLATTVK

-1910 CLW
+1910 CL

>member
-1 MVTPKELVAVVQS
+1 MFVTPRLVSRLLPEMVSPKELAAIVQS
-14 SLLGTSGTTPTQ
+14 SLLGSSATTPTQ
-26 RIELTHAIRSS
+26 RIELTHAIRNS
-37 FSSIQNLLSNPPPKQ
+37 FSSFQNLLSFPPPKA

-58 QSREIRLPNSLPI
+58 QSREIRLPDSLPI

-100 SANQECGL
+100 SANQEWGL

-117 RLATGLWYTGR
+117 RLAIGLWYTGR
-128 RDLTTTLYTLLRAV
+128 RDLTSTLYTLLRAV
-142 VLDQGLEPDLIA
+142 VMDQGVEPDLIA

-160 EDLIKS
+160 EDLIKA
-166 GLRQRLINLIKE
+166 GLRQRLITLIKE

-185 GLGGPLCER
+185 GLGGPLCEQ

-241 LKDNAAQLTQ
+241 LKDNAVQLTQ
-251 RNETISYQIT
+251 GNDTINYQIN

-267 LIITFVSDAIS
+267 LIITFISDAIS

-298 DMVMAPCS
+298 NIVMASGS
-306 DFTADGF
+306 DLTADGF
-313 IGGLRLAWAVHLMLI
+313 IGGIRLAWAVHLMLI
-328 YDGIAGMDTIS
+328 YDGISGMDTIS
-339 TASTTDMGHICFC
+339 AASTTDMGHICSC

-377 DEEDMVYIYNA
+377 DEEDMIYIYNA

-412 MSMSVLSSYRT
+412 MAMSVLNSYRIN
-423 GDSLDGSM
+423 DSLDGSM

-449 SKIYQSILDFVSFDL
+449 SNIY
-464 LNSTRSQKE
+464 QKE

-501 AFLEMLCTLASTQD
+501 AFLEMLRTLASTQE
-515 GASKVYELLQGTAFR
+515 GASKVYELLKGTTFR
-530 SIGWATLFDCIR
+530 SIGWATLFDCIA

-557 MMPEF
+557 VMPDF

-579 VVESGNPTERKNWFP
+579 VVENGNPTERKNWFP

-619 IAAFVYVFPEMRDS
+619 IAVFVHVFPELRDS
-633 VWAFLEQYDLP
+633 IWAFLEQYDLP

-650 VGKSDQ
+650 VGKTDQ

-677 HSTVSF
+677 PSTISF
-683 LNLINSLIAGEK
+683 LNLINALIAGEK

-736 SLQHFHMILSMY
+736 CLQHFHMILSMY

-757 FTEHPNFLASVETS
+757 FTEHSQFLVSAETS

-782 LKDFMGGKT
+782 LKDFMSGKT
-791 LYRNLMGVLQV
+791 LYRNLMSVLQV
-802 GVNSIMSERISK
+802 GVNSIMSERMSK
-814 TYGKILEKAVQLSFE
+814 TYGKILEKAVQLSLE
-829 ILLLVFEKDL
+829 ILLLVFDKDL

-922 EGEVVENSSDDL
+922 EGEVVENSCDDL

-941 LVDNINRPAPSIT
+941 LVDCINRPAPNIT

-961 LDSPVEGTV
+961 LDAPVEGTV
-970 LQPKFNYSCLKIIL
+970 LQPKFHYSCLKVIL

-990 SNPDIN
+990 PNPDIN
-996 FLLFEFGF
+996 FLLFECGF

-1018 PTMDLLSSK
+1018 PIMDLLSSK

-1035 LDTIGVATLPRRS
+1035 LDTIGVATLPKRS
-1048 GSQALRISSLHQRAW
+1048 GSQTLRISSLHQRAW
-1063 LLKLLAIALHTG
+1063 LLKLLAIALHNG
-1075 SGSSSAHL
+1075 SGSSSDHL
-1083 EACQSILSHLFGREG
+1083 EACQSILSHLFGREV

-1105 SSSSSYTLQD
+1105 YSSSTYPLQD
-1115 GLDYSGTSSISKSRV
+1115 GLDYAGTSSISKSKV

-1143 ASMQHPQIVSS
+1143 ASMQLPQIVSS
-1154 RKYDTLVED
+1154 RKYDTLVEE
-1163 ILGNRDTSVSGSIYY
+1163 ILGNRDPSVSGSIYY
-1178 ISERGDRLIDLSSF
+1178 YSERGDRLIDLSSF
-1192 SNKLWQKLHSGFPL
+1192 SNKLYQKLHSGFPL
-1206 VDTFP
+1206 VDSFQ
-1211 NAAELNEVRETVQQL
+1211 NVAEVNEVRETIQQL

-1246 LAGWSQIVEVSACRR
+1246 LAGWSQIVEISACRR
-1261 ISSLENRSEIL
+1261 ISSLDNRSEIL

-1283 ASPDCSLKMAFALT
+1283 ASPDCSLKMAFVLT

-1308 DDRFLFHGALNS
+1308 DDRFLFHGALSS

-1328 MVVKHLSTGACHSV
+1328 MMVKHLSTGACHS
-1342 LFKLVLAILRDESSE
+1342 LLLKLVMAILRHESSE
-1357 SLRRRQYSLL
+1357 SLRRRQYALL

-1372 YCQHMIALDVPTSVV
+1372 YCQHMIALEVPTSVV

-1392 NEQDG
+1392 SDQDDA
-1397 EDLDIQK
+1397 DLDIQK

-1412 ARANFSIIKKEAQ
+1412 ARANFAIIKKEAQ

-1450 EALIC
+1450 EALVC

-1482 CYQDGTYLLE
+1482 SHQAQDGRHLLE

-1499 LDAEFA
+1499 LEAEFA

-1530 IASCRAISFK
+1530 IASCRATSFK
-1540 GNMRRVDMKLQSDA
+1540 GNMRRVNMKLQTDT
-1554 GFDVQKQ
+1554 GYDVQKQ
-1561 RTTITAVLR
+1561 RTIITAALR
-1570 LVFSLTSLVE
+1570 LVFALTSLVE
-1580 TSEFFEGRNRIVRE
+1580 TSEFVEGRNKIVRE
-1594 VVEFIKGH
+1594 VIEFIKGH
-1602 QLIFDQ
+1602 QLLFDQ
-1608 LLREDL
+1608 LLREDVT
-1614 AQADDILMEQIILAV
+1614 QADDLLMEQIILAV

-1638 EENDGYGFVQGM
+1638 EENDEYGFVQGL
-1650 FDMMSKLFIVSPI
+1650 FDLMSKLFIP
-1663 QSVSS
+1663 S
-1668 RVGQVVQA
+1668 REGQIV
-1676 SGHLFL
+1676 
-1682 DFLYSL
+1682 
-1688 GFSCVSSSGGQKGSE
+1688 QKGSE
-1703 LKWSQLRFSLTSYL
+1703 LKLSQLRFSLTSFL
-1717 YFLVTKN
+1717 YFQVTKSS
-1724 YLRLQ
+1724 LRLQ
-1729 MSDDSSD
+1729 ISNDSCD
-1736 NSTKLRQPTLMLLA
+1736 NSAKLRQPTLMLLA

-1760 ERAAEKKS
+1760 EGAAEKKS
-1768 LLLHKIREINELSR
+1768 LLLHKIRDINEVSR
-1782 QDVDAVIN
+1782 QDVDAIIK
-1790 MCDCQEYVTPSDNI
+1790 MCDCQEYVTASDNI

-1819 GNRDQLVTLLL
+1819 GTRDQLITLLL
-1830 QLAEHILN
+1830 QLTEHVLN
-1838 IILIHLQDRSVS
+1838 IILIHLQDRSGS
-1850 SNERGSYGSKS
+1850 SNEWASSYGSKS
-1861 HQKQDVTD
+1861 HQQQEVAD
-1869 LCVKVSPTTER
+1869 LCGKLSPIIER
-1880 LALLNEGKIGHNLKV
+1880 LALLNEGKVGHNLKV
-1895 FQRLATAVK
+1895 FKRLATTVK

-1910 CLW
+1910 CL

>member
-1 MVTPKELVAVVQS
+1 MVSPKELAAIVQS
-14 SLLGTSGTTPTQ
+14 SLLGSSATTPTQ
-26 RIELTHAIRSS
+26 RIELTHAIRNS
-37 FSSIQNLLSNPPPKQ
+37 FSSFQNLLSFPPPKA

-58 QSREIRLPNSLPI
+58 QSREIRLPDSLPI

-100 SANQECGL
+100 SANQEWGL

-117 RLATGLWYTGR
+117 RLAIGLWYTGR
-128 RDLTTTLYTLLRAV
+128 RDLTSTLYTLLRAV
-142 VLDQGLEPDLIA
+142 VMDQGVEPDLIA

-160 EDLIKS
+160 EDLIKA
-166 GLRQRLINLIKE
+166 GLRQRLITLIKE

-185 GLGGPLCER
+185 GLGGPLCEQ

-241 LKDNAAQLTQ
+241 LKDNAVQLTQ
-251 RNETISYQIT
+251 GNDTINYQIN

-267 LIITFVSDAIS
+267 LIITFISDAIS

-298 DMVMAPCS
+298 NIVMASGS
-306 DFTADGF
+306 DLTADGF
-313 IGGLRLAWAVHLMLI
+313 IGGIRLAWAVHLMLI
-328 YDGIAGMDTIS
+328 YDGISGMDTIS
-339 TASTTDMGHICFC
+339 AASTTDMGHICSC

-377 DEEDMVYIYNA
+377 DEEDMIYIYNA
-388 YLHKLTSCFLSH
+388 YLHKLTSYFLSH

-412 MSMSVLSSYRT
+412 MAMSVLNSYRIN
-423 GDSLDGSM
+423 DSLDGSM

-449 SKIYQSILDFVSFDL
+449 SNIY
-464 LNSTRSQKE
+464 QKE

-501 AFLEMLCTLASTQD
+501 AFLEMLRTLASTQE
-515 GASKVYELLQGTAFR
+515 GASKVYELLKGTTFR
-530 SIGWATLFDCIR
+530 SIGWATLFDCIA

-557 MMPEF
+557 VMPDF

-579 VVESGNPTERKNWFP
+579 VVENGNPTERKNWFP

-619 IAAFVYVFPEMRDS
+619 IAVFVHVFPELRDS
-633 VWAFLEQYDLP
+633 IWAFLEQYDLP

-650 VGKSDQ
+650 VGKTDQ

-677 HSTVSF
+677 PSTISF
-683 LNLINSLIAGEK
+683 LNLINALIAGEK

-736 SLQHFHMILSMY
+736 CLQHFHMILSMY

-757 FTEHPNFLASVETS
+757 FTEHSQFLVSAETS

-782 LKDFMGGKT
+782 LKDFMSGKT
-791 LYRNLMGVLQV
+791 LYRNLMSVLQV
-802 GVNSIMSERISK
+802 GVNSIMSERMSK
-814 TYGKILEKAVQLSFE
+814 TYGKILEKAVQLSLE
-829 ILLLVFEKDL
+829 ILLLVFDKDL

-922 EGEVVENSSDDL
+922 EGEVVENSCDDL

-941 LVDNINRPAPSIT
+941 LVDCINRPAPNIT

-961 LDSPVEGTV
+961 LDAPVEGTV
-970 LQPKFNYSCLKIIL
+970 LQPKFHYSCLKVIL

-990 SNPDIN
+990 PNPDIN
-996 FLLFEFGF
+996 FLLFECGF

-1018 PTMDLLSSK
+1018 PIMDLLSSK

-1035 LDTIGVATLPRRS
+1035 LDTIGIATLPKRS
-1048 GSQALRISSLHQRAW
+1048 GSQTLRISSLHQRAW
-1063 LLKLLAIALHTG
+1063 LLKLLAIALHNG
-1075 SGSSSAHL
+1075 SGSSSDHL
-1083 EACQSILSHLFGREG
+1083 EACQSILSHLFGREV

-1105 SSSSSYTLQD
+1105 YSSSTYPLQD
-1115 GLDYSGTSSISKSRV
+1115 GLDYAGTSSISKSKV

-1143 ASMQHPQIVSS
+1143 ASMQLPQIVSS
-1154 RKYDTLVED
+1154 RKYDTLVEE
-1163 ILGNRDTSVSGSIYY
+1163 ILGNRDPSVSGSIYY
-1178 ISERGDRLIDLSSF
+1178 YSERGDRLIDLSSF
-1192 SNKLWQKLHSGFPL
+1192 SNKLYQKLHSGFPL
-1206 VDTFP
+1206 VDSFQ
-1211 NAAELNEVRETVQQL
+1211 NVAEVNEVRETIQQL

-1246 LAGWSQIVEVSACRR
+1246 LAGWSQIVEVDCSPKNLRSALISACRR
-1261 ISSLENRSEIL
+1261 ISSLDNRSEIL

-1283 ASPDCSLKMAFALT
+1283 ASPDCSLKMAFVLT

-1308 DDRFLFHGALNS
+1308 DDRFLFHGALSS

-1328 MVVKHLSTGACHSV
+1328 MMVKHLSTGACHS
-1342 LFKLVLAILRDESSE
+1342 LLLKLVMAILRHESSE
-1357 SLRRRQYSLL
+1357 SLRRRQYALL

-1372 YCQHMIALDVPTSVV
+1372 YCQHMIALEVPTSVV

-1392 NEQDG
+1392 SDQDDA
-1397 EDLDIQK
+1397 DLDIQK

-1412 ARANFSIIKKEAQ
+1412 ARANFAIIKKEAQ

-1450 EALIC
+1450 EALVC

-1482 CYQDGTYLLE
+1482 SHQAQDGRHLLE

-1499 LDAEFA
+1499 LEAEFA

-1530 IASCRAISFK
+1530 IASCRATSFK
-1540 GNMRRVDMKLQSDA
+1540 PKSTFQGNMRRVNMKLQTDT
-1554 GFDVQKQ
+1554 GYDVQKQ
-1561 RTTITAVLR
+1561 RTIITAALR
-1570 LVFSLTSLVE
+1570 LVFALTSLVE
-1580 TSEFFEGRNRIVRE
+1580 TSEFVEGRNKIVRE
-1594 VVEFIKGH
+1594 VIEFIKGH
-1602 QLIFDQ
+1602 QLLFDQ
-1608 LLREDL
+1608 LLREDVT
-1614 AQADDILMEQIILAV
+1614 QADDLLMEQIILAV

-1638 EENDGYGFVQGM
+1638 EENDEYGFVQGL
-1650 FDMMSKLFIVSPI
+1650 FDLMSKLFIP
-1663 QSVSS
+1663 S
-1668 RVGQVVQA
+1668 REGQIV
-1676 SGHLFL
+1676 
-1682 DFLYSL
+1682 
-1688 GFSCVSSSGGQKGSE
+1688 QKGSE
-1703 LKWSQLRFSLTSYL
+1703 LKLSQLRFSLTSFL
-1717 YFLVTKN
+1717 YFQVTKSS
-1724 YLRLQ
+1724 LRLQ
-1729 MSDDSSD
+1729 ISNDSCD
-1736 NSTKLRQPTLMLLA
+1736 NSAKLRQPTLMLLA

-1760 ERAAEKKS
+1760 EGAAEKKS
-1768 LLLHKIREINELSR
+1768 LLLHKIRDINEVSR
-1782 QDVDAVIN
+1782 QDVDAIIK
-1790 MCDCQEYVTPSDNI
+1790 MCDCQEYVTASDNI

-1819 GNRDQLVTLLL
+1819 GTRDQLITLLL
-1830 QLAEHILN
+1830 QLTEHVLN
-1838 IILIHLQDRSVS
+1838 IILIHLQDRSGS
-1850 SNERGSYGSKS
+1850 SNEWASSYGSKS
-1861 HQKQDVTD
+1861 HQQQEVAD
-1869 LCVKVSPTTER
+1869 LCGKLSPIIER
-1880 LALLNEGKIGHNLKV
+1880 LALLNEGKVGHNLKV
-1895 FQRLATAVK
+1895 FKRLATTVK

-1910 CLW
+1910 CL

>member
-1 MVTPKELVAVVQS
+1 MVSPKELAAIVQS
-14 SLLGTSGTTPTQ
+14 SLLGSSATTPTQ
-26 RIELTHAIRSS
+26 RIELTHAIRNS
-37 FSSIQNLLSNPPPKQ
+37 FSSFQNLLSFPPPKA

-58 QSREIRLPNSLPI
+58 QSREIRLPDSLPI

-100 SANQECGL
+100 SANQEWGL

-117 RLATGLWYTGR
+117 RLAIGLWYTGR
-128 RDLTTTLYTLLRAV
+128 RDLTSTLYTLLRAV
-142 VLDQGLEPDLIA
+142 VMDQGVEPDLIA

-160 EDLIKS
+160 EDLIKA
-166 GLRQRLINLIKE
+166 GLRQRLITLIKE

-185 GLGGPLCER
+185 GLGGPLCEQ

-241 LKDNAAQLTQ
+241 LKDNAVQLTQ
-251 RNETISYQIT
+251 GNDTINYQIN

-267 LIITFVSDAIS
+267 LIITFISDAIS

-298 DMVMAPCS
+298 NIVMASGS
-306 DFTADGF
+306 DLTADGF
-313 IGGLRLAWAVHLMLI
+313 IGGIRLAWAVHLMLI
-328 YDGIAGMDTIS
+328 YDGISGMDTIS
-339 TASTTDMGHICFC
+339 AASTTDMGHICSC

-377 DEEDMVYIYNA
+377 DEEDMIYIYNA

-412 MSMSVLSSYRT
+412 MAMSVLNSYRIN
-423 GDSLDGSM
+423 DSLDGSM

-449 SKIYQSILDFVSFDL
+449 SNIY
-464 LNSTRSQKE
+464 QKE

-501 AFLEMLCTLASTQD
+501 AFLEMLRTLASTQE
-515 GASKVYELLQGTAFR
+515 GASKVYELLKGTTFR
-530 SIGWATLFDCIR
+530 SIGWATLFDCIA

-557 MMPEF
+557 VMPDF

-579 VVESGNPTERKNWFP
+579 VVENGNPTERKNWFP

-619 IAAFVYVFPEMRDS
+619 IAVFVHVFPELRDS
-633 VWAFLEQYDLP
+633 IWAFLEQYDLP

-650 VGKSDQ
+650 VGKTDQ

-677 HSTVSF
+677 PSTISF
-683 LNLINSLIAGEK
+683 LNLINALIAGEK

-736 SLQHFHMILSMY
+736 CLQHFHMILSMY

-757 FTEHPNFLASVETS
+757 FTEHSQFLVSAETS

-782 LKDFMGGKT
+782 LKDFMSGKT
-791 LYRNLMGVLQV
+791 LYRNLMSVLQV
-802 GVNSIMSERISK
+802 GVNSIMSERMSK
-814 TYGKILEKAVQLSFE
+814 TYGKILEKAVQLSLE
-829 ILLLVFEKDL
+829 ILLLVFDKDL

-922 EGEVVENSSDDL
+922 EGEVVENSCDDL

-941 LVDNINRPAPSIT
+941 LVDCINRPAPNIT

-961 LDSPVEGTV
+961 LDAPVEGTV
-970 LQPKFNYSCLKIIL
+970 LQPKFHYSCLKVIL

-990 SNPDIN
+990 PNPDIN
-996 FLLFEFGF
+996 FLLFECGF

-1018 PTMDLLSSK
+1018 PIMDLLSSK

-1035 LDTIGVATLPRRS
+1035 LDTIGVATLPKRS
-1048 GSQALRISSLHQRAW
+1048 GSQTLRISSLHQRAW
-1063 LLKLLAIALHTG
+1063 LLKLLAIALHNG
-1075 SGSSSAHL
+1075 SGSSSDHL
-1083 EACQSILSHLFGREG
+1083 EACQSILSHLFGREV

-1105 SSSSSYTLQD
+1105 YSSSTYPLQD
-1115 GLDYSGTSSISKSRV
+1115 GLDYAGTSSISKSKV

-1143 ASMQHPQIVSS
+1143 ASMQLPQIVSS
-1154 RKYDTLVED
+1154 RKYDTLVEE
-1163 ILGNRDTSVSGSIYY
+1163 ILGNRDPSVSGSIYY
-1178 ISERGDRLIDLSSF
+1178 YSERGDRLIDLSSF
-1192 SNKLWQKLHSGFPL
+1192 SNKLYQKLHSGFPL
-1206 VDTFP
+1206 VDGFQ
-1211 NAAELNEVRETVQQL
+1211 NVAEVNEVRETIQQL

-1246 LAGWSQIVEVSACRR
+1246 LAGWSQIVEISACRR
-1261 ISSLENRSEIL
+1261 ISSLDNRSEIL

-1283 ASPDCSLKMAFALT
+1283 ASPDCSLKMAFVLT

-1308 DDRFLFHGALNS
+1308 DDRFLFHGALSS

-1328 MVVKHLSTGACHSV
+1328 MMVKHLSTGACHS
-1342 LFKLVLAILRDESSE
+1342 LLLKLVMAILRHESSE
-1357 SLRRRQYSLL
+1357 SLRRRQYALL

-1372 YCQHMIALDVPTSVV
+1372 YCQHMIALEVPTSVV

-1392 NEQDG
+1392 SDQDDA
-1397 EDLDIQK
+1397 DLDIQK

-1412 ARANFSIIKKEAQ
+1412 ARANFAIIKKEAQ

-1450 EALIC
+1450 EALVC

-1482 CYQDGTYLLE
+1482 SHQAQDGRHLLE

-1499 LDAEFA
+1499 LEAEFA

-1530 IASCRAISFK
+1530 IASCRATSFK
-1540 GNMRRVDMKLQSDA
+1540 GNMRRVNMKLQTDT
-1554 GFDVQKQ
+1554 GYDVQKQ
-1561 RTTITAVLR
+1561 RTIITAALR
-1570 LVFSLTSLVE
+1570 LVFALTSLVE
-1580 TSEFFEGRNRIVRE
+1580 TSEFVEGRNKIVRE
-1594 VVEFIKGH
+1594 VIEFIKGH
-1602 QLIFDQ
+1602 QLLFDQ
-1608 LLREDL
+1608 LLREDVT
-1614 AQADDILMEQIILAV
+1614 QADDLLMEQIILAV

-1638 EENDGYGFVQGM
+1638 EENDEYGFVQGL
-1650 FDMMSKLFIVSPI
+1650 FDLMSKLFIP
-1663 QSVSS
+1663 S
-1668 RVGQVVQA
+1668 REGQIVQ
-1676 SGHLFL
+1676 
-1682 DFLYSL
+1682 
-1688 GFSCVSSSGGQKGSE
+1688 GSE
-1703 LKWSQLRFSLTSYL
+1703 LKLSQLRFSLTSFL
-1717 YFLVTKN
+1717 YFLVTKSS
-1724 YLRLQ
+1724 LRLQ
-1729 MSDDSSD
+1729 ISNDSCD
-1736 NSTKLRQPTLMLLA
+1736 NSSKLRQPTLMLLA

-1760 ERAAEKKS
+1760 EGAAEKKS
-1768 LLLHKIREINELSR
+1768 LLLHKIRDINEVSR
-1782 QDVDAVIN
+1782 QDVDAIIK
-1790 MCDCQEYVTPSDNI
+1790 MCDCQEYVTASDNI

-1819 GNRDQLVTLLL
+1819 GTRDQLITLLL
-1830 QLAEHILN
+1830 QLTEHVLN
-1838 IILIHLQDRSVS
+1838 IILIHLQDRSGS
-1850 SNERGSYGSKS
+1850 SNEWASSYGSKS
-1861 HQKQDVTD
+1861 HQQQEVAD
-1869 LCVKVSPTTER
+1869 LCGKLSPIIER
-1880 LALLNEGKIGHNLKV
+1880 LALLNEGKVGHNLKV
-1895 FQRLATAVK
+1895 FKRLATTVK

-1910 CLW
+1910 CL

>member
-1 MVTPKELVAVVQS
+1 MVSPKELAAIVQS
-14 SLLGTSGTTPTQ
+14 SLLGASGTSPTQ
-26 RIELTHAIRSS
+26 RIELTHALRNS
-37 FSSIQNLLSNPPPKQ
+37 FSSFQNLLSFPPPKA

-58 QSREIRLPNSLPI
+58 QSKEIRLPDSLPI
-71 SLDDQDVAIS
+71 SLDEQDVAIS

-100 SANQECGL
+100 SANQEWGL

-128 RDLTTTLYTLLRAV
+128 RDLTSTLYTLLRAV
-142 VLDQGLEPDLIA
+142 VMDQGVEPDLIA

-160 EDLIKS
+160 EDLIKA

-185 GLGGPLCER
+185 GLGGPLCEQ

-241 LKDNAAQLTQ
+241 LKDNAVQLTQ
-251 RNETISYQIT
+251 GNDTIKYQIS

-267 LIITFVSDAIS
+267 LIITFISDAIS

-298 DMVMAPCS
+298 NIVMASGS
-306 DFTADGF
+306 DLPSDGF
-313 IGGLRLAWAVHLMLI
+313 IGGVRLAWAVHLMLI
-328 YDGIAGMDTIS
+328 YDGISGMDTIS
-339 TASTTDMGHICFC
+339 AASTTDMGHICSC

-377 DEEDMVYIYNA
+377 DEEDMIYIYNA

-412 MSMSVLSSYRT
+412 MAMSVLNSYRIS
-423 GDSLDGSM
+423 DPLDGSM

-449 SKIYQSILDFVSFDL
+449 SNIY
-464 LNSTRSQKE
+464 QKE

-501 AFLEMLCTLASTQD
+501 AFLEMLRTLASTQE
-515 GASKVYELLQGTAFR
+515 GASKVYELLRGTAFR
-530 SIGWATLFDCIR
+530 SIGWATLFDCIA

-548 KQSLQTAGT
+548 KQSLQTAGAV
-557 MMPEF
+557 MPDF

-579 VVESGNPTERKNWFP
+579 VVENGNPTERKNWFP

-619 IAAFVYVFPEMRDS
+619 IAAFVHVFPEMRDPIW
-633 VWAFLEQYDLP
+633 VFLEQYDLP

-650 VGKSDQ
+650 VGKTDQ

-677 HSTVSF
+677 PSTISF
-683 LNLINSLIAGEK
+683 LNLINALIAGEK

-704 IGIFRFVYDHVF
+704 IGIFKFVYDHVF

-736 SLQHFHMILSMY
+736 CLQHFHMILSMY

-757 FTEHPNFLASVETS
+757 FTEHSQFLVSAETS
-771 SLQTQLPVIEL
+771 LLQTQLPVIEL
-782 LKDFMGGKT
+782 LKDFMSGKT
-791 LYRNLMGVLQV
+791 LYRNLMSVLQV
-802 GVNSIMSERISK
+802 GVNSIMSERMSK
-814 TYGKILEKAVQLSFE
+814 TYGKILEKAVQLSLE

-922 EGEVVENSSDDL
+922 EGEVVENSCDDL

-941 LVDNINRPAPSIT
+941 LVDCINRPAPSIT

-961 LDSPVEGTV
+961 LDAPVEGTV
-970 LQPKFNYSCLKIIL
+970 LQPKFHYSCLKVIL

-990 SNPDIN
+990 PNPDIN
-996 FLLFEFGF
+996 FLLFECGF

-1018 PTMDLLSSK
+1018 PIMDLLSSK

-1035 LDTIGVATLPRRS
+1035 LDTIGVATLPKRS
-1048 GSQALRISSLHQRAW
+1048 GSQTLRISSLHQRAW
-1063 LLKLLAIALHTG
+1063 LLKLLAIALHNG
-1075 SGSSSAHL
+1075 SGSSSDHL
-1083 EACQSILSHLFGREG
+1083 EACQSILSHLFGREV

-1105 SSSSSYTLQD
+1105 YFSTTYPLQD
-1115 GLDYSGTSSISKSRV
+1115 GLDYAGTSSISKSKV

-1143 ASMQHPQIVSS
+1143 ASMQLPQIVSS
-1154 RKYDTLVED
+1154 RKYDTLVKE
-1163 ILGNRDTSVSGSIYY
+1163 ILENRDTSVSGSIYY
-1178 ISERGDRLIDLSSF
+1178 YSERGDRLIDLSSF
-1192 SNKLWQKLHSGFPL
+1192 SNKLYQELHSGFPL
-1206 VDTFP
+1206 VDSFQ
-1211 NAAELNEVRETVQQL
+1211 NVAEVNEVRETIQQL

-1246 LAGWSQIVEVSACRR
+1246 LAGWSQIVEISACRR
-1261 ISSLENRSEIL
+1261 ISSLDNRSEIL

-1283 ASPDCSLKMAFALT
+1283 ASPDCSLKMAFVLT

-1308 DDRFLFHGALNS
+1308 DDRFLFHGALSS

-1328 MVVKHLSTGACHSV
+1328 MMVKHLSTGACHS
-1342 LFKLVLAILRDESSE
+1342 LLLKLVMAILRHESSE
-1357 SLRRRQYSLL
+1357 SLRRRQYALL

-1372 YCQHMIALDVPTSVV
+1372 YCQHMIALEVPTSVV

-1392 NEQDG
+1392 SDQDD

-1412 ARANFSIIKKEAQ
+1412 ARANFAIIKKEAQ
-1425 GILDLVIKD
+1425 GILDVVIKD

-1450 EALIC
+1450 EALVC

-1482 CYQDGTYLLE
+1482 SHQAQDGRHLLE

-1499 LDAEFA
+1499 LEAEFA

-1530 IASCRAISFK
+1530 IASFRATITN
-1540 GNMRRVDMKLQSDA
+1540 GNMRRVNMKLQTDT
-1554 GFDVQKQ
+1554 GYDVQKQ
-1561 RTTITAVLR
+1561 RTIITAVLR

-1580 TSEFFEGRNRIVRE
+1580 TSEFFEGRNKIVRE
-1594 VVEFIKGH
+1594 VIEFIKGH
-1602 QLIFDQ
+1602 QLLFDQ
-1608 LLREDL
+1608 LLREDVT
-1614 AQADDILMEQIILAV
+1614 QADDLLMEQIILAV

-1638 EENDGYGFVQGM
+1638 EENDEYGFVQGL
-1650 FDMMSKLFIVSPI
+1650 FDLMSKLFI
-1663 QSVSS
+1663 SS
-1668 RVGQVVQA
+1668 REGHVV
-1676 SGHLFL
+1676 
-1682 DFLYSL
+1682 
-1688 GFSCVSSSGGQKGSE
+1688 QKGSE
-1703 LKWSQLRFSLTSYL
+1703 LKLSQLRFSLTSFL

-1724 YLRLQ
+1724 SLRLQ
-1729 MSDDSSD
+1729 ISNDSCDSSA
-1736 NSTKLRQPTLMLLA
+1736 KLRQPTLMLLA

-1760 ERAAEKKS
+1760 EGAAEKKS
-1768 LLLHKIREINELSR
+1768 LLLHKIRDINELSR
-1782 QDVDAVIN
+1782 QDVDAIIK
-1790 MCDCQEYVTPSDNI
+1790 MCDCQEYVTASDNI

-1819 GNRDQLVTLLL
+1819 GSRDQLITLLL
-1830 QLAEHILN
+1830 QLTEHVLN
-1838 IILIHLQDRSVS
+1838 IILIHLQDRSGS
-1850 SNERGSYGSKS
+1850 SNERASPYGSKS
-1861 HQKQDVTD
+1861 HQQQEVTD
-1869 LCVKVSPTTER
+1869 LCGKLSPITER
-1880 LALLNEGKIGHNLKV
+1880 LALLNEGKVGHNLKV
-1895 FQRLATAVK
+1895 FKRLATTVK

-1910 CLW
+1910 CL

>member
-1 MVTPKELVAVVQS
+1 MVSPKELAAIVQS
-14 SLLGTSGTTPTQ
+14 SLLGTSGTSPTQ
-26 RIELTHAIRSS
+26 RIELTHAIRNS
-37 FSSIQNLLSNPPPKQ
+37 FSSFQNLLSFPPPKA

-58 QSREIRLPNSLPI
+58 QSREIRLPDSLPI

-100 SANQECGL
+100 SANQEWGL

-117 RLATGLWYTGR
+117 RLAIGLWYTGR
-128 RDLTTTLYTLLRAV
+128 RDLTSTLYTLLRAV
-142 VLDQGLEPDLIA
+142 VMDHGVEPDLIA

-160 EDLIKS
+160 EDLIKA
-166 GLRQRLINLIKE
+166 GLRQRLIALIKE

-185 GLGGPLCER
+185 GLGGPLCEQ

-251 RNETISYQIT
+251 GNDTINYQIN

-267 LIITFVSDAIS
+267 LIITFISDAIS

-298 DMVMAPCS
+298 NIVMASGS
-306 DFTADGF
+306 DLIADGF
-313 IGGLRLAWAVHLMLI
+313 IGGIRLAWAVHLMLI
-328 YDGIAGMDTIS
+328 YDGISGMDTIS
-339 TASTTDMGHICFC
+339 AASTTDMGYICSC

-377 DEEDMVYIYNA
+377 DEEDMIYVYNA

-412 MSMSVLSSYRT
+412 MAMSVLNSYRIS
-423 GDSLDGSM
+423 DSLDGSM

-449 SKIYQSILDFVSFDL
+449 SNIY
-464 LNSTRSQKE
+464 QKE

-501 AFLEMLCTLASTQD
+501 AFLEMLRTLASTQE
-515 GASKVYELLQGTAFR
+515 GASKVYELLKGTAFR
-530 SIGWATLFDCIR
+530 SIGWATLFDCIG

-548 KQSLQTAGT
+548 KQSLQTSGT
-557 MMPEF
+557 VMPDF

-579 VVESGNPTERKNWFP
+579 VVENGNPTERKNWFP

-619 IAAFVYVFPEMRDS
+619 IATFVHVFPEMRDS
-633 VWAFLEQYDLP
+633 IWAFLEQYDLP

-650 VGKSDQ
+650 VGKTDQ

-677 HSTVSF
+677 PSTISF
-683 LNLINSLIAGEK
+683 LNLINALIAGEK
-695 DVTDRGRRF
+695 DVTDRGRRYHRNF
-704 IGIFRFVYDHVF
+704 GADVSYIHVF
-716 APFPQR
+716 L

-736 SLQHFHMILSMY
+736 CLQHFHMILSMY

-757 FTEHPNFLASVETS
+757 FTEHSQFLVSAETS

-782 LKDFMGGKT
+782 LKVDFMSGKT
-791 LYRNLMGVLQV
+791 LYRNLMSVLQV
-802 GVNSIMSERISK
+802 GVNSIMSERMSK
-814 TYGKILEKAVQLSFE
+814 TYGKILEKAVQLSLE
-829 ILLLVFEKDL
+829 ILLLVFDKDL

-922 EGEVVENSSDDL
+922 EGEVVENSCDDL

-941 LVDNINRPAPSIT
+941 LVDCINRPAPNIT

-961 LDSPVEGTV
+961 LDAPVEGTV
-970 LQPKFNYSCLKIIL
+970 LQPKFHYSCLKVIL

-990 SNPDIN
+990 PNPDIN
-996 FLLFEFGF
+996 FLLFECGF

-1018 PTMDLLSSK
+1018 PIMDLLSSK

-1035 LDTIGVATLPRRS
+1035 LDTIGVATLPKRS
-1048 GSQALRISSLHQRAW
+1048 GSQTLRISSLHQRAW
-1063 LLKLLAIALHTG
+1063 LLKLLAIALHNG
-1075 SGSSSAHL
+1075 SGSSSDHL
-1083 EACQSILSHLFGREG
+1083 EACQSILSHLFGREV

-1105 SSSSSYTLQD
+1105 YSSTTYPLQD
-1115 GLDYSGTSSISKSRV
+1115 GLDYAGTSSISKSKV

-1143 ASMQHPQIVSS
+1143 ASMQLPQIVSS
-1154 RKYDTLVED
+1154 RQYDTLVEE
-1163 ILGNRDTSVSGSIYY
+1163 ILGNRDPSVSGSIYY
-1178 ISERGDRLIDLSSF
+1178 YSERGDRLIDLSSF
-1192 SNKLWQKLHSGFPL
+1192 SNKLYQKLHSGFPL
-1206 VDTFP
+1206 VDSFQ
-1211 NAAELNEVRETVQQL
+1211 NVAEVNEVRETIQQL

-1246 LAGWSQIVEVSACRR
+1246 LAGWSQIVEISACRR
-1261 ISSLENRSEIL
+1261 ISSLDNRSEIL

-1283 ASPDCSLKMAFALT
+1283 ASPDCSLKMAFVLT

-1308 DDRFLFHGALNS
+1308 DDRFLFHGALSS

-1328 MVVKHLSTGACHSV
+1328 MMVKHLSTGACHS
-1342 LFKLVLAILRDESSE
+1342 LLLKLVMAILRHESSE
-1357 SLRRRQYSLL
+1357 SLRRRQYALL

-1372 YCQHMIALDVPTSVV
+1372 YCQHMIALEVPTSVV

-1392 NEQDG
+1392 SDQDDA
-1397 EDLDIQK
+1397 DLDIQK

-1412 ARANFSIIKKEAQ
+1412 ARANFAIIKKEAQ

-1450 EALIC
+1450 EALVC

-1482 CYQDGTYLLE
+1482 SHQAQDGRHLLE

-1499 LDAEFA
+1499 LEAEFA

-1530 IASCRAISFK
+1530 IASCRATNFK
-1540 GNMRRVDMKLQSDA
+1540 GNMRRVNMKLQTDT
-1554 GFDVQKQ
+1554 GYDVQKQ
-1561 RTTITAVLR
+1561 RTIITAVLR
-1570 LVFSLTSLVE
+1570 LVFALTSLVE
-1580 TSEFFEGRNRIVRE
+1580 TSEFVEGRNKIVRE
-1594 VVEFIKGH
+1594 VIEFIKGH
-1602 QLIFDQ
+1602 QLLFDQ
-1608 LLREDL
+1608 LLREDVT
-1614 AQADDILMEQIILAV
+1614 QADDLLMEQIILAV

-1638 EENDGYGFVQGM
+1638 EENDEYGVVQGM
-1650 FDMMSKLFIVSPI
+1650 FDLMSKLFTP
-1663 QSVSS
+1663 S
-1668 RVGQVVQA
+1668 REGQVV
-1676 SGHLFL
+1676 
-1682 DFLYSL
+1682 
-1688 GFSCVSSSGGQKGSE
+1688 QKGSE
-1703 LKWSQLRFSLTSYL
+1703 LKLSQLRFSLTSFL
-1717 YFLVTKN
+1717 YFLVTKSS
-1724 YLRLQ
+1724 LRLQ
-1729 MSDDSSD
+1729 ISNDSCD
-1736 NSTKLRQPTLMLLA
+1736 NSAKLRQPTLMLLA

-1760 ERAAEKKS
+1760 EGAAEKKS
-1768 LLLHKIREINELSR
+1768 LLLHKIRDINEVSR
-1782 QDVDAVIN
+1782 QDVDAIIK
-1790 MCDCQEYVTPSDNI
+1790 MCDCQEYVTAADNI

-1819 GNRDQLVTLLL
+1819 GSRDQLITLLL
-1830 QLAEHILN
+1830 QLTEHVLN
-1838 IILIHLQDRSVS
+1838 IILIHLQDRSGS
-1850 SNERGSYGSKS
+1850 SNEWASSYGSKS
-1861 HQKQDVTD
+1861 HQQQEVAD
-1869 LCVKVSPTTER
+1869 LCGKLSPIIER
-1880 LALLNEGKIGHNLKV
+1880 LALLNEGKVGHNLKV
-1895 FQRLATAVK
+1895 FKRLANTVK

-1910 CLW
+1910 CL

>member
-1 MVTPKELVAVVQS
+1 MVSPKELAAIVQS
-14 SLLGTSGTTPTQ
+14 SLLGSSATTPTQ
-26 RIELTHAIRSS
+26 RIELTHAIRNS
-37 FSSIQNLLSNPPPKQ
+37 FSSFQNLLSFPPPKA

-58 QSREIRLPNSLPI
+58 QSREIRLPDSLPI

-100 SANQECGL
+100 SANQEWGL

-117 RLATGLWYTGR
+117 RLAIGLWYTGR
-128 RDLTTTLYTLLRAV
+128 RDLTSTLYTLLRAV
-142 VLDQGLEPDLIA
+142 VMDQGVEPDLIA

-160 EDLIKS
+160 EDLIKA
-166 GLRQRLINLIKE
+166 GLRQRLITLIKE

-185 GLGGPLCER
+185 GLGGPLCEQ

-241 LKDNAAQLTQ
+241 LKDNAVQLTQ
-251 RNETISYQIT
+251 GNDTINYQIN

-267 LIITFVSDAIS
+267 LIITFISDAIS

-298 DMVMAPCS
+298 NIVMASGS
-306 DFTADGF
+306 DLTADGF
-313 IGGLRLAWAVHLMLI
+313 IGGIRLAWAVHLMLI
-328 YDGIAGMDTIS
+328 YDGISGMDTIS
-339 TASTTDMGHICFC
+339 AASTTDMGHICSC

-377 DEEDMVYIYNA
+377 DEEDMIYIYNA

-412 MSMSVLSSYRT
+412 MAMSVLNSYRIN
-423 GDSLDGSM
+423 DSLDGSM

-449 SKIYQSILDFVSFDL
+449 SNIY
-464 LNSTRSQKE
+464 QKE

-501 AFLEMLCTLASTQD
+501 AFLEMLRTLASTQE
-515 GASKVYELLQGTAFR
+515 GASKVYELLKGTTFR
-530 SIGWATLFDCIR
+530 SIGWATLFDCIA

-557 MMPEF
+557 VMPDF

-579 VVESGNPTERKNWFP
+579 VVENGNPTERKNWFP

-619 IAAFVYVFPEMRDS
+619 IAVFVHVFPELRDS
-633 VWAFLEQYDLP
+633 IWAFLEQYDLP

-650 VGKSDQ
+650 VGKTDQ

-677 HSTVSF
+677 PSTISF
-683 LNLINSLIAGEK
+683 LNLINALIAGEK
-695 DVTDRGRRF
+695 DVTDRGRRYHRNFGADVFYIHVFCRF

-736 SLQHFHMILSMY
+736 CLQHFHMILSMY

-757 FTEHPNFLASVETS
+757 FTEHSQFLVSAETS

-782 LKDFMGGKT
+782 LKDFMSGKT
-791 LYRNLMGVLQV
+791 LYRNLMSVLQV
-802 GVNSIMSERISK
+802 GVNSIMSERMSK
-814 TYGKILEKAVQLSFE
+814 TYGKILEKAVQLSLE
-829 ILLLVFEKDL
+829 ILLLVFDKDL

-922 EGEVVENSSDDL
+922 EGEVVENSCDDL

-941 LVDNINRPAPSIT
+941 LVDCINRPAPNIT

-961 LDSPVEGTV
+961 LDAPVEGTV
-970 LQPKFNYSCLKIIL
+970 LQPKFHYSCLKVIL

-990 SNPDIN
+990 PNPDIN
-996 FLLFEFGF
+996 FLLFECGF

-1018 PTMDLLSSK
+1018 PIMDLLSSK

-1035 LDTIGVATLPRRS
+1035 LDTIGVATLPKRS
-1048 GSQALRISSLHQRAW
+1048 GSQTLRISSLHQRAW
-1063 LLKLLAIALHTG
+1063 LLKLLAIALHNG
-1075 SGSSSAHL
+1075 SGSSSDHL
-1083 EACQSILSHLFGREG
+1083 EACQSILSHLFGREV

-1105 SSSSSYTLQD
+1105 YSSSTYPLQD
-1115 GLDYSGTSSISKSRV
+1115 GLDYAGTSSISKSKV

-1143 ASMQHPQIVSS
+1143 ASMQLPQIVSS
-1154 RKYDTLVED
+1154 RKYDTLVEE
-1163 ILGNRDTSVSGSIYY
+1163 ILGNRDPSVSGSIYY
-1178 ISERGDRLIDLSSF
+1178 YSERGDRLIDLSSF
-1192 SNKLWQKLHSGFPL
+1192 SNKLYQKLHSGFPL
-1206 VDTFP
+1206 VDSFQ
-1211 NAAELNEVRETVQQL
+1211 NVAEVNEVRETIQQL

-1246 LAGWSQIVEVSACRR
+1246 LAGWSQIVEISACRR
-1261 ISSLENRSEIL
+1261 ISSLDNRSEIL

-1283 ASPDCSLKMAFALT
+1283 ASPDCSLKMAFVLT

-1308 DDRFLFHGALNS
+1308 DDRFLFHGALSS

-1328 MVVKHLSTGACHSV
+1328 MMVKHLSTGACHS
-1342 LFKLVLAILRDESSE
+1342 LLLKLVMAILRHESSE
-1357 SLRRRQYSLL
+1357 SLRRRQYALL

-1372 YCQHMIALDVPTSVV
+1372 YCQHMIALEVPTSVV

-1392 NEQDG
+1392 SDQDDA
-1397 EDLDIQK
+1397 DLDIQK

-1412 ARANFSIIKKEAQ
+1412 ARANFAIIKKEAQ

-1450 EALIC
+1450 EALVC

-1482 CYQDGTYLLE
+1482 SHQAQDGRHLLE

-1499 LDAEFA
+1499 LEAEFA

-1530 IASCRAISFK
+1530 IASCRATSFK
-1540 GNMRRVDMKLQSDA
+1540 GNMRRVNMKLQTDT
-1554 GFDVQKQ
+1554 GYDVQKQ
-1561 RTTITAVLR
+1561 RTIITAALR
-1570 LVFSLTSLVE
+1570 LVFALTSLVE
-1580 TSEFFEGRNRIVRE
+1580 TSEFVEGRNKIVRE
-1594 VVEFIKGH
+1594 VIEFIKGH
-1602 QLIFDQ
+1602 QLLFDQ
-1608 LLREDL
+1608 LLREDVT
-1614 AQADDILMEQIILAV
+1614 QADDLLMEQIILAV

-1638 EENDGYGFVQGM
+1638 EENDEYGFVQGL
-1650 FDMMSKLFIVSPI
+1650 FDLMSKLFIP
-1663 QSVSS
+1663 S
-1668 RVGQVVQA
+1668 REGQIV
-1676 SGHLFL
+1676 
-1682 DFLYSL
+1682 
-1688 GFSCVSSSGGQKGSE
+1688 QKGSE
-1703 LKWSQLRFSLTSYL
+1703 LKLSQLRFSLTSFL
-1717 YFLVTKN
+1717 YFQVTKSS
-1724 YLRLQ
+1724 LRLQ
-1729 MSDDSSD
+1729 ISNDSCD
-1736 NSTKLRQPTLMLLA
+1736 NSAKLRQPTLMLLA

-1760 ERAAEKKS
+1760 EGAAEKKS
-1768 LLLHKIREINELSR
+1768 LLLHKIRDINEVSR
-1782 QDVDAVIN
+1782 QDVDAIIK
-1790 MCDCQEYVTPSDNI
+1790 MCDCQEYVTASDNI

-1819 GNRDQLVTLLL
+1819 GTRDQLITLLL
-1830 QLAEHILN
+1830 QLTEHVLN
-1838 IILIHLQDRSVS
+1838 IILIHLQDRSGS
-1850 SNERGSYGSKS
+1850 SNEWASSYGSKS
-1861 HQKQDVTD
+1861 HQQQEVAD
-1869 LCVKVSPTTER
+1869 LCGKLSPIIER
-1880 LALLNEGKIGHNLKV
+1880 LALLNEGKVGHNLKV
-1895 FQRLATAVK
+1895 FKRLATTVK

-1910 CLW
+1910 CL

>member
-1 MVTPKELVAVVQS
+1 MVSPKELAAIVQS
-14 SLLGTSGTTPTQ
+14 SLLGSSATTPTQ
-26 RIELTHAIRSS
+26 RIELTHAIRNS
-37 FSSIQNLLSNPPPKQ
+37 FSSFQNLLSFPPPKA

-58 QSREIRLPNSLPI
+58 QSREIRLPDSLPI

-100 SANQECGL
+100 SANQEWGL

-117 RLATGLWYTGR
+117 RLAIGLWYTGR
-128 RDLTTTLYTLLRAV
+128 RDLTSTLYTLLRAV
-142 VLDQGLEPDLIA
+142 VMDQGVEPDLIA

-160 EDLIKS
+160 EDLIKA
-166 GLRQRLINLIKE
+166 GLRQRLITLIKE

-185 GLGGPLCER
+185 GLGGPLCEQ

-241 LKDNAAQLTQ
+241 LKDNAVQLTQ
-251 RNETISYQIT
+251 GNDTINYQIN

-267 LIITFVSDAIS
+267 LIITFISDAIS

-298 DMVMAPCS
+298 NIVMASGS
-306 DFTADGF
+306 DLTADGF
-313 IGGLRLAWAVHLMLI
+313 IGGIRLAWAVHLMLI
-328 YDGIAGMDTIS
+328 YDGISGMDTIS
-339 TASTTDMGHICFC
+339 AASTTDMGHICSC

-377 DEEDMVYIYNA
+377 DEEDMIYIYNA

-412 MSMSVLSSYRT
+412 MAMSVLNSYRIN
-423 GDSLDGSM
+423 DSLDGSM

-449 SKIYQSILDFVSFDL
+449 SNIY
-464 LNSTRSQKE
+464 QKE

-501 AFLEMLCTLASTQD
+501 AFLEMLRTLASTQE
-515 GASKVYELLQGTAFR
+515 GASKVYELLKGTTFR
-530 SIGWATLFDCIR
+530 SIGWATLFDCIA

-557 MMPEF
+557 VMPDF

-579 VVESGNPTERKNWFP
+579 VVENGNPTERKNWFP

-619 IAAFVYVFPEMRDS
+619 IAVFVHVFPELRDS
-633 VWAFLEQYDLP
+633 IWAFLEQYDLP

-650 VGKSDQ
+650 VGKTDQ

-677 HSTVSF
+677 PSTISF
-683 LNLINSLIAGEK
+683 LNLINALIAGEK

-736 SLQHFHMILSMY
+736 CLQHFHMILSMY

-757 FTEHPNFLASVETS
+757 FTEHSQFLVSAETS

-782 LKDFMGGKT
+782 LKDFMSGKT
-791 LYRNLMGVLQV
+791 LYRNLMSVLQV
-802 GVNSIMSERISK
+802 GVNSIMSERMSK
-814 TYGKILEKAVQLSFE
+814 TYGKILEKAVQLSLE
-829 ILLLVFEKDL
+829 ILLLVFDKDL

-922 EGEVVENSSDDL
+922 EGEVVENSCDDL

-941 LVDNINRPAPSIT
+941 LVDCINRPAPNIT

-961 LDSPVEGTV
+961 LDAPVEGTV
-970 LQPKFNYSCLKIIL
+970 LQPKFHYSCLKVIL

-990 SNPDIN
+990 PNPDIN
-996 FLLFEFGF
+996 FLLFECGF

-1018 PTMDLLSSK
+1018 PIMDLLSSK

-1035 LDTIGVATLPRRS
+1035 LDTIGVATLPKRS
-1048 GSQALRISSLHQRAW
+1048 GSQTLRISSLHQRAW
-1063 LLKLLAIALHTG
+1063 LLKLLAIALHNG
-1075 SGSSSAHL
+1075 SGSSSDHL
-1083 EACQSILSHLFGREG
+1083 EACQSILSHLFGREV

-1105 SSSSSYTLQD
+1105 YSSSTYPLQD
-1115 GLDYSGTSSISKSRV
+1115 GLDYAGTSSISKSKV

-1143 ASMQHPQIVSS
+1143 ASMQLPQIVSS
-1154 RKYDTLVED
+1154 RKYDTLVEE
-1163 ILGNRDTSVSGSIYY
+1163 ILGNRDPSVSGSIYY
-1178 ISERGDRLIDLSSF
+1178 YSERGDRLIDLSSF
-1192 SNKLWQKLHSGFPL
+1192 SNKLYQKLHSGFPL
-1206 VDTFP
+1206 VDSFQ
-1211 NAAELNEVRETVQQL
+1211 NVAEVNEVRETIQQL

-1246 LAGWSQIVEVSACRR
+1246 LAGWSQIVEISACRR
-1261 ISSLENRSEIL
+1261 ISSLDNRSEIL

-1283 ASPDCSLKMAFALT
+1283 ASPDCSLKMAFVLT

-1308 DDRFLFHGALNS
+1308 DDRFLFHGALSS

-1328 MVVKHLSTGACHSV
+1328 MMVKHLSTGACHS
-1342 LFKLVLAILRDESSE
+1342 LLLKLVMAILRHESSE
-1357 SLRRRQYSLL
+1357 SLRRRQYALL

-1372 YCQHMIALDVPTSVV
+1372 YCQHMIALEVPTSVV

-1392 NEQDG
+1392 SEQDDA
-1397 EDLDIQK
+1397 DLDIQK

-1412 ARANFSIIKKEAQ
+1412 ARANFAIIKKEAQ

-1450 EALIC
+1450 EALVC

-1482 CYQDGTYLLE
+1482 SHQAQDGRHLLE

-1499 LDAEFA
+1499 LEAEFA

-1530 IASCRAISFK
+1530 IASSRATSFK
-1540 GNMRRVDMKLQSDA
+1540 GNMRRVNMKLQTDT
-1554 GFDVQKQ
+1554 GYDVQKQ
-1561 RTTITAVLR
+1561 RTIITAVLR

-1580 TSEFFEGRNRIVRE
+1580 TSEFVEGRNKIVRE
-1594 VVEFIKGH
+1594 VIEFIKGH
-1602 QLIFDQ
+1602 QLLFDQ
-1608 LLREDL
+1608 LLREDVT
-1614 AQADDILMEQIILAV
+1614 QADDLLMEQIILAV

-1638 EENDGYGFVQGM
+1638 EENDECGFVQGL
-1650 FDMMSKLFIVSPI
+1650 FDLMSKLFIP
-1663 QSVSS
+1663 S
-1668 RVGQVVQA
+1668 REGQVV
-1676 SGHLFL
+1676 
-1682 DFLYSL
+1682 
-1688 GFSCVSSSGGQKGSE
+1688 QKGSE
-1703 LKWSQLRFSLTSYL
+1703 LKLSQLRFSLTSFL
-1717 YFLVTKN
+1717 YFLVTKSS
-1724 YLRLQ
+1724 LRLQ
-1729 MSDDSSD
+1729 ISNDSCD
-1736 NSTKLRQPTLMLLA
+1736 NSAKLRQPTLMLLA

-1760 ERAAEKKS
+1760 EGAAEKKS
-1768 LLLHKIREINELSR
+1768 LLLHKIRDINEVSR
-1782 QDVDAVIN
+1782 QDVDAILK
-1790 MCDCQEYVTPSDNI
+1790 MCDCQEYVTASDNI

-1819 GNRDQLVTLLL
+1819 GTRDQLITLLL
-1830 QLAEHILN
+1830 QLTEYVLN
-1838 IILIHLQDRSVS
+1838 IILIHLQDRSGS
-1850 SNERGSYGSKS
+1850 SNEWASSYGSKS
-1861 HQKQDVTD
+1861 HQQQEVAD
-1869 LCVKVSPTTER
+1869 LCGKLSPIIER
-1880 LALLNEGKIGHNLKV
+1880 LALLNEGKVGHNLKV
-1895 FQRLATAVK
+1895 FKRLATTVK

-1910 CLW
+1910 CL

>member
-1 MVTPKELVAVVQS
+1 MASPKELVALVQS
-14 SLLGTSGTTPTQ
+14 SLLGTSRPTPTQ

-37 FSSIQNLLSNPPPKQ
+37 FSSFQNLLSFPPPKP

-58 QSREIRLPNSLPI
+58 QSREIRLPDSLPV

-100 SANQECGL
+100 SANQEWGL

-128 RDLTTTLYTLLRAV
+128 RDLTSTLYTLLRAV

-154 DIQGLL
+154 DVQGLL
-160 EDLIKS
+160 EDLIGA

-204 ERRAVVHRERLIL
+204 ERSAVVQRERLIL
-217 GHCLVLSILVDRP
+217 GHCLVLSILVERP

-241 LKDNAAQLTQ
+241 LKDNAAQLPQGNDTM
-251 RNETISYQIT
+251 SYQIT

-267 LIITFVSDAIS
+267 LIITFISDAIS
-278 ALSDKSSMISQDAS
+278 ALSDKSSMISQDAT

-298 DMVMAPCS
+298 DIVMASGS
-306 DFTADGF
+306 DLTTDGF
-313 IGGLRLAWAVHLMLI
+313 IGGIRLAWAVHLMLI
-328 YDGIAGMDTIS
+328 YDGISGMDPVS
-339 TASTTDMGHICFC
+339 TASTTDMGHICSC

-361 FQFLLDNVLQ
+361 FQFLLDNVLR

-377 DEEDMVYIYNA
+377 DEEDMIYIYNA

-412 MSMSVLSSYRT
+412 MAMSVLNSYRT
-423 GDSLDGSM
+423 CDSLDGSM

-449 SKIYQSILDFVSFDL
+449 SKIYQ
-464 LNSTRSQKE
+464 KE
-473 PELLYGNDVLWTF
+473 PELLSGNDVLWTF

-501 AFLEMLCTLASTQD
+501 AFLEMLCTLASTQE
-515 GASKVYELLQGTAFR
+515 GASKVYELLKGTTFR
-530 SIGWATLFDCIR
+530 SIGWGTLFDCIR

-548 KQSLQTAGT
+548 KQSLQTSVT

-579 VVESGNPTERKNWFP
+579 VLENGNPTERKNWFP

-619 IAAFVYVFPEMRDS
+619 IAGFVCVFPEMRDS
-633 VWAFLEQYDLP
+633 IWAFLEQYDLP

-669 IEARREQY
+669 IESRREQY
-677 HSTVSF
+677 PSTISF
-683 LNLINSLIAGEK
+683 LNLINALIAGEK

-757 FTEHPNFLASVETS
+757 FTEHSQFLVSAETS
-771 SLQTQLPVIEL
+771 SLQKQLPVIEL
-782 LKDFMGGKT
+782 LKDFMSGKT

-814 TYGKILEKAVQLSFE
+814 TYGKILEKAVQLSLE

-849 QPLDIILS
+849 QPLDVILS

-877 IQRSSIKLMNIL
+877 IQRSSIKMMNIL

-899 LIKMNAANSLIEDYA
+899 LIKTNAANSLIEDYA

-922 EGEVVENSSDDL
+922 EGEVAENSCDDL

-961 LDSPVEGTV
+961 LDAPVEGTV
-970 LQPKFNYSCLKIIL
+970 LQPKFHYSCLKVIL

-990 SNPDIN
+990 PNPDIN

-1004 QLLCELSLDPLTSG
+1004 QLLCELNLDPLTSG

-1035 LDTIGVATLPRRS
+1035 LDTIGVATLPKRS

-1083 EACQSILSHLFGREG
+1083 EACQSILSHLFGREI
-1098 TEAGNEL
+1098 TEVGNEHFP
-1105 SSSSSYTLQD
+1105 SSTYPLQN
-1115 GLDYSGTSSISKSRV
+1115 GHDYAGTSSISKSKV

-1143 ASMQHPQIVSS
+1143 ASMQLPDIVSS
-1154 RKYDTLVED
+1154 VKYDTLVDD

-1178 ISERGDRLIDLSSF
+1178 YSERGDRLIDISSF
-1192 SNKLWQKLHSGFPL
+1192 SSKLWQKLHSIIPL
-1206 VDTFP
+1206 GDSFP
-1211 NAAELNEVRETVQQL
+1211 NAGELNEVRETIQQL

-1261 ISSLENRSEIL
+1261 ISSLDNRSEIL

-1283 ASPDCSLKMAFALT
+1283 ASPDCSLKMAFVLT

-1328 MVVKHLSTGACHSV
+1328 MMVKHLSSGACHSV
-1342 LFKLVLAILRDESSE
+1342 LFKLVMAILRHESSE
-1357 SLRRRQYSLL
+1357 SLRRRQYALL

-1392 NEQDG
+1392 DEQDG
-1397 EDLDIQK
+1397 EDLDIQM

-1412 ARANFSIIKKEAQ
+1412 ARANFAIIKKEAQ

-1450 EALIC
+1450 EALVC

-1482 CYQDGTYLLE
+1482 SYQDGTHLLE

-1499 LDAEFA
+1499 LEAEFA

-1540 GNMRRVDMKLQSDA
+1540 GNMRRADMKLQSDA
-1554 GFDVQKQ
+1554 GNDGQKQ
-1561 RTTITAVLR
+1561 RTIITAVLR
-1570 LVFSLTSLVE
+1570 LVFALTSLVE
-1580 TSEFFEGRNRIVRE
+1580 TSEFFEGRNKIVRE
-1594 VVEFIKGH
+1594 VIEFIKGH
-1602 QLIFDQ
+1602 QLLFDQ
-1608 LLREDL
+1608 LLREDFT
-1614 AQADDILMEQIILAV
+1614 QADDSLKEQIILAV

-1638 EENDGYGFVQGM
+1638 EENDEYGFVQGL

-1663 QSVSS
+1663 TKSISS
-1668 RVGQVVQA
+1668 RVGQVVE
-1676 SGHLFL
+1676 
-1682 DFLYSL
+1682 
-1688 GFSCVSSSGGQKGSE
+1688 KGSE
-1703 LKWSQLRFSLTSYL
+1703 LKLSQLRFSLTSYL

-1724 YLRLQ
+1724 SLRLQ
-1729 MSDDSSD
+1729 VLDDSFD
-1736 NSTKLRQPTLMLLA
+1736 NSTKLRQPTLMLIA

-1760 ERAAEKKS
+1760 ESAAEKKS
-1768 LLLHKIREINELSR
+1768 LLLHKIRDINELSR
-1782 QDVDAVIN
+1782 QDVDAIIK
-1790 MCDCQEYVTPSDNI
+1790 MCDCQEYVAPSDNI

-1812 VEMCKIV
+1812 VEMCQIV
-1819 GNRDQLVTLLL
+1819 GNRDQLITLLL
-1830 QLAEHILN
+1830 QLAEHVLN
-1838 IILIHLQDRSVS
+1838 IVLIHLQDRSVG

-1861 HQKQDVTD
+1861 HQQEEDVTD
-1869 LCVKVSPTTER
+1869 LCGKLSPTIER
-1880 LALLNEGKIGHNLKV
+1880 LALLNEGKVGHNLKL
-1895 FQRLATAVK
+1895 FQRLATTVK
-1904 EMAVQK
+1904 EIAVQK
-1910 CLW
+1910 CL

>member
-1 MVTPKELVAVVQS
+1 MVSPKELAAIVQS
-14 SLLGTSGTTPTQ
+14 SLLGSSATTPTQ
-26 RIELTHAIRSS
+26 RIELTHAIRNS
-37 FSSIQNLLSNPPPKQ
+37 FSSFQNLLSFPPPKA

-58 QSREIRLPNSLPI
+58 QSREIRLPDSLPI

-100 SANQECGL
+100 SANQEWGL

-117 RLATGLWYTGR
+117 RLAIGLWYTGR
-128 RDLTTTLYTLLRAV
+128 RDLTSTLYTLLRAV
-142 VLDQGLEPDLIA
+142 VMDQGVEPDLIA

-160 EDLIKS
+160 EDLIKA
-166 GLRQRLINLIKE
+166 GLRQRLITLIKE

-185 GLGGPLCER
+185 GLGGPLCEQ

-241 LKDNAAQLTQ
+241 LKDNAVQLTQ
-251 RNETISYQIT
+251 GNDTINYQIN

-267 LIITFVSDAIS
+267 LIITFISDAIS

-298 DMVMAPCS
+298 NIVMASGS
-306 DFTADGF
+306 DLTADGF
-313 IGGLRLAWAVHLMLI
+313 IGGIRLAWAVHLMLI
-328 YDGIAGMDTIS
+328 YDGISGMDTIS
-339 TASTTDMGHICFC
+339 AASTTDMGHICSC

-377 DEEDMVYIYNA
+377 DEEDMIYIYNA
-388 YLHKLTSCFLSH
+388 YLHKLTSYFLSH

-412 MSMSVLSSYRT
+412 MAMSVLNSYRIN
-423 GDSLDGSM
+423 DSLDGSM

-449 SKIYQSILDFVSFDL
+449 SNIY
-464 LNSTRSQKE
+464 QKE

-501 AFLEMLCTLASTQD
+501 AFLEMLRTLASTQE
-515 GASKVYELLQGTAFR
+515 GASKVYELLKGTTFR
-530 SIGWATLFDCIR
+530 SIGWATLFDCIA

-557 MMPEF
+557 VMPDF

-579 VVESGNPTERKNWFP
+579 VVENGNPTERKNWFP

-619 IAAFVYVFPEMRDS
+619 IAVFVHVFPELRDS
-633 VWAFLEQYDLP
+633 IWAFLEQYDLP

-650 VGKSDQ
+650 VGKTDQ

-677 HSTVSF
+677 PSTISF
-683 LNLINSLIAGEK
+683 LNLINALIAGEK

-736 SLQHFHMILSMY
+736 CLQHFHMILSMY

-757 FTEHPNFLASVETS
+757 FTEHSQFLVSAETS

-782 LKDFMGGKT
+782 LKDFMSGKT
-791 LYRNLMGVLQV
+791 LYRNLMSVLQV
-802 GVNSIMSERISK
+802 GVNSIMSERMSK
-814 TYGKILEKAVQLSFE
+814 TYGKILEKAVQLSLE
-829 ILLLVFEKDL
+829 ILLLVFDKDL

-922 EGEVVENSSDDL
+922 EGEVVENSCDDL

-941 LVDNINRPAPSIT
+941 LVDCINRPAPNIT

-961 LDSPVEGTV
+961 LDAPVEGTV
-970 LQPKFNYSCLKIIL
+970 LQPKFHYSCLKVIL

-990 SNPDIN
+990 PNPDIN
-996 FLLFEFGF
+996 FLLFECGF

-1018 PTMDLLSSK
+1018 PIMDLLSSK

-1035 LDTIGVATLPRRS
+1035 LDTIGIATLPKRS
-1048 GSQALRISSLHQRAW
+1048 GSQTLRISSLHQRAW
-1063 LLKLLAIALHTG
+1063 LLKLLAIALHNG
-1075 SGSSSAHL
+1075 SGSSSDHL
-1083 EACQSILSHLFGREG
+1083 EACQSILSHLFGREV

-1105 SSSSSYTLQD
+1105 YSSSTYPLQD
-1115 GLDYSGTSSISKSRV
+1115 GLDYAGTSSISKSKV

-1143 ASMQHPQIVSS
+1143 ASMQLPQIVSS
-1154 RKYDTLVED
+1154 RKYDTLVEE
-1163 ILGNRDTSVSGSIYY
+1163 ILGNRDPSVSGSIYY
-1178 ISERGDRLIDLSSF
+1178 YSERGDRLIDLSSF
-1192 SNKLWQKLHSGFPL
+1192 SNKLYQKLHSGFPL
-1206 VDTFP
+1206 VDSFQ
-1211 NAAELNEVRETVQQL
+1211 NVAEVNEVRETIQQL

-1246 LAGWSQIVEVSACRR
+1246 LAGWSQIVEISACRR
-1261 ISSLENRSEIL
+1261 ISSLDNRSEIL

-1283 ASPDCSLKMAFALT
+1283 ASPDCSLKMAFVLT

-1308 DDRFLFHGALNS
+1308 DDRFLFHGALSS

-1328 MVVKHLSTGACHSV
+1328 MMVKHLSTGACHS
-1342 LFKLVLAILRDESSE
+1342 LLLKLVMAILRHESSE
-1357 SLRRRQYSLL
+1357 SLRRRQYALL

-1372 YCQHMIALDVPTSVV
+1372 YCQHMIALEVPTSVV

-1392 NEQDG
+1392 SDQDDA
-1397 EDLDIQK
+1397 DLDIQK

-1412 ARANFSIIKKEAQ
+1412 ARANFAIIKKEAQ

-1450 EALIC
+1450 EALVC

-1482 CYQDGTYLLE
+1482 SHQAQDGRHLLE

-1499 LDAEFA
+1499 LEAEFA

-1530 IASCRAISFK
+1530 IASCRATSFK
-1540 GNMRRVDMKLQSDA
+1540 GNMRRVNMKLQTDT
-1554 GFDVQKQ
+1554 GYDVQKQ
-1561 RTTITAVLR
+1561 RTIITAALR
-1570 LVFSLTSLVE
+1570 LVFALTSLVE
-1580 TSEFFEGRNRIVRE
+1580 TSEFVEGRNKIVRE
-1594 VVEFIKGH
+1594 VIEFIKGH
-1602 QLIFDQ
+1602 QLLFDQ
-1608 LLREDL
+1608 LLREDVT
-1614 AQADDILMEQIILAV
+1614 QADDLLMEQIILAV

-1638 EENDGYGFVQGM
+1638 EENDEYGFVQGL
-1650 FDMMSKLFIVSPI
+1650 FDLMSKLFIP
-1663 QSVSS
+1663 S
-1668 RVGQVVQA
+1668 REGQIV
-1676 SGHLFL
+1676 
-1682 DFLYSL
+1682 
-1688 GFSCVSSSGGQKGSE
+1688 QKGSE
-1703 LKWSQLRFSLTSYL
+1703 LKLSQLRFSLTSFL
-1717 YFLVTKN
+1717 YFQVTKSS
-1724 YLRLQ
+1724 LRLQ
-1729 MSDDSSD
+1729 ISNDSCD
-1736 NSTKLRQPTLMLLA
+1736 NSAKLRQPTLMLLA

-1760 ERAAEKKS
+1760 EGAAEKKS
-1768 LLLHKIREINELSR
+1768 LLLHKIRDINEVSR
-1782 QDVDAVIN
+1782 QDVDAIIK
-1790 MCDCQEYVTPSDNI
+1790 MCDCQEYVTASDNI

-1819 GNRDQLVTLLL
+1819 GTRDQLITLLL
-1830 QLAEHILN
+1830 QLTEHVLN
-1838 IILIHLQDRSVS
+1838 IILIHLQDRSGS
-1850 SNERGSYGSKS
+1850 SNEWASSYGSKS
-1861 HQKQDVTD
+1861 HQQQEVAD
-1869 LCVKVSPTTER
+1869 LCGKLSPIIER
-1880 LALLNEGKIGHNLKV
+1880 LALLNEGKVGHNLKV
-1895 FQRLATAVK
+1895 FKRLATTVK

-1910 CLW
+1910 CL

>member
-1 MVTPKELVAVVQS
+1 MVSPKELVAIVQS
-14 SLLGTSGTTPTQ
+14 SLLGTSRPTPTQ
-26 RIELTHAIRSS
+26 PIELTHAIRNS
-37 FSSIQNLLSNPPPKQ
+37 FSSIQNLLSFPPPKP

-58 QSREIRLPNSLPI
+58 RSREIRLPDSLPI
-71 SLDDQDVAIS
+71 SLDDQDVTIS

-100 SANQECGL
+100 SANQEWGL
-108 MGRDPLEIQ
+108 MGRDPTEIQ

-128 RDLTTTLYTLLRAV
+128 RDLTSTLYTLLRAV
-142 VLDQGLEPDLIA
+142 VLDQGLEPHLIA

-160 EDLIKS
+160 EHLIKA
-166 GLRQRLINLIKE
+166 GLRQRLITLIKE

-185 GLGGPLCER
+185 GLGGPLCEP

-204 ERRAVVHRERLIL
+204 ERRAVVQRERLIL
-217 GHCLVLSILVDRP
+217 GHCLVLSVLVDRP

-236 DIYNV
+236 DIFHV
-241 LKDNAAQLTQ
+241 LKDNAAQLT
-251 RNETISYQIT
+251 EGADTISYQIT

-267 LIITFVSDAIS
+267 LITTFVSDAIS

-298 DMVMAPCS
+298 DIVMASSS
-306 DFTADGF
+306 DLTADCF
-313 IGGLRLAWAVHLMLI
+313 IGGIRLAWAVHLMLI
-328 YDGIAGMDTIS
+328 YDGIAARDTTS
-339 TASTTDMGHICFC
+339 TASTTDMGHLCSC
-352 LESIFSKNV
+352 LDSIFSKNV

-377 DEEDMVYIYNA
+377 DEEDMIYIYNA
-388 YLHKLTSCFLSH
+388 YLHKLISCFLSH
-400 PIARDK
+400 LIARDK
-406 VKESKD
+406 VKETKD
-412 MSMSVLSSYRT
+412 MAMSILNSYRT
-423 GDSLDGSM
+423 CDSLDGSM

-449 SKIYQSILDFVSFDL
+449 SKIYQ
-464 LNSTRSQKE
+464 KE
-473 PELLYGNDVLWTF
+473 PELLSGNDVLWTF

-501 AFLEMLCTLASTQD
+501 AFLEMLCTLASSQE
-515 GASKVYELLQGTAFR
+515 GASKVFELLQGTAFR
-530 SIGWATLFDCIR
+530 SIGWATLFNCIR

-548 KQSLQTAGT
+548 KQSLQTGA

-579 VVESGNPTERKNWFP
+579 VVENGNPTERKNWFP
-594 DIEPFFKLLGYENV
+594 DIEPVFKLLGYESV

-619 IAAFVYVFPEMRDS
+619 ITAFVYIFPEIRDS
-633 VWAFLEQYDLP
+633 IWDFLEKYDLP

-650 VGKSDQ
+650 VRKSDQ
-656 SSQVYDMQFELNE
+656 SSQLYDMQFELNE

-677 HSTVSF
+677 PSTISF
-683 LNLINSLIAGEK
+683 LNLINALIAGEK
-695 DVTDRGRRF
+695 NVTDHGYRF
-704 IGIFRFVYDHVF
+704 IGIFRFVCDHVF

-727 CEKWQLVVA
+727 CEKWELVVA

-748 DIQEEDLDG
+748 DIREEDLDG
-757 FTEHPNFLASVETS
+757 FTETS

-782 LKDFMGGKT
+782 LKDFMSGKS

-802 GVNSIMSERISK
+802 GVNSIISERISK
-814 TYGKILEKAVQLSFE
+814 TYGKILEKAVQLSLE

-839 LVSDVWRPLY
+839 IVSDIWRPLY

-857 QDHNQ
+857 QDHTQ

-877 IQRSSIKLMNIL
+877 IQRSSIKIMNIL

-899 LIKMNAANSLIEDYA
+899 LIKINAANSLIEDYA
-914 SCLELRLE
+914 ACLELRME
-922 EGEVVENSSDDL
+922 EGDAVENSCDDL

-941 LVDNINRPAPSIT
+941 LVDNINRPAPNIT
-954 HLLLKFD
+954 HLLLQFD

-970 LQPKFNYSCLKIIL
+970 LQPKFHYSCLKVIL

-990 SNPDIN
+990 PNPDIN

-1004 QLLCELSLDPLTSG
+1004 QLLCELNVDPLTSG
-1018 PTMDLLSSK
+1018 PTMDLLSRK
-1027 KYQFFLRH
+1027 KYQFFVRH
-1035 LDTIGVATLPRRS
+1035 LDTIGVATLPKRS

-1083 EACQSILSHLFGREG
+1083 ESCQSILSHLFGWEV
-1098 TEAGNEL
+1098 TEAGNEYF
-1105 SSSSSYTLQD
+1105 SSSTDPLQD
-1115 GLDYSGTSSISKSRV
+1115 GFDYAGTNSISKSKV

-1143 ASMQHPQIVSS
+1143 ASMQLPQIVSS
-1154 RKYDTLVED
+1154 LKYDTLMED
-1163 ILGNRDTSVSGSIYY
+1163 ILGNRSTSVSDSIYY
-1178 ISERGDRLIDLSSF
+1178 YSERGDRLIDLSSF
-1192 SNKLWQKLHSGFPL
+1192 SNKLWQKLHSGSPL
-1206 VDTFP
+1206 VDSFP
-1211 NAAELNEVRETVQQL
+1211 NVAELNEVKETIQQL

-1261 ISSLENRSEIL
+1261 IFSLDNWSEIL

-1283 ASPDCSLKMAFALT
+1283 ASQDCSLKMAFVLT

-1308 DDRFLFHGALNS
+1308 DDRFLLHGASNS
-1320 DTVTCLDV
+1320 DTVTCIDV
-1328 MVVKHLSTGACHSV
+1328 MMVKHLSTGACHSV
-1342 LFKLVLAILRDESSE
+1342 LFKLVMAILRHESSE
-1357 SLRRRQYSLL
+1357 SLRRRQYALL

-1397 EDLDIQK
+1397 EDLDIMK
-1404 IDKEQADL
+1404 VDKEQADL
-1412 ARANFSIIKKEAQ
+1412 ARANFAIVKKEAQ

-1434 ACQGSEFGK
+1434 ACQGSESGK

-1450 EALIC
+1450 EALVC
-1455 IDHERYFLSQLQSR
+1455 IDHEGYFLSQLQSR

-1482 CYQDGTYLLE
+1482 SYQDGAHLLE

-1499 LDAEFA
+1499 LEAEVA

-1519 QVLFSMGALEH
+1519 QILFSMGALEH

-1554 GFDVQKQ
+1554 GYDVQKQ
-1561 RTTITAVLR
+1561 RTIITAVLR
-1570 LVFSLTSLVE
+1570 LVFALTSLVE
-1580 TSEFFEGRNRIVRE
+1580 TSEFFEGRNKIVRE
-1594 VVEFIKGH
+1594 VIEFIKGH
-1602 QLIFDQ
+1602 QFLFDQ
-1608 LLREDL
+1608 LLREDFT
-1614 AQADDILMEQIILAV
+1614 QADDLLMEQIILAV
-1629 GILSKVWPF
+1629 GILTKVWPF
-1638 EENDGYGFVQGM
+1638 EQNDGYGFVQGL
-1650 FDMMSKLFIVSPI
+1650 FDMMCKLFVISPI
-1663 QSVSS
+1663 QSISS
-1668 RVGQVVQA
+1668 SVGQVVQK
-1676 SGHLFL
+1676 
-1682 DFLYSL
+1682 
-1688 GFSCVSSSGGQKGSE
+1688 VSE
-1703 LKWSQLRFSLTSYL
+1703 LKSSQLQFSLTSYL

-1724 YLRLQ
+1724 DLRLQ
-1729 MSDDSSD
+1729 ISDDSFD
-1736 NSTKLRQPTLMLLA
+1736 NSAKLRQPTLMLLA

-1768 LLLHKIREINELSR
+1768 LLLHKIGDINELSR
-1782 QDVDAVIN
+1782 QDVDVIIN

-1819 GNRDQLVTLLL
+1819 GNRDQLITLLL
-1830 QLAEHILN
+1830 QLAEHVLN
-1838 IILIHLQDRSVS
+1838 IILIHLQDRPVS

-1861 HQKQDVTD
+1861 HVQHDVTD
-1869 LCVKVSPTTER
+1869 LCGKLSPTIER
-1880 LALLNEGKIGHNLKV
+1880 LALLNEGKVGHNLKV
-1895 FQRLATAVK
+1895 FKRLATSVK
-1904 EMAVQK
+1904 EMAIQNSF
-1910 CLW
+1910 